1 MWKQGQVKEA
11 NLIKTQTPL
20 IDSQRQQEVNDQIF
34 RHVQEMFD
42 GKVDGDVVF
51 IILQELEWNVE
62 KAINSLCTMCGSKI
76 DASKKSSKLA
86 EIAKDVLCLDK
97 KTRSS
102 QQQSSQN
109 LMPSEFPALGSHQ
122 SNARQISREPT
133 PATLDI
139 NRIDNKLSPHTSPKK
154 ANFINTSTDTLRLN
168 ANHSYMSSPSVYSS
182 GNLSSE
188 NVSNIETSPRH
199 IGVIGE
205 KLNRKSGDI
214 SKSTGN
220 FSIASTEFTGDK
232 NTPDSIRSINMK
244 FTDYPDQ
251 LEKKRSKNSQEVQ
264 RDVFPSFHDKN
275 SSNDIEMDFS
285 RLVPN
290 KLDNLRSS
298 SHNSL
303 DDIDDNFEEELDF
316 TLKKEPIP
324 PVIPHISQG
333 IGHSILAG
341 ALNLTTSIKSE
352 LPTPTEEKFPSLS
365 SSHSASLLSENKTTM
380 SSLWQQAGNER
391 KHSNES
397 KYMMSGFSSPKET
410 SRYSFANKSA
420 LSSRHDSGDFDI
432 DSLLKEGTYVSVKE
446 STVENQKPDLP
457 NFSVELETSYSSQDS
472 SDLLDV
478 ENRDTIERP
487 KSAEMQLPIVS
498 FELSA
503 SAKEF
508 VPRIQK
514 GDEVKQGDEQVED
527 LQPHFVMP
535 KMGKPSMDGS
545 MPLPHSRMPNQ
556 YGPGFRQPR
565 APFPLSGRPPWPPR
579 GGRGPMPR
587 GMPPWMHFHNF
598 SEPRVAPPFLP
609 PGGVLPVQRNGKLS
623 TETSDREIERVKQK
637 VISGAK
643 VLVILRGLPGSGKST
658 LARELV
664 GDGHIL
670 STDDYFYENGIYSYD
685 ITRLT
690 DAHEWNRKRAAA
702 AMEEKITPVIIDNT
716 NTQAWEMKPYLKLGK
731 AFSYE
736 MEILEPN
743 TPWKYSAKELAR
755 RNDHGVP
762 KEHIQRMKER
772 YQRDLTVEMILGVPL
787 KKSKID
793 NEDKAKDVVF
803 FQADFPELRNSYSEL
818 SSPPNPPKKD
828 FIEPPRKDSIDQEVF
843 LSRSGD
849 PKEDEQQRN
858 LRKNSGDS
866 YLECSTPGSD
876 TDSEK
881 RLEKEFDQLSDS
893 RCSPIPANVGYVAR
907 SHVGMSTMN
916 LHKQLEM
923 ISKRKTLMS
932 PPVSHGS
939 QGRKE
944 GNTQLT
950 ADNSTLSQSS
960 LTTEDL
966 KPGDGDEIEKMVD
979 SLILENVGSSLIGDC
994 DPDKIIEELKSLIFF
1009 MPIDPTQQPQYEKMI
1024 EEKIKGLIE
1033 KSLNDSKD
1041 PQTDEFVNDSS
1052 VGEVSNDNDNKDV
1065 WDTPK
1070 NQRSKK
1076 KEKQKK
1082 VHMTKN
1088 VKNGI
1093 CKSGNSALSEKG
1105 NSEIL
1110 LNTESS
1116 GENDASLSDCVGVD
1130 ESSNTAESDEAS
1142 ELSSIKASEQLYWK
1156 KLETNEENSVDKETS
1171 PEAWNTDVSDSPRS
1185 PRKKRGKRRTQ
1196 KNQKTTEGNLDKVE
1210 DLKDELK
1217 EDDGVHIPNNNTD
1230 VEIEMREDACSMSE
1244 SDFVKDV
1251 EIIHSTPNKPILP
1264 VCDTSKVT
1272 LHEESSKERDKSQR
1286 KNGKRKMIARFPFF
1300 NENDRAKFS
1309 VNDWSSIK
1317 VDTLDDEI
1325 NEMEDMKLECETV
1338 IKIDSETEITPK
1350 DLKIMYELGKGMT
1363 CSREQLG
1370 NMLIIVGKDWIVKPL
1385 DSLPTEDCG
1394 KSSRVLTIH
1403 RSTMTEDLL
1412 NADIEFLKNSFPTI
1426 PEADLKDVLQNCDNN
1441 VEWAADI
1448 ILEWTFHDLSLSQED
1463 KNKYLDS
1470 IFKLQRIPKSPTI
1483 PARSRSSSSMC
1494 VVEEFIQ
1501 PPLLIDICMK
1511 FLEDTNIA
1519 TKEDVETQL
1528 IANSEKR
1535 LLSYE
1540 SNIRLNNQY
1549 SHGHEGDEIF
1559 VEDDDFNKKI
1569 LQELVAITEKESLS
1583 DSDSMLQLSRTDPS
1597 FNSSYI
1603 DSPQSGIIE
1612 GMVEHGLAED
1622 RVVSP
1627 PSADSPSSFTLPL
1640 DLPADFIKALLI
1652 LFGSLGKLTPDSAE
1666 DLKIPV
1672 DYITAQRLHQCLR
1685 TDYVEHHIKK
1695 RQQISQDEA
1704 LAQQLQSEMNEL
1716 VEQSNKHVFN
1726 RNSPAR
1732 ESLHAI
1738 MEEQLQEERKKK
1750 ELREVLKASGYHNT
1764 IGNRMKQKK
1773 LYEEFPAVDSS
1784 VLDEIFQAN
1793 CFNYEDTVKAVE
1805 GSLGCN
1811 ELPKTVM
1818 TAEAADEYEK
1828 KLIEAAK
1835 QQSLQEMIDSYS
1847 YRLKVKKEFQSSEN
1861 PEYEDF
1867 RGEANLHYRLRLEC
1881 FQKAQEAY
1889 RRGMKQVANFYSN
1902 QGHLHTKKIKEAN
1915 ENAAQMILSQ
1925 RDQYLETKST
1935 LDLHGLHVDE
1945 AVTVLTKVIEDQLNK
1960 LSARGDKR
1968 KDLFIITGRGSHSRG
1983 GVARIRPAVIRW
1995 LKQKGYNFTEVHEG
2009 LLKLRLPR

>member
-1 MWKQGQVKEA
+1 M
-11 NLIKTQTPL
+11 
-20 IDSQRQQEVNDQIF
+20 
-34 RHVQEMFD
+34 
-42 GKVDGDVVF
+42 
-51 IILQELEWNVE
+51 
-62 KAINSLCTMCGSKI
+62 
-76 DASKKSSKLA
+76 
-86 EIAKDVLCLDK
+86 
-97 KTRSS
+97 
-102 QQQSSQN
+102 
-109 LMPSEFPALGSHQ
+109 
-122 SNARQISREPT
+122 
-133 PATLDI
+133 
-139 NRIDNKLSPHTSPKK
+139 
-154 ANFINTSTDTLRLN
+154 
-168 ANHSYMSSPSVYSS
+168 
-182 GNLSSE
+182 
-188 NVSNIETSPRH
+188 
-199 IGVIGE
+199 
-205 KLNRKSGDI
+205 
-214 SKSTGN
+214 
-220 FSIASTEFTGDK
+220 
-232 NTPDSIRSINMK
+232 
-244 FTDYPDQ
+244 
-251 LEKKRSKNSQEVQ
+251 
-264 RDVFPSFHDKN
+264 
-275 SSNDIEMDFS
+275 
-285 RLVPN
+285 
-290 KLDNLRSS
+290 
-298 SHNSL
+298 
-303 DDIDDNFEEELDF
+303 
-316 TLKKEPIP
+316 
-324 PVIPHISQG
+324 
-333 IGHSILAG
+333 
-341 ALNLTTSIKSE
+341 
-352 LPTPTEEKFPSLS
+352 
-365 SSHSASLLSENKTTM
+365 
-380 SSLWQQAGNER
+380 
-391 KHSNES
+391 
-397 KYMMSGFSSPKET
+397 
-410 SRYSFANKSA
+410 
-420 LSSRHDSGDFDI
+420 
-432 DSLLKEGTYVSVKE
+432 
-446 STVENQKPDLP
+446 
-457 NFSVELETSYSSQDS
+457 
-472 SDLLDV
+472 
-478 ENRDTIERP
+478 
-487 KSAEMQLPIVS
+487 
-498 FELSA
+498 
-503 SAKEF
+503 
-508 VPRIQK
+508 
-514 GDEVKQGDEQVED
+514 
-527 LQPHFVMP
+527 
-535 KMGKPSMDGS
+535 
-545 MPLPHSRMPNQ
+545 
-556 YGPGFRQPR
+556 
-565 APFPLSGRPPWPPR
+565 
-579 GGRGPMPR
+579 
-587 GMPPWMHFHNF
+587 
-598 SEPRVAPPFLP
+598 
-609 PGGVLPVQRNGKLS
+609 
-623 TETSDREIERVKQK
+623 
-637 VISGAK
+637 
-643 VLVILRGLPGSGKST
+643 
-658 LARELV
+658 
-664 GDGHIL
+664 
-670 STDDYFYENGIYSYD
+670 
-685 ITRLT
+685 
-690 DAHEWNRKRAAA
+690 
-702 AMEEKITPVIIDNT
+702 
-716 NTQAWEMKPYLKLGK
+716 
-731 AFSYE
+731 
-736 MEILEPN
+736 
-743 TPWKYSAKELAR
+743 
-755 RNDHGVP
+755 
-762 KEHIQRMKER
+762 
-772 YQRDLTVEMILGVPL
+772 
-787 KKSKID
+787 
-793 NEDKAKDVVF
+793 
-803 FQADFPELRNSYSEL
+803 

-843 LSRSGD
+843 LSRLGD

-1171 PEAWNTDVSDSPRS
+1171 PEAWNIDVSDSPRS

-1412 NADIEFLKNSFPTI
+1412 DADIEFLKNSFPTI

-1583 DSDSMLQLSRTDPS
+1583 DSDSMLQLARTDPS

-1652 LFGSLGKLTPDSAE
+1652 LFGSLGKLTPGI
-1666 DLKIPV
+1666 LI
-1672 DYITAQRLHQCLR
+1672 YRC
-1685 TDYVEHHIKK
+1685 
-1695 RQQISQDEA
+1695 
-1704 LAQQLQSEMNEL
+1704 
-1716 VEQSNKHVFN
+1716 
-1726 RNSPAR
+1726 
-1732 ESLHAI
+1732 
-1738 MEEQLQEERKKK
+1738 
-1750 ELREVLKASGYHNT
+1750 
-1764 IGNRMKQKK
+1764 K
-1773 LYEEFPAVDSS
+1773 L
-1784 VLDEIFQAN
+1784 N
-1793 CFNYEDTVKAVE
+1793 
-1805 GSLGCN
+1805 
-1811 ELPKTVM
+1811 
-1818 TAEAADEYEK
+1818 
-1828 KLIEAAK
+1828 
-1835 QQSLQEMIDSYS
+1835 
-1847 YRLKVKKEFQSSEN
+1847 
-1861 PEYEDF
+1861 DF
-1867 RGEANLHYRLRLEC
+1867 
-1881 FQKAQEAY
+1881 
-1889 RRGMKQVANFYSN
+1889 
-1902 QGHLHTKKIKEAN
+1902 
-1915 ENAAQMILSQ
+1915 
-1925 RDQYLETKST
+1925 
-1935 LDLHGLHVDE
+1935 
-1945 AVTVLTKVIEDQLNK
+1945 
-1960 LSARGDKR
+1960 
-1968 KDLFIITGRGSHSRG
+1968 
-1983 GVARIRPAVIRW
+1983 
-1995 LKQKGYNFTEVHEG
+1995 
-2009 LLKLRLPR
+2009 

>member
-1 MWKQGQVKEA
+1 M
-11 NLIKTQTPL
+11 
-20 IDSQRQQEVNDQIF
+20 
-34 RHVQEMFD
+34 
-42 GKVDGDVVF
+42 
-51 IILQELEWNVE
+51 II
-62 KAINSLCTMCGSKI
+62 
-76 DASKKSSKLA
+76 
-86 EIAKDVLCLDK
+86 
-97 KTRSS
+97 
-102 QQQSSQN
+102 
-109 LMPSEFPALGSHQ
+109 
-122 SNARQISREPT
+122 
-133 PATLDI
+133 
-139 NRIDNKLSPHTSPKK
+139 
-154 ANFINTSTDTLRLN
+154 
-168 ANHSYMSSPSVYSS
+168 
-182 GNLSSE
+182 
-188 NVSNIETSPRH
+188 
-199 IGVIGE
+199 
-205 KLNRKSGDI
+205 
-214 SKSTGN
+214 
-220 FSIASTEFTGDK
+220 
-232 NTPDSIRSINMK
+232 
-244 FTDYPDQ
+244 
-251 LEKKRSKNSQEVQ
+251 
-264 RDVFPSFHDKN
+264 
-275 SSNDIEMDFS
+275 NDI
-285 RLVPN
+285 L
-290 KLDNLRSS
+290 
-298 SHNSL
+298 
-303 DDIDDNFEEELDF
+303 
-316 TLKKEPIP
+316 
-324 PVIPHISQG
+324 
-333 IGHSILAG
+333 
-341 ALNLTTSIKSE
+341 LT
-352 LPTPTEEKFPSLS
+352 
-365 SSHSASLLSENKTTM
+365 
-380 SSLWQQAGNER
+380 
-391 KHSNES
+391 
-397 KYMMSGFSSPKET
+397 
-410 SRYSFANKSA
+410 YS
-420 LSSRHDSGDFDI
+420 
-432 DSLLKEGTYVSVKE
+432 
-446 STVENQKPDLP
+446 
-457 NFSVELETSYSSQDS
+457 
-472 SDLLDV
+472 
-478 ENRDTIERP
+478 
-487 KSAEMQLPIVS
+487 
-498 FELSA
+498 
-503 SAKEF
+503 
-508 VPRIQK
+508 
-514 GDEVKQGDEQVED
+514 
-527 LQPHFVMP
+527 
-535 KMGKPSMDGS
+535 
-545 MPLPHSRMPNQ
+545 
-556 YGPGFRQPR
+556 
-565 APFPLSGRPPWPPR
+565 
-579 GGRGPMPR
+579 
-587 GMPPWMHFHNF
+587 
-598 SEPRVAPPFLP
+598 
-609 PGGVLPVQRNGKLS
+609 
-623 TETSDREIERVKQK
+623 
-637 VISGAK
+637 
-643 VLVILRGLPGSGKST
+643 
-658 LARELV
+658 
-664 GDGHIL
+664 
-670 STDDYFYENGIYSYD
+670 
-685 ITRLT
+685 
-690 DAHEWNRKRAAA
+690 
-702 AMEEKITPVIIDNT
+702 
-716 NTQAWEMKPYLKLGK
+716 
-731 AFSYE
+731 
-736 MEILEPN
+736 
-743 TPWKYSAKELAR
+743 
-755 RNDHGVP
+755 
-762 KEHIQRMKER
+762 
-772 YQRDLTVEMILGVPL
+772 
-787 KKSKID
+787 D
-793 NEDKAKDVVF
+793 NEDKAKDVEF
-803 FQADFPELRNSYSEL
+803 SQADFPELRNSYSEL

-843 LSRSGD
+843 LSRTGD

-960 LTTEDL
+960 LITEDL

-994 DPDKIIEELKSLIFF
+994 DQDKIIEELKSLIFF

-1041 PQTDEFVNDSS
+1041 PQTDEFVNDNS

-1130 ESSNTAESDEAS
+1130 ESSNTAESDVAS
-1142 ELSSIKASEQLYWK
+1142 ELHNIKASEQLYWK

-1171 PEAWNTDVSDSPRS
+1171 PEAWNTDVSDSPKA

-1210 DLKDELK
+1210 DLKDEFES

-1412 NADIEFLKNSFPTI
+1412 DADIEFLKNSFPTI

-1583 DSDSMLQLSRTDPS
+1583 DSDSMLQLARTDPS

-1652 LFGSLGKLTPDSAE
+1652 LFGSLGKLTPGI
-1666 DLKIPV
+1666 LI
-1672 DYITAQRLHQCLR
+1672 YRC
-1685 TDYVEHHIKK
+1685 
-1695 RQQISQDEA
+1695 
-1704 LAQQLQSEMNEL
+1704 
-1716 VEQSNKHVFN
+1716 
-1726 RNSPAR
+1726 
-1732 ESLHAI
+1732 
-1738 MEEQLQEERKKK
+1738 
-1750 ELREVLKASGYHNT
+1750 
-1764 IGNRMKQKK
+1764 K
-1773 LYEEFPAVDSS
+1773 L
-1784 VLDEIFQAN
+1784 N
-1793 CFNYEDTVKAVE
+1793 
-1805 GSLGCN
+1805 
-1811 ELPKTVM
+1811 
-1818 TAEAADEYEK
+1818 
-1828 KLIEAAK
+1828 
-1835 QQSLQEMIDSYS
+1835 
-1847 YRLKVKKEFQSSEN
+1847 
-1861 PEYEDF
+1861 DF
-1867 RGEANLHYRLRLEC
+1867 
-1881 FQKAQEAY
+1881 
-1889 RRGMKQVANFYSN
+1889 
-1902 QGHLHTKKIKEAN
+1902 
-1915 ENAAQMILSQ
+1915 
-1925 RDQYLETKST
+1925 
-1935 LDLHGLHVDE
+1935 
-1945 AVTVLTKVIEDQLNK
+1945 
-1960 LSARGDKR
+1960 
-1968 KDLFIITGRGSHSRG
+1968 
-1983 GVARIRPAVIRW
+1983 
-1995 LKQKGYNFTEVHEG
+1995 
-2009 LLKLRLPR
+2009 

>member
-1 MWKQGQVKEA
+1 M
-11 NLIKTQTPL
+11 
-20 IDSQRQQEVNDQIF
+20 
-34 RHVQEMFD
+34 
-42 GKVDGDVVF
+42 
-51 IILQELEWNVE
+51 
-62 KAINSLCTMCGSKI
+62 
-76 DASKKSSKLA
+76 
-86 EIAKDVLCLDK
+86 
-97 KTRSS
+97 
-102 QQQSSQN
+102 
-109 LMPSEFPALGSHQ
+109 
-122 SNARQISREPT
+122 
-133 PATLDI
+133 
-139 NRIDNKLSPHTSPKK
+139 
-154 ANFINTSTDTLRLN
+154 
-168 ANHSYMSSPSVYSS
+168 
-182 GNLSSE
+182 
-188 NVSNIETSPRH
+188 
-199 IGVIGE
+199 
-205 KLNRKSGDI
+205 
-214 SKSTGN
+214 
-220 FSIASTEFTGDK
+220 
-232 NTPDSIRSINMK
+232 
-244 FTDYPDQ
+244 
-251 LEKKRSKNSQEVQ
+251 
-264 RDVFPSFHDKN
+264 
-275 SSNDIEMDFS
+275 
-285 RLVPN
+285 
-290 KLDNLRSS
+290 
-298 SHNSL
+298 
-303 DDIDDNFEEELDF
+303 
-316 TLKKEPIP
+316 
-324 PVIPHISQG
+324 
-333 IGHSILAG
+333 
-341 ALNLTTSIKSE
+341 
-352 LPTPTEEKFPSLS
+352 
-365 SSHSASLLSENKTTM
+365 
-380 SSLWQQAGNER
+380 
-391 KHSNES
+391 
-397 KYMMSGFSSPKET
+397 
-410 SRYSFANKSA
+410 
-420 LSSRHDSGDFDI
+420 
-432 DSLLKEGTYVSVKE
+432 
-446 STVENQKPDLP
+446 
-457 NFSVELETSYSSQDS
+457 
-472 SDLLDV
+472 
-478 ENRDTIERP
+478 
-487 KSAEMQLPIVS
+487 
-498 FELSA
+498 
-503 SAKEF
+503 
-508 VPRIQK
+508 
-514 GDEVKQGDEQVED
+514 
-527 LQPHFVMP
+527 
-535 KMGKPSMDGS
+535 
-545 MPLPHSRMPNQ
+545 
-556 YGPGFRQPR
+556 
-565 APFPLSGRPPWPPR
+565 
-579 GGRGPMPR
+579 
-587 GMPPWMHFHNF
+587 
-598 SEPRVAPPFLP
+598 
-609 PGGVLPVQRNGKLS
+609 
-623 TETSDREIERVKQK
+623 
-637 VISGAK
+637 
-643 VLVILRGLPGSGKST
+643 
-658 LARELV
+658 
-664 GDGHIL
+664 
-670 STDDYFYENGIYSYD
+670 
-685 ITRLT
+685 
-690 DAHEWNRKRAAA
+690 
-702 AMEEKITPVIIDNT
+702 
-716 NTQAWEMKPYLKLGK
+716 
-731 AFSYE
+731 
-736 MEILEPN
+736 
-743 TPWKYSAKELAR
+743 
-755 RNDHGVP
+755 
-762 KEHIQRMKER
+762 
-772 YQRDLTVEMILGVPL
+772 
-787 KKSKID
+787 
-793 NEDKAKDVVF
+793 
-803 FQADFPELRNSYSEL
+803 

-1385 DSLPTEDCG
+1385 DSLPTEDSG

-1412 NADIEFLKNSFPTI
+1412 DADIEFLKNSFPTI

-1652 LFGSLGKLTPDSAE
+1652 LFGSLGKLTPGILIYRCKLNDFQCSRKL
-1666 DLKIPV
+1666 D
-1672 DYITAQRLHQCLR
+1672 IT
-1685 TDYVEHHIKK
+1685 
-1695 RQQISQDEA
+1695 
-1704 LAQQLQSEMNEL
+1704 
-1716 VEQSNKHVFN
+1716 
-1726 RNSPAR
+1726 
-1732 ESLHAI
+1732 
-1738 MEEQLQEERKKK
+1738 
-1750 ELREVLKASGYHNT
+1750 
-1764 IGNRMKQKK
+1764 
-1773 LYEEFPAVDSS
+1773 
-1784 VLDEIFQAN
+1784 
-1793 CFNYEDTVKAVE
+1793 
-1805 GSLGCN
+1805 
-1811 ELPKTVM
+1811 
-1818 TAEAADEYEK
+1818 
-1828 KLIEAAK
+1828 
-1835 QQSLQEMIDSYS
+1835 
-1847 YRLKVKKEFQSSEN
+1847 
-1861 PEYEDF
+1861 
-1867 RGEANLHYRLRLEC
+1867 
-1881 FQKAQEAY
+1881 
-1889 RRGMKQVANFYSN
+1889 
-1902 QGHLHTKKIKEAN
+1902 
-1915 ENAAQMILSQ
+1915 
-1925 RDQYLETKST
+1925 
-1935 LDLHGLHVDE
+1935 
-1945 AVTVLTKVIEDQLNK
+1945 
-1960 LSARGDKR
+1960 
-1968 KDLFIITGRGSHSRG
+1968 FII
-1983 GVARIRPAVIRW
+1983 
-1995 LKQKGYNFTEVHEG
+1995 K
-2009 LLKLRLPR
+2009 

>member
-1 MWKQGQVKEA
+1 M
-11 NLIKTQTPL
+11 
-20 IDSQRQQEVNDQIF
+20 
-34 RHVQEMFD
+34 
-42 GKVDGDVVF
+42 
-51 IILQELEWNVE
+51 
-62 KAINSLCTMCGSKI
+62 
-76 DASKKSSKLA
+76 
-86 EIAKDVLCLDK
+86 
-97 KTRSS
+97 
-102 QQQSSQN
+102 
-109 LMPSEFPALGSHQ
+109 
-122 SNARQISREPT
+122 
-133 PATLDI
+133 
-139 NRIDNKLSPHTSPKK
+139 
-154 ANFINTSTDTLRLN
+154 
-168 ANHSYMSSPSVYSS
+168 
-182 GNLSSE
+182 
-188 NVSNIETSPRH
+188 
-199 IGVIGE
+199 
-205 KLNRKSGDI
+205 
-214 SKSTGN
+214 
-220 FSIASTEFTGDK
+220 
-232 NTPDSIRSINMK
+232 
-244 FTDYPDQ
+244 
-251 LEKKRSKNSQEVQ
+251 
-264 RDVFPSFHDKN
+264 
-275 SSNDIEMDFS
+275 
-285 RLVPN
+285 
-290 KLDNLRSS
+290 
-298 SHNSL
+298 
-303 DDIDDNFEEELDF
+303 
-316 TLKKEPIP
+316 
-324 PVIPHISQG
+324 
-333 IGHSILAG
+333 
-341 ALNLTTSIKSE
+341 
-352 LPTPTEEKFPSLS
+352 
-365 SSHSASLLSENKTTM
+365 
-380 SSLWQQAGNER
+380 
-391 KHSNES
+391 
-397 KYMMSGFSSPKET
+397 
-410 SRYSFANKSA
+410 
-420 LSSRHDSGDFDI
+420 
-432 DSLLKEGTYVSVKE
+432 
-446 STVENQKPDLP
+446 
-457 NFSVELETSYSSQDS
+457 
-472 SDLLDV
+472 
-478 ENRDTIERP
+478 
-487 KSAEMQLPIVS
+487 
-498 FELSA
+498 
-503 SAKEF
+503 
-508 VPRIQK
+508 
-514 GDEVKQGDEQVED
+514 
-527 LQPHFVMP
+527 
-535 KMGKPSMDGS
+535 
-545 MPLPHSRMPNQ
+545 
-556 YGPGFRQPR
+556 
-565 APFPLSGRPPWPPR
+565 
-579 GGRGPMPR
+579 
-587 GMPPWMHFHNF
+587 
-598 SEPRVAPPFLP
+598 
-609 PGGVLPVQRNGKLS
+609 
-623 TETSDREIERVKQK
+623 
-637 VISGAK
+637 
-643 VLVILRGLPGSGKST
+643 
-658 LARELV
+658 
-664 GDGHIL
+664 
-670 STDDYFYENGIYSYD
+670 
-685 ITRLT
+685 
-690 DAHEWNRKRAAA
+690 
-702 AMEEKITPVIIDNT
+702 
-716 NTQAWEMKPYLKLGK
+716 
-731 AFSYE
+731 
-736 MEILEPN
+736 
-743 TPWKYSAKELAR
+743 
-755 RNDHGVP
+755 
-762 KEHIQRMKER
+762 
-772 YQRDLTVEMILGVPL
+772 
-787 KKSKID
+787 
-793 NEDKAKDVVF
+793 
-803 FQADFPELRNSYSEL
+803 
-818 SSPPNPPKKD
+818 
-828 FIEPPRKDSIDQEVF
+828 F
-843 LSRSGD
+843 LSRLGD

-1370 NMLIIVGKDWIVKPL
+1370 NMLIIVGKDWTVKPL

-1412 NADIEFLKNSFPTI
+1412 DADIEFLKNSFPTI

-1652 LFGSLGKLTPDSAE
+1652 LFGSLGKLTPGILIYRCKLNDFQCSRKL
-1666 DLKIPV
+1666 D
-1672 DYITAQRLHQCLR
+1672 IT
-1685 TDYVEHHIKK
+1685 
-1695 RQQISQDEA
+1695 
-1704 LAQQLQSEMNEL
+1704 
-1716 VEQSNKHVFN
+1716 
-1726 RNSPAR
+1726 
-1732 ESLHAI
+1732 
-1738 MEEQLQEERKKK
+1738 
-1750 ELREVLKASGYHNT
+1750 
-1764 IGNRMKQKK
+1764 
-1773 LYEEFPAVDSS
+1773 
-1784 VLDEIFQAN
+1784 
-1793 CFNYEDTVKAVE
+1793 
-1805 GSLGCN
+1805 
-1811 ELPKTVM
+1811 
-1818 TAEAADEYEK
+1818 
-1828 KLIEAAK
+1828 
-1835 QQSLQEMIDSYS
+1835 
-1847 YRLKVKKEFQSSEN
+1847 
-1861 PEYEDF
+1861 
-1867 RGEANLHYRLRLEC
+1867 
-1881 FQKAQEAY
+1881 
-1889 RRGMKQVANFYSN
+1889 
-1902 QGHLHTKKIKEAN
+1902 
-1915 ENAAQMILSQ
+1915 
-1925 RDQYLETKST
+1925 
-1935 LDLHGLHVDE
+1935 
-1945 AVTVLTKVIEDQLNK
+1945 
-1960 LSARGDKR
+1960 
-1968 KDLFIITGRGSHSRG
+1968 FII
-1983 GVARIRPAVIRW
+1983 
-1995 LKQKGYNFTEVHEG
+1995 K
-2009 LLKLRLPR
+2009 

>member
-1 MWKQGQVKEA
+1 M
-11 NLIKTQTPL
+11 
-20 IDSQRQQEVNDQIF
+20 
-34 RHVQEMFD
+34 
-42 GKVDGDVVF
+42 
-51 IILQELEWNVE
+51 
-62 KAINSLCTMCGSKI
+62 
-76 DASKKSSKLA
+76 
-86 EIAKDVLCLDK
+86 
-97 KTRSS
+97 
-102 QQQSSQN
+102 
-109 LMPSEFPALGSHQ
+109 
-122 SNARQISREPT
+122 
-133 PATLDI
+133 
-139 NRIDNKLSPHTSPKK
+139 
-154 ANFINTSTDTLRLN
+154 
-168 ANHSYMSSPSVYSS
+168 
-182 GNLSSE
+182 
-188 NVSNIETSPRH
+188 
-199 IGVIGE
+199 
-205 KLNRKSGDI
+205 
-214 SKSTGN
+214 
-220 FSIASTEFTGDK
+220 
-232 NTPDSIRSINMK
+232 
-244 FTDYPDQ
+244 
-251 LEKKRSKNSQEVQ
+251 
-264 RDVFPSFHDKN
+264 
-275 SSNDIEMDFS
+275 
-285 RLVPN
+285 
-290 KLDNLRSS
+290 
-298 SHNSL
+298 
-303 DDIDDNFEEELDF
+303 
-316 TLKKEPIP
+316 
-324 PVIPHISQG
+324 
-333 IGHSILAG
+333 
-341 ALNLTTSIKSE
+341 
-352 LPTPTEEKFPSLS
+352 
-365 SSHSASLLSENKTTM
+365 
-380 SSLWQQAGNER
+380 
-391 KHSNES
+391 
-397 KYMMSGFSSPKET
+397 
-410 SRYSFANKSA
+410 
-420 LSSRHDSGDFDI
+420 
-432 DSLLKEGTYVSVKE
+432 
-446 STVENQKPDLP
+446 
-457 NFSVELETSYSSQDS
+457 
-472 SDLLDV
+472 
-478 ENRDTIERP
+478 
-487 KSAEMQLPIVS
+487 
-498 FELSA
+498 
-503 SAKEF
+503 
-508 VPRIQK
+508 
-514 GDEVKQGDEQVED
+514 
-527 LQPHFVMP
+527 
-535 KMGKPSMDGS
+535 
-545 MPLPHSRMPNQ
+545 
-556 YGPGFRQPR
+556 
-565 APFPLSGRPPWPPR
+565 
-579 GGRGPMPR
+579 
-587 GMPPWMHFHNF
+587 
-598 SEPRVAPPFLP
+598 
-609 PGGVLPVQRNGKLS
+609 
-623 TETSDREIERVKQK
+623 
-637 VISGAK
+637 
-643 VLVILRGLPGSGKST
+643 
-658 LARELV
+658 
-664 GDGHIL
+664 
-670 STDDYFYENGIYSYD
+670 
-685 ITRLT
+685 
-690 DAHEWNRKRAAA
+690 
-702 AMEEKITPVIIDNT
+702 
-716 NTQAWEMKPYLKLGK
+716 
-731 AFSYE
+731 
-736 MEILEPN
+736 
-743 TPWKYSAKELAR
+743 
-755 RNDHGVP
+755 
-762 KEHIQRMKER
+762 
-772 YQRDLTVEMILGVPL
+772 
-787 KKSKID
+787 
-793 NEDKAKDVVF
+793 
-803 FQADFPELRNSYSEL
+803 

-1171 PEAWNTDVSDSPRS
+1171 PEAWNIDVSDSPRS

-1412 NADIEFLKNSFPTI
+1412 DADIEFLKNSFPTI

-1597 FNSSYI
+1597 FNFSYI

-1652 LFGSLGKLTPDSAE
+1652 LFGSLGKLTPGILIYRCKLNDFQCSRKL
-1666 DLKIPV
+1666 D
-1672 DYITAQRLHQCLR
+1672 IT
-1685 TDYVEHHIKK
+1685 
-1695 RQQISQDEA
+1695 
-1704 LAQQLQSEMNEL
+1704 
-1716 VEQSNKHVFN
+1716 
-1726 RNSPAR
+1726 
-1732 ESLHAI
+1732 
-1738 MEEQLQEERKKK
+1738 
-1750 ELREVLKASGYHNT
+1750 
-1764 IGNRMKQKK
+1764 
-1773 LYEEFPAVDSS
+1773 
-1784 VLDEIFQAN
+1784 
-1793 CFNYEDTVKAVE
+1793 
-1805 GSLGCN
+1805 
-1811 ELPKTVM
+1811 
-1818 TAEAADEYEK
+1818 
-1828 KLIEAAK
+1828 
-1835 QQSLQEMIDSYS
+1835 
-1847 YRLKVKKEFQSSEN
+1847 
-1861 PEYEDF
+1861 
-1867 RGEANLHYRLRLEC
+1867 
-1881 FQKAQEAY
+1881 
-1889 RRGMKQVANFYSN
+1889 
-1902 QGHLHTKKIKEAN
+1902 
-1915 ENAAQMILSQ
+1915 
-1925 RDQYLETKST
+1925 
-1935 LDLHGLHVDE
+1935 
-1945 AVTVLTKVIEDQLNK
+1945 
-1960 LSARGDKR
+1960 
-1968 KDLFIITGRGSHSRG
+1968 FII
-1983 GVARIRPAVIRW
+1983 
-1995 LKQKGYNFTEVHEG
+1995 K
-2009 LLKLRLPR
+2009 

>member
-1 MWKQGQVKEA
+1 M
-11 NLIKTQTPL
+11 
-20 IDSQRQQEVNDQIF
+20 
-34 RHVQEMFD
+34 
-42 GKVDGDVVF
+42 
-51 IILQELEWNVE
+51 
-62 KAINSLCTMCGSKI
+62 
-76 DASKKSSKLA
+76 
-86 EIAKDVLCLDK
+86 
-97 KTRSS
+97 
-102 QQQSSQN
+102 
-109 LMPSEFPALGSHQ
+109 
-122 SNARQISREPT
+122 
-133 PATLDI
+133 
-139 NRIDNKLSPHTSPKK
+139 
-154 ANFINTSTDTLRLN
+154 
-168 ANHSYMSSPSVYSS
+168 
-182 GNLSSE
+182 
-188 NVSNIETSPRH
+188 
-199 IGVIGE
+199 
-205 KLNRKSGDI
+205 
-214 SKSTGN
+214 
-220 FSIASTEFTGDK
+220 
-232 NTPDSIRSINMK
+232 
-244 FTDYPDQ
+244 
-251 LEKKRSKNSQEVQ
+251 
-264 RDVFPSFHDKN
+264 
-275 SSNDIEMDFS
+275 
-285 RLVPN
+285 
-290 KLDNLRSS
+290 
-298 SHNSL
+298 
-303 DDIDDNFEEELDF
+303 
-316 TLKKEPIP
+316 
-324 PVIPHISQG
+324 
-333 IGHSILAG
+333 
-341 ALNLTTSIKSE
+341 
-352 LPTPTEEKFPSLS
+352 
-365 SSHSASLLSENKTTM
+365 
-380 SSLWQQAGNER
+380 
-391 KHSNES
+391 
-397 KYMMSGFSSPKET
+397 
-410 SRYSFANKSA
+410 
-420 LSSRHDSGDFDI
+420 
-432 DSLLKEGTYVSVKE
+432 
-446 STVENQKPDLP
+446 
-457 NFSVELETSYSSQDS
+457 
-472 SDLLDV
+472 
-478 ENRDTIERP
+478 
-487 KSAEMQLPIVS
+487 
-498 FELSA
+498 
-503 SAKEF
+503 
-508 VPRIQK
+508 
-514 GDEVKQGDEQVED
+514 
-527 LQPHFVMP
+527 
-535 KMGKPSMDGS
+535 
-545 MPLPHSRMPNQ
+545 
-556 YGPGFRQPR
+556 
-565 APFPLSGRPPWPPR
+565 
-579 GGRGPMPR
+579 
-587 GMPPWMHFHNF
+587 
-598 SEPRVAPPFLP
+598 
-609 PGGVLPVQRNGKLS
+609 
-623 TETSDREIERVKQK
+623 
-637 VISGAK
+637 
-643 VLVILRGLPGSGKST
+643 
-658 LARELV
+658 
-664 GDGHIL
+664 
-670 STDDYFYENGIYSYD
+670 
-685 ITRLT
+685 
-690 DAHEWNRKRAAA
+690 
-702 AMEEKITPVIIDNT
+702 
-716 NTQAWEMKPYLKLGK
+716 
-731 AFSYE
+731 
-736 MEILEPN
+736 
-743 TPWKYSAKELAR
+743 
-755 RNDHGVP
+755 
-762 KEHIQRMKER
+762 
-772 YQRDLTVEMILGVPL
+772 
-787 KKSKID
+787 
-793 NEDKAKDVVF
+793 
-803 FQADFPELRNSYSEL
+803 

-1171 PEAWNTDVSDSPRS
+1171 PEAWNIDVSDSPRS

-1412 NADIEFLKNSFPTI
+1412 DADIEFLKNSFPTI

-1583 DSDSMLQLSRTDPS
+1583 DSDSMLQLARTDPS

-1652 LFGSLGKLTPDSAE
+1652 LFGSLGKLTPGI
-1666 DLKIPV
+1666 LI
-1672 DYITAQRLHQCLR
+1672 YRC
-1685 TDYVEHHIKK
+1685 
-1695 RQQISQDEA
+1695 
-1704 LAQQLQSEMNEL
+1704 
-1716 VEQSNKHVFN
+1716 
-1726 RNSPAR
+1726 
-1732 ESLHAI
+1732 
-1738 MEEQLQEERKKK
+1738 
-1750 ELREVLKASGYHNT
+1750 
-1764 IGNRMKQKK
+1764 K
-1773 LYEEFPAVDSS
+1773 L
-1784 VLDEIFQAN
+1784 N
-1793 CFNYEDTVKAVE
+1793 
-1805 GSLGCN
+1805 
-1811 ELPKTVM
+1811 
-1818 TAEAADEYEK
+1818 
-1828 KLIEAAK
+1828 
-1835 QQSLQEMIDSYS
+1835 
-1847 YRLKVKKEFQSSEN
+1847 
-1861 PEYEDF
+1861 DF
-1867 RGEANLHYRLRLEC
+1867 
-1881 FQKAQEAY
+1881 
-1889 RRGMKQVANFYSN
+1889 
-1902 QGHLHTKKIKEAN
+1902 
-1915 ENAAQMILSQ
+1915 
-1925 RDQYLETKST
+1925 
-1935 LDLHGLHVDE
+1935 
-1945 AVTVLTKVIEDQLNK
+1945 
-1960 LSARGDKR
+1960 
-1968 KDLFIITGRGSHSRG
+1968 
-1983 GVARIRPAVIRW
+1983 
-1995 LKQKGYNFTEVHEG
+1995 
-2009 LLKLRLPR
+2009 

>member
-1 MWKQGQVKEA
+1 M
-11 NLIKTQTPL
+11 
-20 IDSQRQQEVNDQIF
+20 
-34 RHVQEMFD
+34 
-42 GKVDGDVVF
+42 
-51 IILQELEWNVE
+51 
-62 KAINSLCTMCGSKI
+62 
-76 DASKKSSKLA
+76 
-86 EIAKDVLCLDK
+86 
-97 KTRSS
+97 
-102 QQQSSQN
+102 
-109 LMPSEFPALGSHQ
+109 
-122 SNARQISREPT
+122 
-133 PATLDI
+133 
-139 NRIDNKLSPHTSPKK
+139 
-154 ANFINTSTDTLRLN
+154 
-168 ANHSYMSSPSVYSS
+168 
-182 GNLSSE
+182 
-188 NVSNIETSPRH
+188 
-199 IGVIGE
+199 
-205 KLNRKSGDI
+205 
-214 SKSTGN
+214 
-220 FSIASTEFTGDK
+220 
-232 NTPDSIRSINMK
+232 
-244 FTDYPDQ
+244 
-251 LEKKRSKNSQEVQ
+251 
-264 RDVFPSFHDKN
+264 
-275 SSNDIEMDFS
+275 
-285 RLVPN
+285 
-290 KLDNLRSS
+290 
-298 SHNSL
+298 
-303 DDIDDNFEEELDF
+303 
-316 TLKKEPIP
+316 
-324 PVIPHISQG
+324 
-333 IGHSILAG
+333 
-341 ALNLTTSIKSE
+341 
-352 LPTPTEEKFPSLS
+352 
-365 SSHSASLLSENKTTM
+365 
-380 SSLWQQAGNER
+380 
-391 KHSNES
+391 
-397 KYMMSGFSSPKET
+397 
-410 SRYSFANKSA
+410 
-420 LSSRHDSGDFDI
+420 
-432 DSLLKEGTYVSVKE
+432 
-446 STVENQKPDLP
+446 
-457 NFSVELETSYSSQDS
+457 
-472 SDLLDV
+472 
-478 ENRDTIERP
+478 
-487 KSAEMQLPIVS
+487 
-498 FELSA
+498 
-503 SAKEF
+503 
-508 VPRIQK
+508 
-514 GDEVKQGDEQVED
+514 
-527 LQPHFVMP
+527 
-535 KMGKPSMDGS
+535 
-545 MPLPHSRMPNQ
+545 
-556 YGPGFRQPR
+556 
-565 APFPLSGRPPWPPR
+565 
-579 GGRGPMPR
+579 
-587 GMPPWMHFHNF
+587 
-598 SEPRVAPPFLP
+598 
-609 PGGVLPVQRNGKLS
+609 
-623 TETSDREIERVKQK
+623 
-637 VISGAK
+637 
-643 VLVILRGLPGSGKST
+643 
-658 LARELV
+658 
-664 GDGHIL
+664 
-670 STDDYFYENGIYSYD
+670 
-685 ITRLT
+685 
-690 DAHEWNRKRAAA
+690 
-702 AMEEKITPVIIDNT
+702 
-716 NTQAWEMKPYLKLGK
+716 
-731 AFSYE
+731 
-736 MEILEPN
+736 
-743 TPWKYSAKELAR
+743 
-755 RNDHGVP
+755 
-762 KEHIQRMKER
+762 
-772 YQRDLTVEMILGVPL
+772 
-787 KKSKID
+787 
-793 NEDKAKDVVF
+793 
-803 FQADFPELRNSYSEL
+803 

-843 LSRSGD
+843 LSRLGD

-1317 VDTLDDEI
+1317 VDTLDEI

-1385 DSLPTEDCG
+1385 DSLPTEDSG

-1412 NADIEFLKNSFPTI
+1412 DADIEFLKNSFPTI

-1652 LFGSLGKLTPDSAE
+1652 LFGSLGKLTPGILIYRCKLNDFQCSRKL
-1666 DLKIPV
+1666 D
-1672 DYITAQRLHQCLR
+1672 IT
-1685 TDYVEHHIKK
+1685 
-1695 RQQISQDEA
+1695 
-1704 LAQQLQSEMNEL
+1704 
-1716 VEQSNKHVFN
+1716 
-1726 RNSPAR
+1726 
-1732 ESLHAI
+1732 
-1738 MEEQLQEERKKK
+1738 
-1750 ELREVLKASGYHNT
+1750 
-1764 IGNRMKQKK
+1764 
-1773 LYEEFPAVDSS
+1773 
-1784 VLDEIFQAN
+1784 
-1793 CFNYEDTVKAVE
+1793 
-1805 GSLGCN
+1805 
-1811 ELPKTVM
+1811 
-1818 TAEAADEYEK
+1818 
-1828 KLIEAAK
+1828 
-1835 QQSLQEMIDSYS
+1835 
-1847 YRLKVKKEFQSSEN
+1847 
-1861 PEYEDF
+1861 
-1867 RGEANLHYRLRLEC
+1867 
-1881 FQKAQEAY
+1881 
-1889 RRGMKQVANFYSN
+1889 
-1902 QGHLHTKKIKEAN
+1902 
-1915 ENAAQMILSQ
+1915 
-1925 RDQYLETKST
+1925 
-1935 LDLHGLHVDE
+1935 
-1945 AVTVLTKVIEDQLNK
+1945 
-1960 LSARGDKR
+1960 
-1968 KDLFIITGRGSHSRG
+1968 FII
-1983 GVARIRPAVIRW
+1983 
-1995 LKQKGYNFTEVHEG
+1995 K
-2009 LLKLRLPR
+2009 

>member
-1 MWKQGQVKEA
+1 M
-11 NLIKTQTPL
+11 
-20 IDSQRQQEVNDQIF
+20 
-34 RHVQEMFD
+34 
-42 GKVDGDVVF
+42 
-51 IILQELEWNVE
+51 
-62 KAINSLCTMCGSKI
+62 
-76 DASKKSSKLA
+76 
-86 EIAKDVLCLDK
+86 
-97 KTRSS
+97 
-102 QQQSSQN
+102 
-109 LMPSEFPALGSHQ
+109 
-122 SNARQISREPT
+122 
-133 PATLDI
+133 
-139 NRIDNKLSPHTSPKK
+139 
-154 ANFINTSTDTLRLN
+154 
-168 ANHSYMSSPSVYSS
+168 
-182 GNLSSE
+182 
-188 NVSNIETSPRH
+188 
-199 IGVIGE
+199 
-205 KLNRKSGDI
+205 
-214 SKSTGN
+214 
-220 FSIASTEFTGDK
+220 
-232 NTPDSIRSINMK
+232 
-244 FTDYPDQ
+244 
-251 LEKKRSKNSQEVQ
+251 
-264 RDVFPSFHDKN
+264 
-275 SSNDIEMDFS
+275 
-285 RLVPN
+285 
-290 KLDNLRSS
+290 
-298 SHNSL
+298 
-303 DDIDDNFEEELDF
+303 
-316 TLKKEPIP
+316 
-324 PVIPHISQG
+324 
-333 IGHSILAG
+333 
-341 ALNLTTSIKSE
+341 
-352 LPTPTEEKFPSLS
+352 
-365 SSHSASLLSENKTTM
+365 
-380 SSLWQQAGNER
+380 
-391 KHSNES
+391 
-397 KYMMSGFSSPKET
+397 
-410 SRYSFANKSA
+410 
-420 LSSRHDSGDFDI
+420 
-432 DSLLKEGTYVSVKE
+432 
-446 STVENQKPDLP
+446 
-457 NFSVELETSYSSQDS
+457 
-472 SDLLDV
+472 
-478 ENRDTIERP
+478 
-487 KSAEMQLPIVS
+487 
-498 FELSA
+498 
-503 SAKEF
+503 
-508 VPRIQK
+508 
-514 GDEVKQGDEQVED
+514 
-527 LQPHFVMP
+527 
-535 KMGKPSMDGS
+535 
-545 MPLPHSRMPNQ
+545 
-556 YGPGFRQPR
+556 
-565 APFPLSGRPPWPPR
+565 
-579 GGRGPMPR
+579 
-587 GMPPWMHFHNF
+587 
-598 SEPRVAPPFLP
+598 
-609 PGGVLPVQRNGKLS
+609 
-623 TETSDREIERVKQK
+623 
-637 VISGAK
+637 
-643 VLVILRGLPGSGKST
+643 
-658 LARELV
+658 
-664 GDGHIL
+664 
-670 STDDYFYENGIYSYD
+670 
-685 ITRLT
+685 
-690 DAHEWNRKRAAA
+690 
-702 AMEEKITPVIIDNT
+702 
-716 NTQAWEMKPYLKLGK
+716 
-731 AFSYE
+731 
-736 MEILEPN
+736 
-743 TPWKYSAKELAR
+743 
-755 RNDHGVP
+755 
-762 KEHIQRMKER
+762 
-772 YQRDLTVEMILGVPL
+772 
-787 KKSKID
+787 
-793 NEDKAKDVVF
+793 
-803 FQADFPELRNSYSEL
+803 

-843 LSRSGD
+843 LSRLGD

-1370 NMLIIVGKDWIVKPL
+1370 NMLIIVGKDWTVKPL

-1412 NADIEFLKNSFPTI
+1412 DADIEFLKNSFPTI

-1652 LFGSLGKLTPDSAE
+1652 LFGSLGKLTPGILIYRCKLNDFQCSRKL
-1666 DLKIPV
+1666 D
-1672 DYITAQRLHQCLR
+1672 IT
-1685 TDYVEHHIKK
+1685 
-1695 RQQISQDEA
+1695 
-1704 LAQQLQSEMNEL
+1704 
-1716 VEQSNKHVFN
+1716 
-1726 RNSPAR
+1726 
-1732 ESLHAI
+1732 
-1738 MEEQLQEERKKK
+1738 
-1750 ELREVLKASGYHNT
+1750 
-1764 IGNRMKQKK
+1764 
-1773 LYEEFPAVDSS
+1773 
-1784 VLDEIFQAN
+1784 
-1793 CFNYEDTVKAVE
+1793 
-1805 GSLGCN
+1805 
-1811 ELPKTVM
+1811 
-1818 TAEAADEYEK
+1818 
-1828 KLIEAAK
+1828 
-1835 QQSLQEMIDSYS
+1835 
-1847 YRLKVKKEFQSSEN
+1847 
-1861 PEYEDF
+1861 
-1867 RGEANLHYRLRLEC
+1867 
-1881 FQKAQEAY
+1881 
-1889 RRGMKQVANFYSN
+1889 
-1902 QGHLHTKKIKEAN
+1902 
-1915 ENAAQMILSQ
+1915 
-1925 RDQYLETKST
+1925 
-1935 LDLHGLHVDE
+1935 
-1945 AVTVLTKVIEDQLNK
+1945 
-1960 LSARGDKR
+1960 
-1968 KDLFIITGRGSHSRG
+1968 FII
-1983 GVARIRPAVIRW
+1983 
-1995 LKQKGYNFTEVHEG
+1995 K
-2009 LLKLRLPR
+2009 

>member
-1 MWKQGQVKEA
+1 M
-11 NLIKTQTPL
+11 
-20 IDSQRQQEVNDQIF
+20 
-34 RHVQEMFD
+34 
-42 GKVDGDVVF
+42 
-51 IILQELEWNVE
+51 
-62 KAINSLCTMCGSKI
+62 
-76 DASKKSSKLA
+76 
-86 EIAKDVLCLDK
+86 
-97 KTRSS
+97 
-102 QQQSSQN
+102 
-109 LMPSEFPALGSHQ
+109 
-122 SNARQISREPT
+122 
-133 PATLDI
+133 
-139 NRIDNKLSPHTSPKK
+139 
-154 ANFINTSTDTLRLN
+154 
-168 ANHSYMSSPSVYSS
+168 
-182 GNLSSE
+182 
-188 NVSNIETSPRH
+188 
-199 IGVIGE
+199 
-205 KLNRKSGDI
+205 
-214 SKSTGN
+214 
-220 FSIASTEFTGDK
+220 
-232 NTPDSIRSINMK
+232 
-244 FTDYPDQ
+244 
-251 LEKKRSKNSQEVQ
+251 
-264 RDVFPSFHDKN
+264 
-275 SSNDIEMDFS
+275 
-285 RLVPN
+285 
-290 KLDNLRSS
+290 
-298 SHNSL
+298 
-303 DDIDDNFEEELDF
+303 
-316 TLKKEPIP
+316 
-324 PVIPHISQG
+324 
-333 IGHSILAG
+333 
-341 ALNLTTSIKSE
+341 
-352 LPTPTEEKFPSLS
+352 
-365 SSHSASLLSENKTTM
+365 
-380 SSLWQQAGNER
+380 
-391 KHSNES
+391 
-397 KYMMSGFSSPKET
+397 
-410 SRYSFANKSA
+410 
-420 LSSRHDSGDFDI
+420 
-432 DSLLKEGTYVSVKE
+432 
-446 STVENQKPDLP
+446 
-457 NFSVELETSYSSQDS
+457 
-472 SDLLDV
+472 
-478 ENRDTIERP
+478 
-487 KSAEMQLPIVS
+487 
-498 FELSA
+498 
-503 SAKEF
+503 
-508 VPRIQK
+508 
-514 GDEVKQGDEQVED
+514 
-527 LQPHFVMP
+527 
-535 KMGKPSMDGS
+535 
-545 MPLPHSRMPNQ
+545 
-556 YGPGFRQPR
+556 
-565 APFPLSGRPPWPPR
+565 
-579 GGRGPMPR
+579 
-587 GMPPWMHFHNF
+587 
-598 SEPRVAPPFLP
+598 
-609 PGGVLPVQRNGKLS
+609 
-623 TETSDREIERVKQK
+623 
-637 VISGAK
+637 
-643 VLVILRGLPGSGKST
+643 
-658 LARELV
+658 
-664 GDGHIL
+664 
-670 STDDYFYENGIYSYD
+670 
-685 ITRLT
+685 
-690 DAHEWNRKRAAA
+690 
-702 AMEEKITPVIIDNT
+702 
-716 NTQAWEMKPYLKLGK
+716 
-731 AFSYE
+731 
-736 MEILEPN
+736 
-743 TPWKYSAKELAR
+743 
-755 RNDHGVP
+755 
-762 KEHIQRMKER
+762 
-772 YQRDLTVEMILGVPL
+772 
-787 KKSKID
+787 
-793 NEDKAKDVVF
+793 
-803 FQADFPELRNSYSEL
+803 

-1385 DSLPTEDCG
+1385 DSLPTEDSG

-1412 NADIEFLKNSFPTI
+1412 DADIEFLKNSFPTI

-1583 DSDSMLQLSRTDPS
+1583 DSDSMLQLARTDPS

-1652 LFGSLGKLTPDSAE
+1652 LFGSLGKLTPGILIYRCKLNDFQCSRKL
-1666 DLKIPV
+1666 D
-1672 DYITAQRLHQCLR
+1672 IT
-1685 TDYVEHHIKK
+1685 
-1695 RQQISQDEA
+1695 
-1704 LAQQLQSEMNEL
+1704 
-1716 VEQSNKHVFN
+1716 
-1726 RNSPAR
+1726 
-1732 ESLHAI
+1732 
-1738 MEEQLQEERKKK
+1738 
-1750 ELREVLKASGYHNT
+1750 
-1764 IGNRMKQKK
+1764 
-1773 LYEEFPAVDSS
+1773 
-1784 VLDEIFQAN
+1784 
-1793 CFNYEDTVKAVE
+1793 
-1805 GSLGCN
+1805 
-1811 ELPKTVM
+1811 
-1818 TAEAADEYEK
+1818 
-1828 KLIEAAK
+1828 
-1835 QQSLQEMIDSYS
+1835 
-1847 YRLKVKKEFQSSEN
+1847 
-1861 PEYEDF
+1861 
-1867 RGEANLHYRLRLEC
+1867 
-1881 FQKAQEAY
+1881 
-1889 RRGMKQVANFYSN
+1889 
-1902 QGHLHTKKIKEAN
+1902 
-1915 ENAAQMILSQ
+1915 
-1925 RDQYLETKST
+1925 
-1935 LDLHGLHVDE
+1935 
-1945 AVTVLTKVIEDQLNK
+1945 
-1960 LSARGDKR
+1960 
-1968 KDLFIITGRGSHSRG
+1968 FII
-1983 GVARIRPAVIRW
+1983 
-1995 LKQKGYNFTEVHEG
+1995 K
-2009 LLKLRLPR
+2009 

>member
-1 MWKQGQVKEA
+1 M
-11 NLIKTQTPL
+11 
-20 IDSQRQQEVNDQIF
+20 
-34 RHVQEMFD
+34 
-42 GKVDGDVVF
+42 
-51 IILQELEWNVE
+51 
-62 KAINSLCTMCGSKI
+62 
-76 DASKKSSKLA
+76 
-86 EIAKDVLCLDK
+86 
-97 KTRSS
+97 
-102 QQQSSQN
+102 
-109 LMPSEFPALGSHQ
+109 
-122 SNARQISREPT
+122 
-133 PATLDI
+133 
-139 NRIDNKLSPHTSPKK
+139 
-154 ANFINTSTDTLRLN
+154 
-168 ANHSYMSSPSVYSS
+168 
-182 GNLSSE
+182 
-188 NVSNIETSPRH
+188 
-199 IGVIGE
+199 
-205 KLNRKSGDI
+205 
-214 SKSTGN
+214 
-220 FSIASTEFTGDK
+220 
-232 NTPDSIRSINMK
+232 
-244 FTDYPDQ
+244 
-251 LEKKRSKNSQEVQ
+251 
-264 RDVFPSFHDKN
+264 
-275 SSNDIEMDFS
+275 
-285 RLVPN
+285 
-290 KLDNLRSS
+290 
-298 SHNSL
+298 
-303 DDIDDNFEEELDF
+303 
-316 TLKKEPIP
+316 
-324 PVIPHISQG
+324 
-333 IGHSILAG
+333 
-341 ALNLTTSIKSE
+341 
-352 LPTPTEEKFPSLS
+352 
-365 SSHSASLLSENKTTM
+365 
-380 SSLWQQAGNER
+380 
-391 KHSNES
+391 
-397 KYMMSGFSSPKET
+397 
-410 SRYSFANKSA
+410 
-420 LSSRHDSGDFDI
+420 
-432 DSLLKEGTYVSVKE
+432 
-446 STVENQKPDLP
+446 
-457 NFSVELETSYSSQDS
+457 
-472 SDLLDV
+472 
-478 ENRDTIERP
+478 
-487 KSAEMQLPIVS
+487 
-498 FELSA
+498 
-503 SAKEF
+503 
-508 VPRIQK
+508 
-514 GDEVKQGDEQVED
+514 
-527 LQPHFVMP
+527 
-535 KMGKPSMDGS
+535 
-545 MPLPHSRMPNQ
+545 
-556 YGPGFRQPR
+556 
-565 APFPLSGRPPWPPR
+565 
-579 GGRGPMPR
+579 
-587 GMPPWMHFHNF
+587 
-598 SEPRVAPPFLP
+598 
-609 PGGVLPVQRNGKLS
+609 
-623 TETSDREIERVKQK
+623 
-637 VISGAK
+637 
-643 VLVILRGLPGSGKST
+643 
-658 LARELV
+658 
-664 GDGHIL
+664 
-670 STDDYFYENGIYSYD
+670 
-685 ITRLT
+685 
-690 DAHEWNRKRAAA
+690 
-702 AMEEKITPVIIDNT
+702 
-716 NTQAWEMKPYLKLGK
+716 
-731 AFSYE
+731 
-736 MEILEPN
+736 
-743 TPWKYSAKELAR
+743 
-755 RNDHGVP
+755 
-762 KEHIQRMKER
+762 
-772 YQRDLTVEMILGVPL
+772 
-787 KKSKID
+787 
-793 NEDKAKDVVF
+793 
-803 FQADFPELRNSYSEL
+803 

-843 LSRSGD
+843 LSRTGD

-960 LTTEDL
+960 LITEDL

-994 DPDKIIEELKSLIFF
+994 DQDKIIEELKSLIFF

-1041 PQTDEFVNDSS
+1041 PQTDEFVNDNS

-1076 KEKQKK
+1076 KKKQKK

-1093 CKSGNSALSEKG
+1093 CKSGNSALSEKS

-1130 ESSNTAESDEAS
+1130 ESSNTAESDVAS
-1142 ELSSIKASEQLYWK
+1142 ELHNIKASEQLYWK

-1171 PEAWNTDVSDSPRS
+1171 PEACNTDVSDSPKS

-1196 KNQKTTEGNLDKVE
+1196 KNQKTTEGNLDKVD

-1412 NADIEFLKNSFPTI
+1412 DADIEFLKNSFPTI

-1583 DSDSMLQLSRTDPS
+1583 DSDSMLQLARTDPS

-1652 LFGSLGKLTPDSAE
+1652 LFGSLGKLTPGI
-1666 DLKIPV
+1666 LI
-1672 DYITAQRLHQCLR
+1672 YRC
-1685 TDYVEHHIKK
+1685 
-1695 RQQISQDEA
+1695 
-1704 LAQQLQSEMNEL
+1704 
-1716 VEQSNKHVFN
+1716 
-1726 RNSPAR
+1726 
-1732 ESLHAI
+1732 
-1738 MEEQLQEERKKK
+1738 
-1750 ELREVLKASGYHNT
+1750 
-1764 IGNRMKQKK
+1764 K
-1773 LYEEFPAVDSS
+1773 L
-1784 VLDEIFQAN
+1784 N
-1793 CFNYEDTVKAVE
+1793 
-1805 GSLGCN
+1805 
-1811 ELPKTVM
+1811 
-1818 TAEAADEYEK
+1818 
-1828 KLIEAAK
+1828 
-1835 QQSLQEMIDSYS
+1835 
-1847 YRLKVKKEFQSSEN
+1847 
-1861 PEYEDF
+1861 DF
-1867 RGEANLHYRLRLEC
+1867 
-1881 FQKAQEAY
+1881 
-1889 RRGMKQVANFYSN
+1889 
-1902 QGHLHTKKIKEAN
+1902 
-1915 ENAAQMILSQ
+1915 
-1925 RDQYLETKST
+1925 
-1935 LDLHGLHVDE
+1935 
-1945 AVTVLTKVIEDQLNK
+1945 
-1960 LSARGDKR
+1960 
-1968 KDLFIITGRGSHSRG
+1968 
-1983 GVARIRPAVIRW
+1983 
-1995 LKQKGYNFTEVHEG
+1995 
-2009 LLKLRLPR
+2009 

>member
-1 MWKQGQVKEA
+1 M
-11 NLIKTQTPL
+11 
-20 IDSQRQQEVNDQIF
+20 
-34 RHVQEMFD
+34 
-42 GKVDGDVVF
+42 
-51 IILQELEWNVE
+51 
-62 KAINSLCTMCGSKI
+62 
-76 DASKKSSKLA
+76 
-86 EIAKDVLCLDK
+86 
-97 KTRSS
+97 
-102 QQQSSQN
+102 
-109 LMPSEFPALGSHQ
+109 
-122 SNARQISREPT
+122 
-133 PATLDI
+133 
-139 NRIDNKLSPHTSPKK
+139 
-154 ANFINTSTDTLRLN
+154 
-168 ANHSYMSSPSVYSS
+168 
-182 GNLSSE
+182 
-188 NVSNIETSPRH
+188 
-199 IGVIGE
+199 
-205 KLNRKSGDI
+205 
-214 SKSTGN
+214 
-220 FSIASTEFTGDK
+220 
-232 NTPDSIRSINMK
+232 
-244 FTDYPDQ
+244 
-251 LEKKRSKNSQEVQ
+251 
-264 RDVFPSFHDKN
+264 
-275 SSNDIEMDFS
+275 
-285 RLVPN
+285 
-290 KLDNLRSS
+290 
-298 SHNSL
+298 
-303 DDIDDNFEEELDF
+303 
-316 TLKKEPIP
+316 
-324 PVIPHISQG
+324 
-333 IGHSILAG
+333 
-341 ALNLTTSIKSE
+341 
-352 LPTPTEEKFPSLS
+352 
-365 SSHSASLLSENKTTM
+365 
-380 SSLWQQAGNER
+380 
-391 KHSNES
+391 
-397 KYMMSGFSSPKET
+397 
-410 SRYSFANKSA
+410 
-420 LSSRHDSGDFDI
+420 
-432 DSLLKEGTYVSVKE
+432 
-446 STVENQKPDLP
+446 
-457 NFSVELETSYSSQDS
+457 
-472 SDLLDV
+472 
-478 ENRDTIERP
+478 
-487 KSAEMQLPIVS
+487 
-498 FELSA
+498 
-503 SAKEF
+503 
-508 VPRIQK
+508 
-514 GDEVKQGDEQVED
+514 
-527 LQPHFVMP
+527 
-535 KMGKPSMDGS
+535 
-545 MPLPHSRMPNQ
+545 
-556 YGPGFRQPR
+556 
-565 APFPLSGRPPWPPR
+565 
-579 GGRGPMPR
+579 
-587 GMPPWMHFHNF
+587 
-598 SEPRVAPPFLP
+598 
-609 PGGVLPVQRNGKLS
+609 
-623 TETSDREIERVKQK
+623 
-637 VISGAK
+637 
-643 VLVILRGLPGSGKST
+643 
-658 LARELV
+658 
-664 GDGHIL
+664 
-670 STDDYFYENGIYSYD
+670 
-685 ITRLT
+685 
-690 DAHEWNRKRAAA
+690 
-702 AMEEKITPVIIDNT
+702 
-716 NTQAWEMKPYLKLGK
+716 
-731 AFSYE
+731 
-736 MEILEPN
+736 
-743 TPWKYSAKELAR
+743 
-755 RNDHGVP
+755 
-762 KEHIQRMKER
+762 
-772 YQRDLTVEMILGVPL
+772 
-787 KKSKID
+787 
-793 NEDKAKDVVF
+793 
-803 FQADFPELRNSYSEL
+803 

-843 LSRSGD
+843 LSRLGD

-960 LTTEDL
+960 LITEDL

-1171 PEAWNTDVSDSPRS
+1171 PEAWNIDVSDSPRS

-1412 NADIEFLKNSFPTI
+1412 DADIEFLKNSFPTI

-1583 DSDSMLQLSRTDPS
+1583 DSDSMLQLARTDPS

-1612 GMVEHGLAED
+1612 GMVEHGFAED

-1652 LFGSLGKLTPDSAE
+1652 LFGSLGKLTPGILIYRCKLNDFQCSRKL
-1666 DLKIPV
+1666 D
-1672 DYITAQRLHQCLR
+1672 IT
-1685 TDYVEHHIKK
+1685 
-1695 RQQISQDEA
+1695 
-1704 LAQQLQSEMNEL
+1704 
-1716 VEQSNKHVFN
+1716 
-1726 RNSPAR
+1726 
-1732 ESLHAI
+1732 
-1738 MEEQLQEERKKK
+1738 
-1750 ELREVLKASGYHNT
+1750 
-1764 IGNRMKQKK
+1764 
-1773 LYEEFPAVDSS
+1773 
-1784 VLDEIFQAN
+1784 
-1793 CFNYEDTVKAVE
+1793 
-1805 GSLGCN
+1805 
-1811 ELPKTVM
+1811 
-1818 TAEAADEYEK
+1818 
-1828 KLIEAAK
+1828 
-1835 QQSLQEMIDSYS
+1835 
-1847 YRLKVKKEFQSSEN
+1847 
-1861 PEYEDF
+1861 
-1867 RGEANLHYRLRLEC
+1867 
-1881 FQKAQEAY
+1881 
-1889 RRGMKQVANFYSN
+1889 
-1902 QGHLHTKKIKEAN
+1902 
-1915 ENAAQMILSQ
+1915 
-1925 RDQYLETKST
+1925 
-1935 LDLHGLHVDE
+1935 
-1945 AVTVLTKVIEDQLNK
+1945 
-1960 LSARGDKR
+1960 
-1968 KDLFIITGRGSHSRG
+1968 FII
-1983 GVARIRPAVIRW
+1983 
-1995 LKQKGYNFTEVHEG
+1995 K
-2009 LLKLRLPR
+2009 

>member
-1 MWKQGQVKEA
+1 M
-11 NLIKTQTPL
+11 
-20 IDSQRQQEVNDQIF
+20 
-34 RHVQEMFD
+34 
-42 GKVDGDVVF
+42 
-51 IILQELEWNVE
+51 II
-62 KAINSLCTMCGSKI
+62 
-76 DASKKSSKLA
+76 
-86 EIAKDVLCLDK
+86 
-97 KTRSS
+97 
-102 QQQSSQN
+102 
-109 LMPSEFPALGSHQ
+109 
-122 SNARQISREPT
+122 
-133 PATLDI
+133 
-139 NRIDNKLSPHTSPKK
+139 
-154 ANFINTSTDTLRLN
+154 
-168 ANHSYMSSPSVYSS
+168 
-182 GNLSSE
+182 
-188 NVSNIETSPRH
+188 
-199 IGVIGE
+199 
-205 KLNRKSGDI
+205 
-214 SKSTGN
+214 
-220 FSIASTEFTGDK
+220 
-232 NTPDSIRSINMK
+232 
-244 FTDYPDQ
+244 
-251 LEKKRSKNSQEVQ
+251 
-264 RDVFPSFHDKN
+264 
-275 SSNDIEMDFS
+275 NDI
-285 RLVPN
+285 L
-290 KLDNLRSS
+290 
-298 SHNSL
+298 
-303 DDIDDNFEEELDF
+303 
-316 TLKKEPIP
+316 
-324 PVIPHISQG
+324 
-333 IGHSILAG
+333 
-341 ALNLTTSIKSE
+341 LT
-352 LPTPTEEKFPSLS
+352 
-365 SSHSASLLSENKTTM
+365 
-380 SSLWQQAGNER
+380 
-391 KHSNES
+391 
-397 KYMMSGFSSPKET
+397 
-410 SRYSFANKSA
+410 YS
-420 LSSRHDSGDFDI
+420 
-432 DSLLKEGTYVSVKE
+432 
-446 STVENQKPDLP
+446 
-457 NFSVELETSYSSQDS
+457 
-472 SDLLDV
+472 
-478 ENRDTIERP
+478 
-487 KSAEMQLPIVS
+487 
-498 FELSA
+498 
-503 SAKEF
+503 
-508 VPRIQK
+508 
-514 GDEVKQGDEQVED
+514 
-527 LQPHFVMP
+527 
-535 KMGKPSMDGS
+535 
-545 MPLPHSRMPNQ
+545 
-556 YGPGFRQPR
+556 
-565 APFPLSGRPPWPPR
+565 
-579 GGRGPMPR
+579 
-587 GMPPWMHFHNF
+587 
-598 SEPRVAPPFLP
+598 
-609 PGGVLPVQRNGKLS
+609 
-623 TETSDREIERVKQK
+623 
-637 VISGAK
+637 
-643 VLVILRGLPGSGKST
+643 
-658 LARELV
+658 
-664 GDGHIL
+664 
-670 STDDYFYENGIYSYD
+670 
-685 ITRLT
+685 
-690 DAHEWNRKRAAA
+690 
-702 AMEEKITPVIIDNT
+702 
-716 NTQAWEMKPYLKLGK
+716 
-731 AFSYE
+731 
-736 MEILEPN
+736 
-743 TPWKYSAKELAR
+743 
-755 RNDHGVP
+755 
-762 KEHIQRMKER
+762 
-772 YQRDLTVEMILGVPL
+772 
-787 KKSKID
+787 D
-793 NEDKAKDVVF
+793 NEDKAKDVEF
-803 FQADFPELRNSYSEL
+803 SQADFPELRNSYSEL

-843 LSRSGD
+843 LSRTGD

-960 LTTEDL
+960 LITEDL

-994 DPDKIIEELKSLIFF
+994 DQDKIIEELKSLIFF

-1041 PQTDEFVNDSS
+1041 PQTDEFVNDNS

-1093 CKSGNSALSEKG
+1093 CKSGNSALSEKS

-1130 ESSNTAESDEAS
+1130 ESSNTAESDVAS
-1142 ELSSIKASEQLYWK
+1142 ELHNIKASEQLYWK

-1171 PEAWNTDVSDSPRS
+1171 PEACNTDVSDSPKS

-1196 KNQKTTEGNLDKVE
+1196 KNQKTTEGNLDKVD

-1251 EIIHSTPNKPILP
+1251 EIIHSTPNKPILL

-1272 LHEESSKERDKSQR
+1272 LHEESSKERDKNQR

-1412 NADIEFLKNSFPTI
+1412 DADIEFLKNSFPTI

-1583 DSDSMLQLSRTDPS
+1583 DSDSMLQLARTDPS

-1652 LFGSLGKLTPDSAE
+1652 LFGSLGKLTPGI
-1666 DLKIPV
+1666 LI
-1672 DYITAQRLHQCLR
+1672 YRC
-1685 TDYVEHHIKK
+1685 
-1695 RQQISQDEA
+1695 
-1704 LAQQLQSEMNEL
+1704 
-1716 VEQSNKHVFN
+1716 
-1726 RNSPAR
+1726 
-1732 ESLHAI
+1732 
-1738 MEEQLQEERKKK
+1738 
-1750 ELREVLKASGYHNT
+1750 
-1764 IGNRMKQKK
+1764 K
-1773 LYEEFPAVDSS
+1773 L
-1784 VLDEIFQAN
+1784 N
-1793 CFNYEDTVKAVE
+1793 
-1805 GSLGCN
+1805 
-1811 ELPKTVM
+1811 
-1818 TAEAADEYEK
+1818 
-1828 KLIEAAK
+1828 
-1835 QQSLQEMIDSYS
+1835 
-1847 YRLKVKKEFQSSEN
+1847 
-1861 PEYEDF
+1861 DF
-1867 RGEANLHYRLRLEC
+1867 
-1881 FQKAQEAY
+1881 
-1889 RRGMKQVANFYSN
+1889 
-1902 QGHLHTKKIKEAN
+1902 
-1915 ENAAQMILSQ
+1915 
-1925 RDQYLETKST
+1925 
-1935 LDLHGLHVDE
+1935 
-1945 AVTVLTKVIEDQLNK
+1945 
-1960 LSARGDKR
+1960 
-1968 KDLFIITGRGSHSRG
+1968 
-1983 GVARIRPAVIRW
+1983 
-1995 LKQKGYNFTEVHEG
+1995 
-2009 LLKLRLPR
+2009 

>member
-1 MWKQGQVKEA
+1 M
-11 NLIKTQTPL
+11 
-20 IDSQRQQEVNDQIF
+20 
-34 RHVQEMFD
+34 
-42 GKVDGDVVF
+42 
-51 IILQELEWNVE
+51 
-62 KAINSLCTMCGSKI
+62 
-76 DASKKSSKLA
+76 
-86 EIAKDVLCLDK
+86 
-97 KTRSS
+97 
-102 QQQSSQN
+102 
-109 LMPSEFPALGSHQ
+109 
-122 SNARQISREPT
+122 
-133 PATLDI
+133 
-139 NRIDNKLSPHTSPKK
+139 
-154 ANFINTSTDTLRLN
+154 
-168 ANHSYMSSPSVYSS
+168 
-182 GNLSSE
+182 
-188 NVSNIETSPRH
+188 
-199 IGVIGE
+199 
-205 KLNRKSGDI
+205 
-214 SKSTGN
+214 
-220 FSIASTEFTGDK
+220 
-232 NTPDSIRSINMK
+232 
-244 FTDYPDQ
+244 
-251 LEKKRSKNSQEVQ
+251 
-264 RDVFPSFHDKN
+264 
-275 SSNDIEMDFS
+275 
-285 RLVPN
+285 
-290 KLDNLRSS
+290 
-298 SHNSL
+298 
-303 DDIDDNFEEELDF
+303 
-316 TLKKEPIP
+316 
-324 PVIPHISQG
+324 
-333 IGHSILAG
+333 
-341 ALNLTTSIKSE
+341 
-352 LPTPTEEKFPSLS
+352 
-365 SSHSASLLSENKTTM
+365 
-380 SSLWQQAGNER
+380 
-391 KHSNES
+391 
-397 KYMMSGFSSPKET
+397 
-410 SRYSFANKSA
+410 
-420 LSSRHDSGDFDI
+420 
-432 DSLLKEGTYVSVKE
+432 
-446 STVENQKPDLP
+446 
-457 NFSVELETSYSSQDS
+457 
-472 SDLLDV
+472 
-478 ENRDTIERP
+478 
-487 KSAEMQLPIVS
+487 
-498 FELSA
+498 
-503 SAKEF
+503 
-508 VPRIQK
+508 
-514 GDEVKQGDEQVED
+514 
-527 LQPHFVMP
+527 
-535 KMGKPSMDGS
+535 
-545 MPLPHSRMPNQ
+545 
-556 YGPGFRQPR
+556 
-565 APFPLSGRPPWPPR
+565 
-579 GGRGPMPR
+579 
-587 GMPPWMHFHNF
+587 
-598 SEPRVAPPFLP
+598 
-609 PGGVLPVQRNGKLS
+609 
-623 TETSDREIERVKQK
+623 
-637 VISGAK
+637 
-643 VLVILRGLPGSGKST
+643 
-658 LARELV
+658 
-664 GDGHIL
+664 
-670 STDDYFYENGIYSYD
+670 
-685 ITRLT
+685 
-690 DAHEWNRKRAAA
+690 
-702 AMEEKITPVIIDNT
+702 
-716 NTQAWEMKPYLKLGK
+716 
-731 AFSYE
+731 
-736 MEILEPN
+736 
-743 TPWKYSAKELAR
+743 
-755 RNDHGVP
+755 
-762 KEHIQRMKER
+762 
-772 YQRDLTVEMILGVPL
+772 
-787 KKSKID
+787 
-793 NEDKAKDVVF
+793 
-803 FQADFPELRNSYSEL
+803 

-843 LSRSGD
+843 LSRLGD

-960 LTTEDL
+960 LITEDL

-1171 PEAWNTDVSDSPRS
+1171 PEAWNIDVSDSPRS

-1412 NADIEFLKNSFPTI
+1412 DADIEFLKNSFPTI

-1583 DSDSMLQLSRTDPS
+1583 DSDSMLQLARTDPS

-1652 LFGSLGKLTPDSAE
+1652 LFGSLGKLTPGILIYRCKLNDFQCSRKL
-1666 DLKIPV
+1666 D
-1672 DYITAQRLHQCLR
+1672 IT
-1685 TDYVEHHIKK
+1685 
-1695 RQQISQDEA
+1695 
-1704 LAQQLQSEMNEL
+1704 
-1716 VEQSNKHVFN
+1716 
-1726 RNSPAR
+1726 
-1732 ESLHAI
+1732 
-1738 MEEQLQEERKKK
+1738 
-1750 ELREVLKASGYHNT
+1750 
-1764 IGNRMKQKK
+1764 
-1773 LYEEFPAVDSS
+1773 
-1784 VLDEIFQAN
+1784 
-1793 CFNYEDTVKAVE
+1793 
-1805 GSLGCN
+1805 
-1811 ELPKTVM
+1811 
-1818 TAEAADEYEK
+1818 
-1828 KLIEAAK
+1828 
-1835 QQSLQEMIDSYS
+1835 
-1847 YRLKVKKEFQSSEN
+1847 
-1861 PEYEDF
+1861 
-1867 RGEANLHYRLRLEC
+1867 
-1881 FQKAQEAY
+1881 
-1889 RRGMKQVANFYSN
+1889 
-1902 QGHLHTKKIKEAN
+1902 
-1915 ENAAQMILSQ
+1915 
-1925 RDQYLETKST
+1925 
-1935 LDLHGLHVDE
+1935 
-1945 AVTVLTKVIEDQLNK
+1945 
-1960 LSARGDKR
+1960 
-1968 KDLFIITGRGSHSRG
+1968 FII
-1983 GVARIRPAVIRW
+1983 
-1995 LKQKGYNFTEVHEG
+1995 K
-2009 LLKLRLPR
+2009 

>member
-1 MWKQGQVKEA
+1 M
-11 NLIKTQTPL
+11 
-20 IDSQRQQEVNDQIF
+20 
-34 RHVQEMFD
+34 
-42 GKVDGDVVF
+42 
-51 IILQELEWNVE
+51 
-62 KAINSLCTMCGSKI
+62 
-76 DASKKSSKLA
+76 
-86 EIAKDVLCLDK
+86 
-97 KTRSS
+97 
-102 QQQSSQN
+102 
-109 LMPSEFPALGSHQ
+109 
-122 SNARQISREPT
+122 
-133 PATLDI
+133 
-139 NRIDNKLSPHTSPKK
+139 
-154 ANFINTSTDTLRLN
+154 
-168 ANHSYMSSPSVYSS
+168 
-182 GNLSSE
+182 
-188 NVSNIETSPRH
+188 
-199 IGVIGE
+199 
-205 KLNRKSGDI
+205 
-214 SKSTGN
+214 
-220 FSIASTEFTGDK
+220 
-232 NTPDSIRSINMK
+232 
-244 FTDYPDQ
+244 
-251 LEKKRSKNSQEVQ
+251 
-264 RDVFPSFHDKN
+264 
-275 SSNDIEMDFS
+275 
-285 RLVPN
+285 
-290 KLDNLRSS
+290 
-298 SHNSL
+298 
-303 DDIDDNFEEELDF
+303 
-316 TLKKEPIP
+316 
-324 PVIPHISQG
+324 
-333 IGHSILAG
+333 
-341 ALNLTTSIKSE
+341 
-352 LPTPTEEKFPSLS
+352 
-365 SSHSASLLSENKTTM
+365 
-380 SSLWQQAGNER
+380 
-391 KHSNES
+391 
-397 KYMMSGFSSPKET
+397 
-410 SRYSFANKSA
+410 
-420 LSSRHDSGDFDI
+420 
-432 DSLLKEGTYVSVKE
+432 
-446 STVENQKPDLP
+446 
-457 NFSVELETSYSSQDS
+457 
-472 SDLLDV
+472 
-478 ENRDTIERP
+478 
-487 KSAEMQLPIVS
+487 
-498 FELSA
+498 
-503 SAKEF
+503 
-508 VPRIQK
+508 
-514 GDEVKQGDEQVED
+514 
-527 LQPHFVMP
+527 
-535 KMGKPSMDGS
+535 
-545 MPLPHSRMPNQ
+545 
-556 YGPGFRQPR
+556 
-565 APFPLSGRPPWPPR
+565 
-579 GGRGPMPR
+579 
-587 GMPPWMHFHNF
+587 
-598 SEPRVAPPFLP
+598 
-609 PGGVLPVQRNGKLS
+609 
-623 TETSDREIERVKQK
+623 
-637 VISGAK
+637 
-643 VLVILRGLPGSGKST
+643 
-658 LARELV
+658 
-664 GDGHIL
+664 
-670 STDDYFYENGIYSYD
+670 
-685 ITRLT
+685 
-690 DAHEWNRKRAAA
+690 
-702 AMEEKITPVIIDNT
+702 
-716 NTQAWEMKPYLKLGK
+716 
-731 AFSYE
+731 
-736 MEILEPN
+736 
-743 TPWKYSAKELAR
+743 
-755 RNDHGVP
+755 
-762 KEHIQRMKER
+762 
-772 YQRDLTVEMILGVPL
+772 
-787 KKSKID
+787 
-793 NEDKAKDVVF
+793 
-803 FQADFPELRNSYSEL
+803 

-1171 PEAWNTDVSDSPRS
+1171 PEAWNIDVSDSPRS

-1412 NADIEFLKNSFPTI
+1412 DADIEFLKNSFPTI

-1583 DSDSMLQLSRTDPS
+1583 DSDSMLQLARTDPS

-1652 LFGSLGKLTPDSAE
+1652 LFGSLGKLTPGILIYRCKLNDFQCSRKL
-1666 DLKIPV
+1666 D
-1672 DYITAQRLHQCLR
+1672 IT
-1685 TDYVEHHIKK
+1685 
-1695 RQQISQDEA
+1695 
-1704 LAQQLQSEMNEL
+1704 
-1716 VEQSNKHVFN
+1716 
-1726 RNSPAR
+1726 
-1732 ESLHAI
+1732 
-1738 MEEQLQEERKKK
+1738 
-1750 ELREVLKASGYHNT
+1750 
-1764 IGNRMKQKK
+1764 
-1773 LYEEFPAVDSS
+1773 
-1784 VLDEIFQAN
+1784 
-1793 CFNYEDTVKAVE
+1793 
-1805 GSLGCN
+1805 
-1811 ELPKTVM
+1811 
-1818 TAEAADEYEK
+1818 
-1828 KLIEAAK
+1828 
-1835 QQSLQEMIDSYS
+1835 
-1847 YRLKVKKEFQSSEN
+1847 
-1861 PEYEDF
+1861 
-1867 RGEANLHYRLRLEC
+1867 
-1881 FQKAQEAY
+1881 
-1889 RRGMKQVANFYSN
+1889 
-1902 QGHLHTKKIKEAN
+1902 
-1915 ENAAQMILSQ
+1915 
-1925 RDQYLETKST
+1925 
-1935 LDLHGLHVDE
+1935 
-1945 AVTVLTKVIEDQLNK
+1945 
-1960 LSARGDKR
+1960 
-1968 KDLFIITGRGSHSRG
+1968 FII
-1983 GVARIRPAVIRW
+1983 
-1995 LKQKGYNFTEVHEG
+1995 E
-2009 LLKLRLPR
+2009 

>member
-1 MWKQGQVKEA
+1 M
-11 NLIKTQTPL
+11 
-20 IDSQRQQEVNDQIF
+20 
-34 RHVQEMFD
+34 
-42 GKVDGDVVF
+42 
-51 IILQELEWNVE
+51 
-62 KAINSLCTMCGSKI
+62 
-76 DASKKSSKLA
+76 
-86 EIAKDVLCLDK
+86 
-97 KTRSS
+97 
-102 QQQSSQN
+102 
-109 LMPSEFPALGSHQ
+109 
-122 SNARQISREPT
+122 
-133 PATLDI
+133 
-139 NRIDNKLSPHTSPKK
+139 
-154 ANFINTSTDTLRLN
+154 
-168 ANHSYMSSPSVYSS
+168 
-182 GNLSSE
+182 
-188 NVSNIETSPRH
+188 
-199 IGVIGE
+199 
-205 KLNRKSGDI
+205 
-214 SKSTGN
+214 
-220 FSIASTEFTGDK
+220 
-232 NTPDSIRSINMK
+232 
-244 FTDYPDQ
+244 
-251 LEKKRSKNSQEVQ
+251 
-264 RDVFPSFHDKN
+264 
-275 SSNDIEMDFS
+275 
-285 RLVPN
+285 
-290 KLDNLRSS
+290 
-298 SHNSL
+298 
-303 DDIDDNFEEELDF
+303 
-316 TLKKEPIP
+316 
-324 PVIPHISQG
+324 
-333 IGHSILAG
+333 
-341 ALNLTTSIKSE
+341 
-352 LPTPTEEKFPSLS
+352 
-365 SSHSASLLSENKTTM
+365 
-380 SSLWQQAGNER
+380 
-391 KHSNES
+391 
-397 KYMMSGFSSPKET
+397 
-410 SRYSFANKSA
+410 
-420 LSSRHDSGDFDI
+420 
-432 DSLLKEGTYVSVKE
+432 
-446 STVENQKPDLP
+446 
-457 NFSVELETSYSSQDS
+457 
-472 SDLLDV
+472 
-478 ENRDTIERP
+478 
-487 KSAEMQLPIVS
+487 
-498 FELSA
+498 
-503 SAKEF
+503 
-508 VPRIQK
+508 
-514 GDEVKQGDEQVED
+514 
-527 LQPHFVMP
+527 
-535 KMGKPSMDGS
+535 
-545 MPLPHSRMPNQ
+545 
-556 YGPGFRQPR
+556 
-565 APFPLSGRPPWPPR
+565 
-579 GGRGPMPR
+579 
-587 GMPPWMHFHNF
+587 
-598 SEPRVAPPFLP
+598 
-609 PGGVLPVQRNGKLS
+609 
-623 TETSDREIERVKQK
+623 
-637 VISGAK
+637 
-643 VLVILRGLPGSGKST
+643 
-658 LARELV
+658 
-664 GDGHIL
+664 
-670 STDDYFYENGIYSYD
+670 
-685 ITRLT
+685 
-690 DAHEWNRKRAAA
+690 
-702 AMEEKITPVIIDNT
+702 
-716 NTQAWEMKPYLKLGK
+716 
-731 AFSYE
+731 
-736 MEILEPN
+736 
-743 TPWKYSAKELAR
+743 
-755 RNDHGVP
+755 
-762 KEHIQRMKER
+762 
-772 YQRDLTVEMILGVPL
+772 
-787 KKSKID
+787 
-793 NEDKAKDVVF
+793 
-803 FQADFPELRNSYSEL
+803 

-843 LSRSGD
+843 LSRLGD

-1385 DSLPTEDCG
+1385 DSLPTEDSG

-1412 NADIEFLKNSFPTI
+1412 DADIEFLKNSFPTI

-1652 LFGSLGKLTPDSAE
+1652 LFGSLGKLTPGILIYRCKLNDFQCSRKL
-1666 DLKIPV
+1666 D
-1672 DYITAQRLHQCLR
+1672 IT
-1685 TDYVEHHIKK
+1685 
-1695 RQQISQDEA
+1695 
-1704 LAQQLQSEMNEL
+1704 
-1716 VEQSNKHVFN
+1716 
-1726 RNSPAR
+1726 
-1732 ESLHAI
+1732 
-1738 MEEQLQEERKKK
+1738 
-1750 ELREVLKASGYHNT
+1750 
-1764 IGNRMKQKK
+1764 
-1773 LYEEFPAVDSS
+1773 
-1784 VLDEIFQAN
+1784 
-1793 CFNYEDTVKAVE
+1793 
-1805 GSLGCN
+1805 
-1811 ELPKTVM
+1811 
-1818 TAEAADEYEK
+1818 
-1828 KLIEAAK
+1828 
-1835 QQSLQEMIDSYS
+1835 
-1847 YRLKVKKEFQSSEN
+1847 
-1861 PEYEDF
+1861 
-1867 RGEANLHYRLRLEC
+1867 
-1881 FQKAQEAY
+1881 
-1889 RRGMKQVANFYSN
+1889 
-1902 QGHLHTKKIKEAN
+1902 
-1915 ENAAQMILSQ
+1915 
-1925 RDQYLETKST
+1925 
-1935 LDLHGLHVDE
+1935 
-1945 AVTVLTKVIEDQLNK
+1945 
-1960 LSARGDKR
+1960 
-1968 KDLFIITGRGSHSRG
+1968 FII
-1983 GVARIRPAVIRW
+1983 
-1995 LKQKGYNFTEVHEG
+1995 K
-2009 LLKLRLPR
+2009 

>member
-1 MWKQGQVKEA
+1 M
-11 NLIKTQTPL
+11 
-20 IDSQRQQEVNDQIF
+20 
-34 RHVQEMFD
+34 
-42 GKVDGDVVF
+42 
-51 IILQELEWNVE
+51 
-62 KAINSLCTMCGSKI
+62 
-76 DASKKSSKLA
+76 
-86 EIAKDVLCLDK
+86 
-97 KTRSS
+97 
-102 QQQSSQN
+102 
-109 LMPSEFPALGSHQ
+109 
-122 SNARQISREPT
+122 
-133 PATLDI
+133 
-139 NRIDNKLSPHTSPKK
+139 
-154 ANFINTSTDTLRLN
+154 
-168 ANHSYMSSPSVYSS
+168 
-182 GNLSSE
+182 
-188 NVSNIETSPRH
+188 
-199 IGVIGE
+199 
-205 KLNRKSGDI
+205 
-214 SKSTGN
+214 
-220 FSIASTEFTGDK
+220 
-232 NTPDSIRSINMK
+232 
-244 FTDYPDQ
+244 
-251 LEKKRSKNSQEVQ
+251 
-264 RDVFPSFHDKN
+264 
-275 SSNDIEMDFS
+275 
-285 RLVPN
+285 
-290 KLDNLRSS
+290 
-298 SHNSL
+298 
-303 DDIDDNFEEELDF
+303 
-316 TLKKEPIP
+316 
-324 PVIPHISQG
+324 
-333 IGHSILAG
+333 
-341 ALNLTTSIKSE
+341 
-352 LPTPTEEKFPSLS
+352 
-365 SSHSASLLSENKTTM
+365 
-380 SSLWQQAGNER
+380 
-391 KHSNES
+391 
-397 KYMMSGFSSPKET
+397 
-410 SRYSFANKSA
+410 
-420 LSSRHDSGDFDI
+420 
-432 DSLLKEGTYVSVKE
+432 
-446 STVENQKPDLP
+446 
-457 NFSVELETSYSSQDS
+457 
-472 SDLLDV
+472 
-478 ENRDTIERP
+478 
-487 KSAEMQLPIVS
+487 
-498 FELSA
+498 
-503 SAKEF
+503 
-508 VPRIQK
+508 
-514 GDEVKQGDEQVED
+514 
-527 LQPHFVMP
+527 
-535 KMGKPSMDGS
+535 
-545 MPLPHSRMPNQ
+545 
-556 YGPGFRQPR
+556 
-565 APFPLSGRPPWPPR
+565 
-579 GGRGPMPR
+579 
-587 GMPPWMHFHNF
+587 
-598 SEPRVAPPFLP
+598 
-609 PGGVLPVQRNGKLS
+609 
-623 TETSDREIERVKQK
+623 
-637 VISGAK
+637 
-643 VLVILRGLPGSGKST
+643 
-658 LARELV
+658 
-664 GDGHIL
+664 
-670 STDDYFYENGIYSYD
+670 
-685 ITRLT
+685 
-690 DAHEWNRKRAAA
+690 
-702 AMEEKITPVIIDNT
+702 
-716 NTQAWEMKPYLKLGK
+716 
-731 AFSYE
+731 
-736 MEILEPN
+736 
-743 TPWKYSAKELAR
+743 
-755 RNDHGVP
+755 
-762 KEHIQRMKER
+762 
-772 YQRDLTVEMILGVPL
+772 
-787 KKSKID
+787 
-793 NEDKAKDVVF
+793 
-803 FQADFPELRNSYSEL
+803 

-960 LTTEDL
+960 LITEDL

-1033 KSLNDSKD
+1033 KSLNESKD

-1412 NADIEFLKNSFPTI
+1412 DADIEFLKNSFPTI

-1583 DSDSMLQLSRTDPS
+1583 DSDSMLQLARTDPS

-1652 LFGSLGKLTPDSAE
+1652 LFGSLGKLTPGILIYRCKLNDFQCSRKL
-1666 DLKIPV
+1666 D
-1672 DYITAQRLHQCLR
+1672 IT
-1685 TDYVEHHIKK
+1685 
-1695 RQQISQDEA
+1695 
-1704 LAQQLQSEMNEL
+1704 
-1716 VEQSNKHVFN
+1716 
-1726 RNSPAR
+1726 
-1732 ESLHAI
+1732 
-1738 MEEQLQEERKKK
+1738 
-1750 ELREVLKASGYHNT
+1750 
-1764 IGNRMKQKK
+1764 
-1773 LYEEFPAVDSS
+1773 
-1784 VLDEIFQAN
+1784 
-1793 CFNYEDTVKAVE
+1793 
-1805 GSLGCN
+1805 
-1811 ELPKTVM
+1811 
-1818 TAEAADEYEK
+1818 
-1828 KLIEAAK
+1828 
-1835 QQSLQEMIDSYS
+1835 
-1847 YRLKVKKEFQSSEN
+1847 
-1861 PEYEDF
+1861 
-1867 RGEANLHYRLRLEC
+1867 
-1881 FQKAQEAY
+1881 
-1889 RRGMKQVANFYSN
+1889 
-1902 QGHLHTKKIKEAN
+1902 
-1915 ENAAQMILSQ
+1915 
-1925 RDQYLETKST
+1925 
-1935 LDLHGLHVDE
+1935 
-1945 AVTVLTKVIEDQLNK
+1945 
-1960 LSARGDKR
+1960 
-1968 KDLFIITGRGSHSRG
+1968 FII
-1983 GVARIRPAVIRW
+1983 
-1995 LKQKGYNFTEVHEG
+1995 K
-2009 LLKLRLPR
+2009 

>member
-1 MWKQGQVKEA
+1 M
-11 NLIKTQTPL
+11 
-20 IDSQRQQEVNDQIF
+20 
-34 RHVQEMFD
+34 
-42 GKVDGDVVF
+42 
-51 IILQELEWNVE
+51 
-62 KAINSLCTMCGSKI
+62 
-76 DASKKSSKLA
+76 
-86 EIAKDVLCLDK
+86 
-97 KTRSS
+97 
-102 QQQSSQN
+102 
-109 LMPSEFPALGSHQ
+109 
-122 SNARQISREPT
+122 
-133 PATLDI
+133 
-139 NRIDNKLSPHTSPKK
+139 
-154 ANFINTSTDTLRLN
+154 
-168 ANHSYMSSPSVYSS
+168 
-182 GNLSSE
+182 
-188 NVSNIETSPRH
+188 
-199 IGVIGE
+199 
-205 KLNRKSGDI
+205 
-214 SKSTGN
+214 
-220 FSIASTEFTGDK
+220 
-232 NTPDSIRSINMK
+232 
-244 FTDYPDQ
+244 
-251 LEKKRSKNSQEVQ
+251 
-264 RDVFPSFHDKN
+264 
-275 SSNDIEMDFS
+275 
-285 RLVPN
+285 
-290 KLDNLRSS
+290 
-298 SHNSL
+298 
-303 DDIDDNFEEELDF
+303 
-316 TLKKEPIP
+316 
-324 PVIPHISQG
+324 
-333 IGHSILAG
+333 
-341 ALNLTTSIKSE
+341 
-352 LPTPTEEKFPSLS
+352 
-365 SSHSASLLSENKTTM
+365 
-380 SSLWQQAGNER
+380 
-391 KHSNES
+391 
-397 KYMMSGFSSPKET
+397 
-410 SRYSFANKSA
+410 
-420 LSSRHDSGDFDI
+420 
-432 DSLLKEGTYVSVKE
+432 
-446 STVENQKPDLP
+446 
-457 NFSVELETSYSSQDS
+457 
-472 SDLLDV
+472 
-478 ENRDTIERP
+478 
-487 KSAEMQLPIVS
+487 
-498 FELSA
+498 
-503 SAKEF
+503 
-508 VPRIQK
+508 
-514 GDEVKQGDEQVED
+514 
-527 LQPHFVMP
+527 
-535 KMGKPSMDGS
+535 
-545 MPLPHSRMPNQ
+545 
-556 YGPGFRQPR
+556 
-565 APFPLSGRPPWPPR
+565 
-579 GGRGPMPR
+579 
-587 GMPPWMHFHNF
+587 
-598 SEPRVAPPFLP
+598 
-609 PGGVLPVQRNGKLS
+609 
-623 TETSDREIERVKQK
+623 
-637 VISGAK
+637 
-643 VLVILRGLPGSGKST
+643 
-658 LARELV
+658 
-664 GDGHIL
+664 
-670 STDDYFYENGIYSYD
+670 
-685 ITRLT
+685 
-690 DAHEWNRKRAAA
+690 
-702 AMEEKITPVIIDNT
+702 
-716 NTQAWEMKPYLKLGK
+716 
-731 AFSYE
+731 
-736 MEILEPN
+736 
-743 TPWKYSAKELAR
+743 
-755 RNDHGVP
+755 
-762 KEHIQRMKER
+762 
-772 YQRDLTVEMILGVPL
+772 
-787 KKSKID
+787 
-793 NEDKAKDVVF
+793 
-803 FQADFPELRNSYSEL
+803 
-818 SSPPNPPKKD
+818 
-828 FIEPPRKDSIDQEVF
+828 F

-1370 NMLIIVGKDWIVKPL
+1370 NMLIIVGKDWTVKPL

-1412 NADIEFLKNSFPTI
+1412 DADIEFLKNSFPTI

-1583 DSDSMLQLSRTDPS
+1583 DSDSMLQLARTDPS

-1652 LFGSLGKLTPDSAE
+1652 LFGSLGKLTPGILIYRCKLNDFQCSRKL
-1666 DLKIPV
+1666 D
-1672 DYITAQRLHQCLR
+1672 IT
-1685 TDYVEHHIKK
+1685 
-1695 RQQISQDEA
+1695 
-1704 LAQQLQSEMNEL
+1704 
-1716 VEQSNKHVFN
+1716 
-1726 RNSPAR
+1726 
-1732 ESLHAI
+1732 
-1738 MEEQLQEERKKK
+1738 
-1750 ELREVLKASGYHNT
+1750 
-1764 IGNRMKQKK
+1764 
-1773 LYEEFPAVDSS
+1773 
-1784 VLDEIFQAN
+1784 
-1793 CFNYEDTVKAVE
+1793 
-1805 GSLGCN
+1805 
-1811 ELPKTVM
+1811 
-1818 TAEAADEYEK
+1818 
-1828 KLIEAAK
+1828 
-1835 QQSLQEMIDSYS
+1835 
-1847 YRLKVKKEFQSSEN
+1847 
-1861 PEYEDF
+1861 
-1867 RGEANLHYRLRLEC
+1867 
-1881 FQKAQEAY
+1881 
-1889 RRGMKQVANFYSN
+1889 
-1902 QGHLHTKKIKEAN
+1902 
-1915 ENAAQMILSQ
+1915 
-1925 RDQYLETKST
+1925 
-1935 LDLHGLHVDE
+1935 
-1945 AVTVLTKVIEDQLNK
+1945 
-1960 LSARGDKR
+1960 
-1968 KDLFIITGRGSHSRG
+1968 FII
-1983 GVARIRPAVIRW
+1983 
-1995 LKQKGYNFTEVHEG
+1995 K
-2009 LLKLRLPR
+2009 

>member
-1 MWKQGQVKEA
+1 M
-11 NLIKTQTPL
+11 
-20 IDSQRQQEVNDQIF
+20 
-34 RHVQEMFD
+34 
-42 GKVDGDVVF
+42 
-51 IILQELEWNVE
+51 
-62 KAINSLCTMCGSKI
+62 
-76 DASKKSSKLA
+76 
-86 EIAKDVLCLDK
+86 
-97 KTRSS
+97 
-102 QQQSSQN
+102 
-109 LMPSEFPALGSHQ
+109 
-122 SNARQISREPT
+122 
-133 PATLDI
+133 
-139 NRIDNKLSPHTSPKK
+139 
-154 ANFINTSTDTLRLN
+154 
-168 ANHSYMSSPSVYSS
+168 
-182 GNLSSE
+182 
-188 NVSNIETSPRH
+188 
-199 IGVIGE
+199 
-205 KLNRKSGDI
+205 
-214 SKSTGN
+214 
-220 FSIASTEFTGDK
+220 
-232 NTPDSIRSINMK
+232 
-244 FTDYPDQ
+244 
-251 LEKKRSKNSQEVQ
+251 
-264 RDVFPSFHDKN
+264 
-275 SSNDIEMDFS
+275 
-285 RLVPN
+285 
-290 KLDNLRSS
+290 
-298 SHNSL
+298 
-303 DDIDDNFEEELDF
+303 
-316 TLKKEPIP
+316 
-324 PVIPHISQG
+324 
-333 IGHSILAG
+333 
-341 ALNLTTSIKSE
+341 
-352 LPTPTEEKFPSLS
+352 
-365 SSHSASLLSENKTTM
+365 
-380 SSLWQQAGNER
+380 
-391 KHSNES
+391 
-397 KYMMSGFSSPKET
+397 
-410 SRYSFANKSA
+410 
-420 LSSRHDSGDFDI
+420 
-432 DSLLKEGTYVSVKE
+432 
-446 STVENQKPDLP
+446 
-457 NFSVELETSYSSQDS
+457 
-472 SDLLDV
+472 
-478 ENRDTIERP
+478 
-487 KSAEMQLPIVS
+487 
-498 FELSA
+498 
-503 SAKEF
+503 
-508 VPRIQK
+508 
-514 GDEVKQGDEQVED
+514 
-527 LQPHFVMP
+527 
-535 KMGKPSMDGS
+535 
-545 MPLPHSRMPNQ
+545 
-556 YGPGFRQPR
+556 
-565 APFPLSGRPPWPPR
+565 
-579 GGRGPMPR
+579 
-587 GMPPWMHFHNF
+587 
-598 SEPRVAPPFLP
+598 
-609 PGGVLPVQRNGKLS
+609 
-623 TETSDREIERVKQK
+623 
-637 VISGAK
+637 
-643 VLVILRGLPGSGKST
+643 
-658 LARELV
+658 
-664 GDGHIL
+664 
-670 STDDYFYENGIYSYD
+670 
-685 ITRLT
+685 
-690 DAHEWNRKRAAA
+690 
-702 AMEEKITPVIIDNT
+702 
-716 NTQAWEMKPYLKLGK
+716 
-731 AFSYE
+731 
-736 MEILEPN
+736 
-743 TPWKYSAKELAR
+743 
-755 RNDHGVP
+755 
-762 KEHIQRMKER
+762 
-772 YQRDLTVEMILGVPL
+772 
-787 KKSKID
+787 
-793 NEDKAKDVVF
+793 
-803 FQADFPELRNSYSEL
+803 

-944 GNTQLT
+944 GNTQLA

-1171 PEAWNTDVSDSPRS
+1171 PEAWNIDVSDSPRS

-1412 NADIEFLKNSFPTI
+1412 DADIEFLKNSFPTI

-1583 DSDSMLQLSRTDPS
+1583 DSDSMLQLARTDPS

-1652 LFGSLGKLTPDSAE
+1652 LFGSLGKLTPGILIYRCKLNDFQCSRKL
-1666 DLKIPV
+1666 D
-1672 DYITAQRLHQCLR
+1672 IT
-1685 TDYVEHHIKK
+1685 
-1695 RQQISQDEA
+1695 
-1704 LAQQLQSEMNEL
+1704 
-1716 VEQSNKHVFN
+1716 
-1726 RNSPAR
+1726 
-1732 ESLHAI
+1732 
-1738 MEEQLQEERKKK
+1738 
-1750 ELREVLKASGYHNT
+1750 
-1764 IGNRMKQKK
+1764 
-1773 LYEEFPAVDSS
+1773 
-1784 VLDEIFQAN
+1784 
-1793 CFNYEDTVKAVE
+1793 
-1805 GSLGCN
+1805 
-1811 ELPKTVM
+1811 
-1818 TAEAADEYEK
+1818 
-1828 KLIEAAK
+1828 
-1835 QQSLQEMIDSYS
+1835 
-1847 YRLKVKKEFQSSEN
+1847 
-1861 PEYEDF
+1861 
-1867 RGEANLHYRLRLEC
+1867 
-1881 FQKAQEAY
+1881 
-1889 RRGMKQVANFYSN
+1889 
-1902 QGHLHTKKIKEAN
+1902 
-1915 ENAAQMILSQ
+1915 
-1925 RDQYLETKST
+1925 
-1935 LDLHGLHVDE
+1935 
-1945 AVTVLTKVIEDQLNK
+1945 
-1960 LSARGDKR
+1960 
-1968 KDLFIITGRGSHSRG
+1968 FII
-1983 GVARIRPAVIRW
+1983 
-1995 LKQKGYNFTEVHEG
+1995 E
-2009 LLKLRLPR
+2009 

>member
-1 MWKQGQVKEA
+1 M
-11 NLIKTQTPL
+11 
-20 IDSQRQQEVNDQIF
+20 
-34 RHVQEMFD
+34 
-42 GKVDGDVVF
+42 
-51 IILQELEWNVE
+51 
-62 KAINSLCTMCGSKI
+62 
-76 DASKKSSKLA
+76 
-86 EIAKDVLCLDK
+86 
-97 KTRSS
+97 
-102 QQQSSQN
+102 
-109 LMPSEFPALGSHQ
+109 
-122 SNARQISREPT
+122 
-133 PATLDI
+133 
-139 NRIDNKLSPHTSPKK
+139 
-154 ANFINTSTDTLRLN
+154 
-168 ANHSYMSSPSVYSS
+168 
-182 GNLSSE
+182 
-188 NVSNIETSPRH
+188 
-199 IGVIGE
+199 
-205 KLNRKSGDI
+205 
-214 SKSTGN
+214 
-220 FSIASTEFTGDK
+220 
-232 NTPDSIRSINMK
+232 
-244 FTDYPDQ
+244 
-251 LEKKRSKNSQEVQ
+251 
-264 RDVFPSFHDKN
+264 
-275 SSNDIEMDFS
+275 
-285 RLVPN
+285 
-290 KLDNLRSS
+290 
-298 SHNSL
+298 
-303 DDIDDNFEEELDF
+303 
-316 TLKKEPIP
+316 
-324 PVIPHISQG
+324 
-333 IGHSILAG
+333 
-341 ALNLTTSIKSE
+341 
-352 LPTPTEEKFPSLS
+352 
-365 SSHSASLLSENKTTM
+365 
-380 SSLWQQAGNER
+380 
-391 KHSNES
+391 
-397 KYMMSGFSSPKET
+397 
-410 SRYSFANKSA
+410 
-420 LSSRHDSGDFDI
+420 
-432 DSLLKEGTYVSVKE
+432 
-446 STVENQKPDLP
+446 
-457 NFSVELETSYSSQDS
+457 
-472 SDLLDV
+472 
-478 ENRDTIERP
+478 
-487 KSAEMQLPIVS
+487 
-498 FELSA
+498 
-503 SAKEF
+503 
-508 VPRIQK
+508 
-514 GDEVKQGDEQVED
+514 
-527 LQPHFVMP
+527 
-535 KMGKPSMDGS
+535 
-545 MPLPHSRMPNQ
+545 
-556 YGPGFRQPR
+556 
-565 APFPLSGRPPWPPR
+565 
-579 GGRGPMPR
+579 
-587 GMPPWMHFHNF
+587 
-598 SEPRVAPPFLP
+598 
-609 PGGVLPVQRNGKLS
+609 
-623 TETSDREIERVKQK
+623 
-637 VISGAK
+637 
-643 VLVILRGLPGSGKST
+643 
-658 LARELV
+658 
-664 GDGHIL
+664 
-670 STDDYFYENGIYSYD
+670 
-685 ITRLT
+685 
-690 DAHEWNRKRAAA
+690 
-702 AMEEKITPVIIDNT
+702 
-716 NTQAWEMKPYLKLGK
+716 
-731 AFSYE
+731 
-736 MEILEPN
+736 
-743 TPWKYSAKELAR
+743 
-755 RNDHGVP
+755 
-762 KEHIQRMKER
+762 
-772 YQRDLTVEMILGVPL
+772 
-787 KKSKID
+787 
-793 NEDKAKDVVF
+793 
-803 FQADFPELRNSYSEL
+803 

-960 LTTEDL
+960 LITEDL

-1171 PEAWNTDVSDSPRS
+1171 PEAWNIDVSDSPRS

-1412 NADIEFLKNSFPTI
+1412 DADIEFLKNSFPTI

-1652 LFGSLGKLTPDSAE
+1652 LFGSLGKLTPGILIYRCKLNDFQCSRKL
-1666 DLKIPV
+1666 D
-1672 DYITAQRLHQCLR
+1672 IT
-1685 TDYVEHHIKK
+1685 
-1695 RQQISQDEA
+1695 
-1704 LAQQLQSEMNEL
+1704 
-1716 VEQSNKHVFN
+1716 
-1726 RNSPAR
+1726 
-1732 ESLHAI
+1732 
-1738 MEEQLQEERKKK
+1738 
-1750 ELREVLKASGYHNT
+1750 
-1764 IGNRMKQKK
+1764 
-1773 LYEEFPAVDSS
+1773 
-1784 VLDEIFQAN
+1784 
-1793 CFNYEDTVKAVE
+1793 
-1805 GSLGCN
+1805 
-1811 ELPKTVM
+1811 
-1818 TAEAADEYEK
+1818 
-1828 KLIEAAK
+1828 
-1835 QQSLQEMIDSYS
+1835 
-1847 YRLKVKKEFQSSEN
+1847 
-1861 PEYEDF
+1861 
-1867 RGEANLHYRLRLEC
+1867 
-1881 FQKAQEAY
+1881 
-1889 RRGMKQVANFYSN
+1889 
-1902 QGHLHTKKIKEAN
+1902 
-1915 ENAAQMILSQ
+1915 
-1925 RDQYLETKST
+1925 
-1935 LDLHGLHVDE
+1935 
-1945 AVTVLTKVIEDQLNK
+1945 
-1960 LSARGDKR
+1960 
-1968 KDLFIITGRGSHSRG
+1968 FII
-1983 GVARIRPAVIRW
+1983 
-1995 LKQKGYNFTEVHEG
+1995 K
-2009 LLKLRLPR
+2009 

>member
-1 MWKQGQVKEA
+1 M
-11 NLIKTQTPL
+11 
-20 IDSQRQQEVNDQIF
+20 
-34 RHVQEMFD
+34 
-42 GKVDGDVVF
+42 
-51 IILQELEWNVE
+51 
-62 KAINSLCTMCGSKI
+62 
-76 DASKKSSKLA
+76 
-86 EIAKDVLCLDK
+86 
-97 KTRSS
+97 
-102 QQQSSQN
+102 
-109 LMPSEFPALGSHQ
+109 
-122 SNARQISREPT
+122 
-133 PATLDI
+133 
-139 NRIDNKLSPHTSPKK
+139 
-154 ANFINTSTDTLRLN
+154 
-168 ANHSYMSSPSVYSS
+168 
-182 GNLSSE
+182 
-188 NVSNIETSPRH
+188 
-199 IGVIGE
+199 
-205 KLNRKSGDI
+205 
-214 SKSTGN
+214 
-220 FSIASTEFTGDK
+220 
-232 NTPDSIRSINMK
+232 
-244 FTDYPDQ
+244 
-251 LEKKRSKNSQEVQ
+251 
-264 RDVFPSFHDKN
+264 
-275 SSNDIEMDFS
+275 
-285 RLVPN
+285 
-290 KLDNLRSS
+290 
-298 SHNSL
+298 
-303 DDIDDNFEEELDF
+303 
-316 TLKKEPIP
+316 
-324 PVIPHISQG
+324 
-333 IGHSILAG
+333 
-341 ALNLTTSIKSE
+341 
-352 LPTPTEEKFPSLS
+352 
-365 SSHSASLLSENKTTM
+365 
-380 SSLWQQAGNER
+380 
-391 KHSNES
+391 
-397 KYMMSGFSSPKET
+397 
-410 SRYSFANKSA
+410 
-420 LSSRHDSGDFDI
+420 
-432 DSLLKEGTYVSVKE
+432 
-446 STVENQKPDLP
+446 
-457 NFSVELETSYSSQDS
+457 
-472 SDLLDV
+472 
-478 ENRDTIERP
+478 
-487 KSAEMQLPIVS
+487 
-498 FELSA
+498 
-503 SAKEF
+503 
-508 VPRIQK
+508 
-514 GDEVKQGDEQVED
+514 
-527 LQPHFVMP
+527 
-535 KMGKPSMDGS
+535 
-545 MPLPHSRMPNQ
+545 
-556 YGPGFRQPR
+556 
-565 APFPLSGRPPWPPR
+565 
-579 GGRGPMPR
+579 
-587 GMPPWMHFHNF
+587 
-598 SEPRVAPPFLP
+598 
-609 PGGVLPVQRNGKLS
+609 
-623 TETSDREIERVKQK
+623 
-637 VISGAK
+637 
-643 VLVILRGLPGSGKST
+643 
-658 LARELV
+658 
-664 GDGHIL
+664 
-670 STDDYFYENGIYSYD
+670 
-685 ITRLT
+685 
-690 DAHEWNRKRAAA
+690 
-702 AMEEKITPVIIDNT
+702 
-716 NTQAWEMKPYLKLGK
+716 
-731 AFSYE
+731 
-736 MEILEPN
+736 
-743 TPWKYSAKELAR
+743 
-755 RNDHGVP
+755 
-762 KEHIQRMKER
+762 
-772 YQRDLTVEMILGVPL
+772 
-787 KKSKID
+787 
-793 NEDKAKDVVF
+793 
-803 FQADFPELRNSYSEL
+803 

-843 LSRSGD
+843 LSRLGD
-849 PKEDEQQRN
+849 PKD

-1385 DSLPTEDCG
+1385 DSLPTEDSG

-1412 NADIEFLKNSFPTI
+1412 DADIEFLKNSFPTI

-1652 LFGSLGKLTPDSAE
+1652 LFGSLGKLTPGILIYRCKLNDFQCSRKL
-1666 DLKIPV
+1666 D
-1672 DYITAQRLHQCLR
+1672 IT
-1685 TDYVEHHIKK
+1685 
-1695 RQQISQDEA
+1695 
-1704 LAQQLQSEMNEL
+1704 
-1716 VEQSNKHVFN
+1716 
-1726 RNSPAR
+1726 
-1732 ESLHAI
+1732 
-1738 MEEQLQEERKKK
+1738 
-1750 ELREVLKASGYHNT
+1750 
-1764 IGNRMKQKK
+1764 
-1773 LYEEFPAVDSS
+1773 
-1784 VLDEIFQAN
+1784 
-1793 CFNYEDTVKAVE
+1793 
-1805 GSLGCN
+1805 
-1811 ELPKTVM
+1811 
-1818 TAEAADEYEK
+1818 
-1828 KLIEAAK
+1828 
-1835 QQSLQEMIDSYS
+1835 
-1847 YRLKVKKEFQSSEN
+1847 
-1861 PEYEDF
+1861 
-1867 RGEANLHYRLRLEC
+1867 
-1881 FQKAQEAY
+1881 
-1889 RRGMKQVANFYSN
+1889 
-1902 QGHLHTKKIKEAN
+1902 
-1915 ENAAQMILSQ
+1915 
-1925 RDQYLETKST
+1925 
-1935 LDLHGLHVDE
+1935 
-1945 AVTVLTKVIEDQLNK
+1945 
-1960 LSARGDKR
+1960 
-1968 KDLFIITGRGSHSRG
+1968 FII
-1983 GVARIRPAVIRW
+1983 
-1995 LKQKGYNFTEVHEG
+1995 K
-2009 LLKLRLPR
+2009 

>member
-1 MWKQGQVKEA
+1 M
-11 NLIKTQTPL
+11 
-20 IDSQRQQEVNDQIF
+20 
-34 RHVQEMFD
+34 
-42 GKVDGDVVF
+42 
-51 IILQELEWNVE
+51 
-62 KAINSLCTMCGSKI
+62 
-76 DASKKSSKLA
+76 
-86 EIAKDVLCLDK
+86 
-97 KTRSS
+97 
-102 QQQSSQN
+102 
-109 LMPSEFPALGSHQ
+109 
-122 SNARQISREPT
+122 
-133 PATLDI
+133 
-139 NRIDNKLSPHTSPKK
+139 
-154 ANFINTSTDTLRLN
+154 
-168 ANHSYMSSPSVYSS
+168 
-182 GNLSSE
+182 
-188 NVSNIETSPRH
+188 
-199 IGVIGE
+199 
-205 KLNRKSGDI
+205 
-214 SKSTGN
+214 
-220 FSIASTEFTGDK
+220 
-232 NTPDSIRSINMK
+232 
-244 FTDYPDQ
+244 
-251 LEKKRSKNSQEVQ
+251 
-264 RDVFPSFHDKN
+264 
-275 SSNDIEMDFS
+275 
-285 RLVPN
+285 
-290 KLDNLRSS
+290 
-298 SHNSL
+298 
-303 DDIDDNFEEELDF
+303 
-316 TLKKEPIP
+316 
-324 PVIPHISQG
+324 
-333 IGHSILAG
+333 
-341 ALNLTTSIKSE
+341 
-352 LPTPTEEKFPSLS
+352 
-365 SSHSASLLSENKTTM
+365 
-380 SSLWQQAGNER
+380 
-391 KHSNES
+391 
-397 KYMMSGFSSPKET
+397 
-410 SRYSFANKSA
+410 
-420 LSSRHDSGDFDI
+420 
-432 DSLLKEGTYVSVKE
+432 
-446 STVENQKPDLP
+446 
-457 NFSVELETSYSSQDS
+457 
-472 SDLLDV
+472 
-478 ENRDTIERP
+478 
-487 KSAEMQLPIVS
+487 
-498 FELSA
+498 
-503 SAKEF
+503 
-508 VPRIQK
+508 
-514 GDEVKQGDEQVED
+514 
-527 LQPHFVMP
+527 
-535 KMGKPSMDGS
+535 
-545 MPLPHSRMPNQ
+545 
-556 YGPGFRQPR
+556 
-565 APFPLSGRPPWPPR
+565 
-579 GGRGPMPR
+579 
-587 GMPPWMHFHNF
+587 
-598 SEPRVAPPFLP
+598 
-609 PGGVLPVQRNGKLS
+609 
-623 TETSDREIERVKQK
+623 
-637 VISGAK
+637 
-643 VLVILRGLPGSGKST
+643 
-658 LARELV
+658 
-664 GDGHIL
+664 
-670 STDDYFYENGIYSYD
+670 
-685 ITRLT
+685 
-690 DAHEWNRKRAAA
+690 
-702 AMEEKITPVIIDNT
+702 
-716 NTQAWEMKPYLKLGK
+716 
-731 AFSYE
+731 
-736 MEILEPN
+736 
-743 TPWKYSAKELAR
+743 
-755 RNDHGVP
+755 
-762 KEHIQRMKER
+762 
-772 YQRDLTVEMILGVPL
+772 
-787 KKSKID
+787 
-793 NEDKAKDVVF
+793 
-803 FQADFPELRNSYSEL
+803 

-1171 PEAWNTDVSDSPRS
+1171 PEAWNIDVSDSPRS

-1583 DSDSMLQLSRTDPS
+1583 DSDSMLQLARTDPS

-1652 LFGSLGKLTPDSAE
+1652 LFGSLGKLTPGI
-1666 DLKIPV
+1666 LI
-1672 DYITAQRLHQCLR
+1672 YRC
-1685 TDYVEHHIKK
+1685 
-1695 RQQISQDEA
+1695 
-1704 LAQQLQSEMNEL
+1704 
-1716 VEQSNKHVFN
+1716 
-1726 RNSPAR
+1726 
-1732 ESLHAI
+1732 
-1738 MEEQLQEERKKK
+1738 
-1750 ELREVLKASGYHNT
+1750 
-1764 IGNRMKQKK
+1764 K
-1773 LYEEFPAVDSS
+1773 L
-1784 VLDEIFQAN
+1784 N
-1793 CFNYEDTVKAVE
+1793 
-1805 GSLGCN
+1805 
-1811 ELPKTVM
+1811 
-1818 TAEAADEYEK
+1818 
-1828 KLIEAAK
+1828 
-1835 QQSLQEMIDSYS
+1835 
-1847 YRLKVKKEFQSSEN
+1847 
-1861 PEYEDF
+1861 DF
-1867 RGEANLHYRLRLEC
+1867 
-1881 FQKAQEAY
+1881 
-1889 RRGMKQVANFYSN
+1889 
-1902 QGHLHTKKIKEAN
+1902 
-1915 ENAAQMILSQ
+1915 
-1925 RDQYLETKST
+1925 
-1935 LDLHGLHVDE
+1935 
-1945 AVTVLTKVIEDQLNK
+1945 
-1960 LSARGDKR
+1960 
-1968 KDLFIITGRGSHSRG
+1968 
-1983 GVARIRPAVIRW
+1983 
-1995 LKQKGYNFTEVHEG
+1995 
-2009 LLKLRLPR
+2009 

>member
-1 MWKQGQVKEA
+1 M
-11 NLIKTQTPL
+11 
-20 IDSQRQQEVNDQIF
+20 
-34 RHVQEMFD
+34 
-42 GKVDGDVVF
+42 
-51 IILQELEWNVE
+51 
-62 KAINSLCTMCGSKI
+62 
-76 DASKKSSKLA
+76 
-86 EIAKDVLCLDK
+86 
-97 KTRSS
+97 
-102 QQQSSQN
+102 
-109 LMPSEFPALGSHQ
+109 
-122 SNARQISREPT
+122 
-133 PATLDI
+133 
-139 NRIDNKLSPHTSPKK
+139 
-154 ANFINTSTDTLRLN
+154 
-168 ANHSYMSSPSVYSS
+168 
-182 GNLSSE
+182 
-188 NVSNIETSPRH
+188 
-199 IGVIGE
+199 
-205 KLNRKSGDI
+205 
-214 SKSTGN
+214 
-220 FSIASTEFTGDK
+220 
-232 NTPDSIRSINMK
+232 
-244 FTDYPDQ
+244 
-251 LEKKRSKNSQEVQ
+251 
-264 RDVFPSFHDKN
+264 
-275 SSNDIEMDFS
+275 
-285 RLVPN
+285 
-290 KLDNLRSS
+290 
-298 SHNSL
+298 
-303 DDIDDNFEEELDF
+303 
-316 TLKKEPIP
+316 
-324 PVIPHISQG
+324 
-333 IGHSILAG
+333 
-341 ALNLTTSIKSE
+341 
-352 LPTPTEEKFPSLS
+352 
-365 SSHSASLLSENKTTM
+365 
-380 SSLWQQAGNER
+380 
-391 KHSNES
+391 
-397 KYMMSGFSSPKET
+397 
-410 SRYSFANKSA
+410 
-420 LSSRHDSGDFDI
+420 
-432 DSLLKEGTYVSVKE
+432 
-446 STVENQKPDLP
+446 
-457 NFSVELETSYSSQDS
+457 
-472 SDLLDV
+472 
-478 ENRDTIERP
+478 
-487 KSAEMQLPIVS
+487 
-498 FELSA
+498 
-503 SAKEF
+503 
-508 VPRIQK
+508 
-514 GDEVKQGDEQVED
+514 
-527 LQPHFVMP
+527 
-535 KMGKPSMDGS
+535 
-545 MPLPHSRMPNQ
+545 
-556 YGPGFRQPR
+556 
-565 APFPLSGRPPWPPR
+565 
-579 GGRGPMPR
+579 
-587 GMPPWMHFHNF
+587 
-598 SEPRVAPPFLP
+598 
-609 PGGVLPVQRNGKLS
+609 
-623 TETSDREIERVKQK
+623 
-637 VISGAK
+637 
-643 VLVILRGLPGSGKST
+643 
-658 LARELV
+658 
-664 GDGHIL
+664 
-670 STDDYFYENGIYSYD
+670 
-685 ITRLT
+685 
-690 DAHEWNRKRAAA
+690 
-702 AMEEKITPVIIDNT
+702 
-716 NTQAWEMKPYLKLGK
+716 
-731 AFSYE
+731 
-736 MEILEPN
+736 
-743 TPWKYSAKELAR
+743 
-755 RNDHGVP
+755 
-762 KEHIQRMKER
+762 
-772 YQRDLTVEMILGVPL
+772 
-787 KKSKID
+787 
-793 NEDKAKDVVF
+793 
-803 FQADFPELRNSYSEL
+803 

-843 LSRSGD
+843 LSRLGD

-1171 PEAWNTDVSDSPRS
+1171 PEAWNIDVSDSPRS

-1385 DSLPTEDCG
+1385 DSLPTEDSG

-1412 NADIEFLKNSFPTI
+1412 DADIEFLKNSFPTI

-1583 DSDSMLQLSRTDPS
+1583 DSDSMLQLARTDPS

-1652 LFGSLGKLTPDSAE
+1652 LFGSLGKLTPGILIYRCKLNDFQCSRKL
-1666 DLKIPV
+1666 D
-1672 DYITAQRLHQCLR
+1672 IT
-1685 TDYVEHHIKK
+1685 
-1695 RQQISQDEA
+1695 
-1704 LAQQLQSEMNEL
+1704 
-1716 VEQSNKHVFN
+1716 
-1726 RNSPAR
+1726 
-1732 ESLHAI
+1732 
-1738 MEEQLQEERKKK
+1738 
-1750 ELREVLKASGYHNT
+1750 
-1764 IGNRMKQKK
+1764 
-1773 LYEEFPAVDSS
+1773 
-1784 VLDEIFQAN
+1784 
-1793 CFNYEDTVKAVE
+1793 
-1805 GSLGCN
+1805 
-1811 ELPKTVM
+1811 
-1818 TAEAADEYEK
+1818 
-1828 KLIEAAK
+1828 
-1835 QQSLQEMIDSYS
+1835 
-1847 YRLKVKKEFQSSEN
+1847 
-1861 PEYEDF
+1861 
-1867 RGEANLHYRLRLEC
+1867 
-1881 FQKAQEAY
+1881 
-1889 RRGMKQVANFYSN
+1889 
-1902 QGHLHTKKIKEAN
+1902 
-1915 ENAAQMILSQ
+1915 
-1925 RDQYLETKST
+1925 
-1935 LDLHGLHVDE
+1935 
-1945 AVTVLTKVIEDQLNK
+1945 
-1960 LSARGDKR
+1960 
-1968 KDLFIITGRGSHSRG
+1968 FII
-1983 GVARIRPAVIRW
+1983 
-1995 LKQKGYNFTEVHEG
+1995 K
-2009 LLKLRLPR
+2009 

>member
-1 MWKQGQVKEA
+1 M
-11 NLIKTQTPL
+11 
-20 IDSQRQQEVNDQIF
+20 
-34 RHVQEMFD
+34 
-42 GKVDGDVVF
+42 
-51 IILQELEWNVE
+51 II
-62 KAINSLCTMCGSKI
+62 
-76 DASKKSSKLA
+76 
-86 EIAKDVLCLDK
+86 
-97 KTRSS
+97 
-102 QQQSSQN
+102 
-109 LMPSEFPALGSHQ
+109 
-122 SNARQISREPT
+122 
-133 PATLDI
+133 
-139 NRIDNKLSPHTSPKK
+139 
-154 ANFINTSTDTLRLN
+154 
-168 ANHSYMSSPSVYSS
+168 
-182 GNLSSE
+182 
-188 NVSNIETSPRH
+188 
-199 IGVIGE
+199 
-205 KLNRKSGDI
+205 
-214 SKSTGN
+214 
-220 FSIASTEFTGDK
+220 
-232 NTPDSIRSINMK
+232 
-244 FTDYPDQ
+244 
-251 LEKKRSKNSQEVQ
+251 
-264 RDVFPSFHDKN
+264 
-275 SSNDIEMDFS
+275 NDI
-285 RLVPN
+285 L
-290 KLDNLRSS
+290 
-298 SHNSL
+298 
-303 DDIDDNFEEELDF
+303 
-316 TLKKEPIP
+316 
-324 PVIPHISQG
+324 
-333 IGHSILAG
+333 
-341 ALNLTTSIKSE
+341 LT
-352 LPTPTEEKFPSLS
+352 
-365 SSHSASLLSENKTTM
+365 
-380 SSLWQQAGNER
+380 
-391 KHSNES
+391 
-397 KYMMSGFSSPKET
+397 
-410 SRYSFANKSA
+410 YS
-420 LSSRHDSGDFDI
+420 
-432 DSLLKEGTYVSVKE
+432 
-446 STVENQKPDLP
+446 
-457 NFSVELETSYSSQDS
+457 
-472 SDLLDV
+472 
-478 ENRDTIERP
+478 
-487 KSAEMQLPIVS
+487 
-498 FELSA
+498 
-503 SAKEF
+503 
-508 VPRIQK
+508 
-514 GDEVKQGDEQVED
+514 
-527 LQPHFVMP
+527 
-535 KMGKPSMDGS
+535 
-545 MPLPHSRMPNQ
+545 
-556 YGPGFRQPR
+556 
-565 APFPLSGRPPWPPR
+565 
-579 GGRGPMPR
+579 
-587 GMPPWMHFHNF
+587 
-598 SEPRVAPPFLP
+598 
-609 PGGVLPVQRNGKLS
+609 
-623 TETSDREIERVKQK
+623 
-637 VISGAK
+637 
-643 VLVILRGLPGSGKST
+643 
-658 LARELV
+658 
-664 GDGHIL
+664 
-670 STDDYFYENGIYSYD
+670 
-685 ITRLT
+685 
-690 DAHEWNRKRAAA
+690 
-702 AMEEKITPVIIDNT
+702 
-716 NTQAWEMKPYLKLGK
+716 
-731 AFSYE
+731 
-736 MEILEPN
+736 
-743 TPWKYSAKELAR
+743 
-755 RNDHGVP
+755 
-762 KEHIQRMKER
+762 
-772 YQRDLTVEMILGVPL
+772 
-787 KKSKID
+787 D
-793 NEDKAKDVVF
+793 NEDKAKDVEF
-803 FQADFPELRNSYSEL
+803 SQADFPELRNSYSEL

-843 LSRSGD
+843 LSRTGD

-960 LTTEDL
+960 LITEDL

-994 DPDKIIEELKSLIFF
+994 DQDKIIEELKSLIFF

-1041 PQTDEFVNDSS
+1041 PQTDEFVNDNS

-1093 CKSGNSALSEKG
+1093 CKSGNSALSEKS

-1130 ESSNTAESDEAS
+1130 ESSNTAESDVAS
-1142 ELSSIKASEQLYWK
+1142 ELHNIKASEQLYWK

-1171 PEAWNTDVSDSPRS
+1171 PEACNTDVSDSPKS

-1196 KNQKTTEGNLDKVE
+1196 KNQKTTEGNLDKVD

-1350 DLKIMYELGKGMT
+1350 DLKIMYEHGKGMT

-1412 NADIEFLKNSFPTI
+1412 DADIEFLKNSFPTI

-1583 DSDSMLQLSRTDPS
+1583 DSDSMLQLARTDPS

-1652 LFGSLGKLTPDSAE
+1652 LFGSLGKLTPGI
-1666 DLKIPV
+1666 LI
-1672 DYITAQRLHQCLR
+1672 YRC
-1685 TDYVEHHIKK
+1685 
-1695 RQQISQDEA
+1695 
-1704 LAQQLQSEMNEL
+1704 
-1716 VEQSNKHVFN
+1716 
-1726 RNSPAR
+1726 
-1732 ESLHAI
+1732 
-1738 MEEQLQEERKKK
+1738 
-1750 ELREVLKASGYHNT
+1750 
-1764 IGNRMKQKK
+1764 K
-1773 LYEEFPAVDSS
+1773 L
-1784 VLDEIFQAN
+1784 N
-1793 CFNYEDTVKAVE
+1793 
-1805 GSLGCN
+1805 
-1811 ELPKTVM
+1811 
-1818 TAEAADEYEK
+1818 
-1828 KLIEAAK
+1828 
-1835 QQSLQEMIDSYS
+1835 
-1847 YRLKVKKEFQSSEN
+1847 
-1861 PEYEDF
+1861 DF
-1867 RGEANLHYRLRLEC
+1867 
-1881 FQKAQEAY
+1881 
-1889 RRGMKQVANFYSN
+1889 
-1902 QGHLHTKKIKEAN
+1902 
-1915 ENAAQMILSQ
+1915 
-1925 RDQYLETKST
+1925 
-1935 LDLHGLHVDE
+1935 
-1945 AVTVLTKVIEDQLNK
+1945 
-1960 LSARGDKR
+1960 
-1968 KDLFIITGRGSHSRG
+1968 
-1983 GVARIRPAVIRW
+1983 
-1995 LKQKGYNFTEVHEG
+1995 
-2009 LLKLRLPR
+2009 

>member
-1 MWKQGQVKEA
+1 M
-11 NLIKTQTPL
+11 
-20 IDSQRQQEVNDQIF
+20 
-34 RHVQEMFD
+34 
-42 GKVDGDVVF
+42 
-51 IILQELEWNVE
+51 
-62 KAINSLCTMCGSKI
+62 
-76 DASKKSSKLA
+76 
-86 EIAKDVLCLDK
+86 
-97 KTRSS
+97 
-102 QQQSSQN
+102 
-109 LMPSEFPALGSHQ
+109 
-122 SNARQISREPT
+122 
-133 PATLDI
+133 
-139 NRIDNKLSPHTSPKK
+139 
-154 ANFINTSTDTLRLN
+154 
-168 ANHSYMSSPSVYSS
+168 
-182 GNLSSE
+182 
-188 NVSNIETSPRH
+188 
-199 IGVIGE
+199 
-205 KLNRKSGDI
+205 
-214 SKSTGN
+214 
-220 FSIASTEFTGDK
+220 
-232 NTPDSIRSINMK
+232 
-244 FTDYPDQ
+244 
-251 LEKKRSKNSQEVQ
+251 
-264 RDVFPSFHDKN
+264 
-275 SSNDIEMDFS
+275 
-285 RLVPN
+285 
-290 KLDNLRSS
+290 
-298 SHNSL
+298 
-303 DDIDDNFEEELDF
+303 
-316 TLKKEPIP
+316 
-324 PVIPHISQG
+324 
-333 IGHSILAG
+333 
-341 ALNLTTSIKSE
+341 
-352 LPTPTEEKFPSLS
+352 
-365 SSHSASLLSENKTTM
+365 
-380 SSLWQQAGNER
+380 
-391 KHSNES
+391 
-397 KYMMSGFSSPKET
+397 
-410 SRYSFANKSA
+410 
-420 LSSRHDSGDFDI
+420 
-432 DSLLKEGTYVSVKE
+432 
-446 STVENQKPDLP
+446 
-457 NFSVELETSYSSQDS
+457 
-472 SDLLDV
+472 
-478 ENRDTIERP
+478 
-487 KSAEMQLPIVS
+487 
-498 FELSA
+498 
-503 SAKEF
+503 
-508 VPRIQK
+508 
-514 GDEVKQGDEQVED
+514 
-527 LQPHFVMP
+527 
-535 KMGKPSMDGS
+535 
-545 MPLPHSRMPNQ
+545 
-556 YGPGFRQPR
+556 
-565 APFPLSGRPPWPPR
+565 
-579 GGRGPMPR
+579 
-587 GMPPWMHFHNF
+587 
-598 SEPRVAPPFLP
+598 
-609 PGGVLPVQRNGKLS
+609 
-623 TETSDREIERVKQK
+623 
-637 VISGAK
+637 
-643 VLVILRGLPGSGKST
+643 
-658 LARELV
+658 
-664 GDGHIL
+664 
-670 STDDYFYENGIYSYD
+670 
-685 ITRLT
+685 
-690 DAHEWNRKRAAA
+690 
-702 AMEEKITPVIIDNT
+702 
-716 NTQAWEMKPYLKLGK
+716 
-731 AFSYE
+731 
-736 MEILEPN
+736 
-743 TPWKYSAKELAR
+743 
-755 RNDHGVP
+755 
-762 KEHIQRMKER
+762 
-772 YQRDLTVEMILGVPL
+772 
-787 KKSKID
+787 
-793 NEDKAKDVVF
+793 
-803 FQADFPELRNSYSEL
+803 

-843 LSRSGD
+843 LSRLGD
-849 PKEDEQQRN
+849 PKD

-1412 NADIEFLKNSFPTI
+1412 DADIEFLKNSFPTI

-1652 LFGSLGKLTPDSAE
+1652 LFGSLGKLTPGILIYRCKLNDFQCSRKL
-1666 DLKIPV
+1666 D
-1672 DYITAQRLHQCLR
+1672 IT
-1685 TDYVEHHIKK
+1685 
-1695 RQQISQDEA
+1695 
-1704 LAQQLQSEMNEL
+1704 
-1716 VEQSNKHVFN
+1716 
-1726 RNSPAR
+1726 
-1732 ESLHAI
+1732 
-1738 MEEQLQEERKKK
+1738 
-1750 ELREVLKASGYHNT
+1750 
-1764 IGNRMKQKK
+1764 
-1773 LYEEFPAVDSS
+1773 
-1784 VLDEIFQAN
+1784 
-1793 CFNYEDTVKAVE
+1793 
-1805 GSLGCN
+1805 
-1811 ELPKTVM
+1811 
-1818 TAEAADEYEK
+1818 
-1828 KLIEAAK
+1828 
-1835 QQSLQEMIDSYS
+1835 
-1847 YRLKVKKEFQSSEN
+1847 
-1861 PEYEDF
+1861 
-1867 RGEANLHYRLRLEC
+1867 
-1881 FQKAQEAY
+1881 
-1889 RRGMKQVANFYSN
+1889 
-1902 QGHLHTKKIKEAN
+1902 
-1915 ENAAQMILSQ
+1915 
-1925 RDQYLETKST
+1925 
-1935 LDLHGLHVDE
+1935 
-1945 AVTVLTKVIEDQLNK
+1945 
-1960 LSARGDKR
+1960 
-1968 KDLFIITGRGSHSRG
+1968 FII
-1983 GVARIRPAVIRW
+1983 
-1995 LKQKGYNFTEVHEG
+1995 K
-2009 LLKLRLPR
+2009 

>member
-1 MWKQGQVKEA
+1 M
-11 NLIKTQTPL
+11 
-20 IDSQRQQEVNDQIF
+20 
-34 RHVQEMFD
+34 
-42 GKVDGDVVF
+42 
-51 IILQELEWNVE
+51 
-62 KAINSLCTMCGSKI
+62 
-76 DASKKSSKLA
+76 
-86 EIAKDVLCLDK
+86 
-97 KTRSS
+97 
-102 QQQSSQN
+102 
-109 LMPSEFPALGSHQ
+109 
-122 SNARQISREPT
+122 
-133 PATLDI
+133 
-139 NRIDNKLSPHTSPKK
+139 
-154 ANFINTSTDTLRLN
+154 
-168 ANHSYMSSPSVYSS
+168 
-182 GNLSSE
+182 
-188 NVSNIETSPRH
+188 
-199 IGVIGE
+199 
-205 KLNRKSGDI
+205 
-214 SKSTGN
+214 
-220 FSIASTEFTGDK
+220 
-232 NTPDSIRSINMK
+232 
-244 FTDYPDQ
+244 
-251 LEKKRSKNSQEVQ
+251 
-264 RDVFPSFHDKN
+264 
-275 SSNDIEMDFS
+275 
-285 RLVPN
+285 
-290 KLDNLRSS
+290 
-298 SHNSL
+298 
-303 DDIDDNFEEELDF
+303 
-316 TLKKEPIP
+316 
-324 PVIPHISQG
+324 
-333 IGHSILAG
+333 
-341 ALNLTTSIKSE
+341 
-352 LPTPTEEKFPSLS
+352 
-365 SSHSASLLSENKTTM
+365 
-380 SSLWQQAGNER
+380 
-391 KHSNES
+391 
-397 KYMMSGFSSPKET
+397 
-410 SRYSFANKSA
+410 
-420 LSSRHDSGDFDI
+420 
-432 DSLLKEGTYVSVKE
+432 
-446 STVENQKPDLP
+446 
-457 NFSVELETSYSSQDS
+457 
-472 SDLLDV
+472 
-478 ENRDTIERP
+478 
-487 KSAEMQLPIVS
+487 
-498 FELSA
+498 
-503 SAKEF
+503 
-508 VPRIQK
+508 
-514 GDEVKQGDEQVED
+514 
-527 LQPHFVMP
+527 
-535 KMGKPSMDGS
+535 
-545 MPLPHSRMPNQ
+545 
-556 YGPGFRQPR
+556 
-565 APFPLSGRPPWPPR
+565 
-579 GGRGPMPR
+579 
-587 GMPPWMHFHNF
+587 
-598 SEPRVAPPFLP
+598 
-609 PGGVLPVQRNGKLS
+609 
-623 TETSDREIERVKQK
+623 
-637 VISGAK
+637 
-643 VLVILRGLPGSGKST
+643 
-658 LARELV
+658 
-664 GDGHIL
+664 
-670 STDDYFYENGIYSYD
+670 
-685 ITRLT
+685 
-690 DAHEWNRKRAAA
+690 
-702 AMEEKITPVIIDNT
+702 
-716 NTQAWEMKPYLKLGK
+716 
-731 AFSYE
+731 
-736 MEILEPN
+736 
-743 TPWKYSAKELAR
+743 
-755 RNDHGVP
+755 
-762 KEHIQRMKER
+762 
-772 YQRDLTVEMILGVPL
+772 
-787 KKSKID
+787 
-793 NEDKAKDVVF
+793 
-803 FQADFPELRNSYSEL
+803 

-843 LSRSGD
+843 LSRLGD
-849 PKEDEQQRN
+849 PKD

-1317 VDTLDDEI
+1317 VDTLDEI

-1385 DSLPTEDCG
+1385 DSLPTEDSG

-1412 NADIEFLKNSFPTI
+1412 DADIEFLKNSFPTI

-1652 LFGSLGKLTPDSAE
+1652 LFGSLGKLTPGILIYRCKLNDFQCSRKL
-1666 DLKIPV
+1666 D
-1672 DYITAQRLHQCLR
+1672 IT
-1685 TDYVEHHIKK
+1685 
-1695 RQQISQDEA
+1695 
-1704 LAQQLQSEMNEL
+1704 
-1716 VEQSNKHVFN
+1716 
-1726 RNSPAR
+1726 
-1732 ESLHAI
+1732 
-1738 MEEQLQEERKKK
+1738 
-1750 ELREVLKASGYHNT
+1750 
-1764 IGNRMKQKK
+1764 
-1773 LYEEFPAVDSS
+1773 
-1784 VLDEIFQAN
+1784 
-1793 CFNYEDTVKAVE
+1793 
-1805 GSLGCN
+1805 
-1811 ELPKTVM
+1811 
-1818 TAEAADEYEK
+1818 
-1828 KLIEAAK
+1828 
-1835 QQSLQEMIDSYS
+1835 
-1847 YRLKVKKEFQSSEN
+1847 
-1861 PEYEDF
+1861 
-1867 RGEANLHYRLRLEC
+1867 
-1881 FQKAQEAY
+1881 
-1889 RRGMKQVANFYSN
+1889 
-1902 QGHLHTKKIKEAN
+1902 
-1915 ENAAQMILSQ
+1915 
-1925 RDQYLETKST
+1925 
-1935 LDLHGLHVDE
+1935 
-1945 AVTVLTKVIEDQLNK
+1945 
-1960 LSARGDKR
+1960 
-1968 KDLFIITGRGSHSRG
+1968 FII
-1983 GVARIRPAVIRW
+1983 
-1995 LKQKGYNFTEVHEG
+1995 K
-2009 LLKLRLPR
+2009 

>member
-1 MWKQGQVKEA
+1 M
-11 NLIKTQTPL
+11 
-20 IDSQRQQEVNDQIF
+20 
-34 RHVQEMFD
+34 
-42 GKVDGDVVF
+42 
-51 IILQELEWNVE
+51 
-62 KAINSLCTMCGSKI
+62 
-76 DASKKSSKLA
+76 
-86 EIAKDVLCLDK
+86 
-97 KTRSS
+97 
-102 QQQSSQN
+102 
-109 LMPSEFPALGSHQ
+109 
-122 SNARQISREPT
+122 
-133 PATLDI
+133 
-139 NRIDNKLSPHTSPKK
+139 
-154 ANFINTSTDTLRLN
+154 
-168 ANHSYMSSPSVYSS
+168 
-182 GNLSSE
+182 
-188 NVSNIETSPRH
+188 
-199 IGVIGE
+199 
-205 KLNRKSGDI
+205 
-214 SKSTGN
+214 
-220 FSIASTEFTGDK
+220 
-232 NTPDSIRSINMK
+232 
-244 FTDYPDQ
+244 
-251 LEKKRSKNSQEVQ
+251 
-264 RDVFPSFHDKN
+264 
-275 SSNDIEMDFS
+275 
-285 RLVPN
+285 
-290 KLDNLRSS
+290 
-298 SHNSL
+298 
-303 DDIDDNFEEELDF
+303 
-316 TLKKEPIP
+316 
-324 PVIPHISQG
+324 
-333 IGHSILAG
+333 
-341 ALNLTTSIKSE
+341 
-352 LPTPTEEKFPSLS
+352 
-365 SSHSASLLSENKTTM
+365 
-380 SSLWQQAGNER
+380 
-391 KHSNES
+391 
-397 KYMMSGFSSPKET
+397 
-410 SRYSFANKSA
+410 
-420 LSSRHDSGDFDI
+420 
-432 DSLLKEGTYVSVKE
+432 
-446 STVENQKPDLP
+446 
-457 NFSVELETSYSSQDS
+457 
-472 SDLLDV
+472 
-478 ENRDTIERP
+478 
-487 KSAEMQLPIVS
+487 
-498 FELSA
+498 
-503 SAKEF
+503 
-508 VPRIQK
+508 
-514 GDEVKQGDEQVED
+514 
-527 LQPHFVMP
+527 
-535 KMGKPSMDGS
+535 
-545 MPLPHSRMPNQ
+545 
-556 YGPGFRQPR
+556 
-565 APFPLSGRPPWPPR
+565 
-579 GGRGPMPR
+579 
-587 GMPPWMHFHNF
+587 
-598 SEPRVAPPFLP
+598 
-609 PGGVLPVQRNGKLS
+609 
-623 TETSDREIERVKQK
+623 
-637 VISGAK
+637 
-643 VLVILRGLPGSGKST
+643 
-658 LARELV
+658 
-664 GDGHIL
+664 
-670 STDDYFYENGIYSYD
+670 
-685 ITRLT
+685 
-690 DAHEWNRKRAAA
+690 
-702 AMEEKITPVIIDNT
+702 
-716 NTQAWEMKPYLKLGK
+716 
-731 AFSYE
+731 
-736 MEILEPN
+736 
-743 TPWKYSAKELAR
+743 
-755 RNDHGVP
+755 
-762 KEHIQRMKER
+762 
-772 YQRDLTVEMILGVPL
+772 
-787 KKSKID
+787 
-793 NEDKAKDVVF
+793 
-803 FQADFPELRNSYSEL
+803 

-1171 PEAWNTDVSDSPRS
+1171 PEAWNIDVSNSPRS

-1385 DSLPTEDCG
+1385 DSLPTEDSG

-1412 NADIEFLKNSFPTI
+1412 DADIEFLKNSFPTI

-1583 DSDSMLQLSRTDPS
+1583 DSDSMLQLARTDPS

-1652 LFGSLGKLTPDSAE
+1652 LFGSLGKLTPGILIYRCKLNDFQCSRKL
-1666 DLKIPV
+1666 D
-1672 DYITAQRLHQCLR
+1672 IT
-1685 TDYVEHHIKK
+1685 
-1695 RQQISQDEA
+1695 
-1704 LAQQLQSEMNEL
+1704 
-1716 VEQSNKHVFN
+1716 
-1726 RNSPAR
+1726 
-1732 ESLHAI
+1732 
-1738 MEEQLQEERKKK
+1738 
-1750 ELREVLKASGYHNT
+1750 
-1764 IGNRMKQKK
+1764 
-1773 LYEEFPAVDSS
+1773 
-1784 VLDEIFQAN
+1784 
-1793 CFNYEDTVKAVE
+1793 
-1805 GSLGCN
+1805 
-1811 ELPKTVM
+1811 
-1818 TAEAADEYEK
+1818 
-1828 KLIEAAK
+1828 
-1835 QQSLQEMIDSYS
+1835 
-1847 YRLKVKKEFQSSEN
+1847 
-1861 PEYEDF
+1861 
-1867 RGEANLHYRLRLEC
+1867 
-1881 FQKAQEAY
+1881 
-1889 RRGMKQVANFYSN
+1889 
-1902 QGHLHTKKIKEAN
+1902 
-1915 ENAAQMILSQ
+1915 
-1925 RDQYLETKST
+1925 
-1935 LDLHGLHVDE
+1935 
-1945 AVTVLTKVIEDQLNK
+1945 
-1960 LSARGDKR
+1960 
-1968 KDLFIITGRGSHSRG
+1968 FII
-1983 GVARIRPAVIRW
+1983 
-1995 LKQKGYNFTEVHEG
+1995 K
-2009 LLKLRLPR
+2009 

>member
-1 MWKQGQVKEA
+1 M
-11 NLIKTQTPL
+11 
-20 IDSQRQQEVNDQIF
+20 
-34 RHVQEMFD
+34 
-42 GKVDGDVVF
+42 
-51 IILQELEWNVE
+51 
-62 KAINSLCTMCGSKI
+62 
-76 DASKKSSKLA
+76 
-86 EIAKDVLCLDK
+86 
-97 KTRSS
+97 
-102 QQQSSQN
+102 
-109 LMPSEFPALGSHQ
+109 
-122 SNARQISREPT
+122 
-133 PATLDI
+133 
-139 NRIDNKLSPHTSPKK
+139 
-154 ANFINTSTDTLRLN
+154 
-168 ANHSYMSSPSVYSS
+168 
-182 GNLSSE
+182 
-188 NVSNIETSPRH
+188 
-199 IGVIGE
+199 
-205 KLNRKSGDI
+205 
-214 SKSTGN
+214 
-220 FSIASTEFTGDK
+220 
-232 NTPDSIRSINMK
+232 
-244 FTDYPDQ
+244 
-251 LEKKRSKNSQEVQ
+251 
-264 RDVFPSFHDKN
+264 
-275 SSNDIEMDFS
+275 
-285 RLVPN
+285 
-290 KLDNLRSS
+290 
-298 SHNSL
+298 
-303 DDIDDNFEEELDF
+303 
-316 TLKKEPIP
+316 
-324 PVIPHISQG
+324 
-333 IGHSILAG
+333 
-341 ALNLTTSIKSE
+341 
-352 LPTPTEEKFPSLS
+352 
-365 SSHSASLLSENKTTM
+365 
-380 SSLWQQAGNER
+380 
-391 KHSNES
+391 
-397 KYMMSGFSSPKET
+397 
-410 SRYSFANKSA
+410 
-420 LSSRHDSGDFDI
+420 
-432 DSLLKEGTYVSVKE
+432 
-446 STVENQKPDLP
+446 
-457 NFSVELETSYSSQDS
+457 
-472 SDLLDV
+472 
-478 ENRDTIERP
+478 
-487 KSAEMQLPIVS
+487 
-498 FELSA
+498 
-503 SAKEF
+503 
-508 VPRIQK
+508 
-514 GDEVKQGDEQVED
+514 
-527 LQPHFVMP
+527 
-535 KMGKPSMDGS
+535 
-545 MPLPHSRMPNQ
+545 
-556 YGPGFRQPR
+556 
-565 APFPLSGRPPWPPR
+565 
-579 GGRGPMPR
+579 
-587 GMPPWMHFHNF
+587 
-598 SEPRVAPPFLP
+598 
-609 PGGVLPVQRNGKLS
+609 
-623 TETSDREIERVKQK
+623 
-637 VISGAK
+637 
-643 VLVILRGLPGSGKST
+643 
-658 LARELV
+658 
-664 GDGHIL
+664 
-670 STDDYFYENGIYSYD
+670 
-685 ITRLT
+685 
-690 DAHEWNRKRAAA
+690 
-702 AMEEKITPVIIDNT
+702 
-716 NTQAWEMKPYLKLGK
+716 
-731 AFSYE
+731 
-736 MEILEPN
+736 
-743 TPWKYSAKELAR
+743 
-755 RNDHGVP
+755 
-762 KEHIQRMKER
+762 
-772 YQRDLTVEMILGVPL
+772 
-787 KKSKID
+787 
-793 NEDKAKDVVF
+793 
-803 FQADFPELRNSYSEL
+803 

-960 LTTEDL
+960 LITEDL

-1171 PEAWNTDVSDSPRS
+1171 PEAWNIDVSDSPRS

-1412 NADIEFLKNSFPTI
+1412 DADIEFLKNSFPTI
-1426 PEADLKDVLQNCDNN
+1426 PEADLKDVIQNCDNN

-1583 DSDSMLQLSRTDPS
+1583 DSDSMLQLARTDPS

-1652 LFGSLGKLTPDSAE
+1652 LFGSLGKLTPGILIYRCKLNDFQCSRKL
-1666 DLKIPV
+1666 D
-1672 DYITAQRLHQCLR
+1672 IT
-1685 TDYVEHHIKK
+1685 
-1695 RQQISQDEA
+1695 
-1704 LAQQLQSEMNEL
+1704 
-1716 VEQSNKHVFN
+1716 
-1726 RNSPAR
+1726 
-1732 ESLHAI
+1732 
-1738 MEEQLQEERKKK
+1738 
-1750 ELREVLKASGYHNT
+1750 
-1764 IGNRMKQKK
+1764 
-1773 LYEEFPAVDSS
+1773 
-1784 VLDEIFQAN
+1784 
-1793 CFNYEDTVKAVE
+1793 
-1805 GSLGCN
+1805 
-1811 ELPKTVM
+1811 
-1818 TAEAADEYEK
+1818 
-1828 KLIEAAK
+1828 
-1835 QQSLQEMIDSYS
+1835 
-1847 YRLKVKKEFQSSEN
+1847 
-1861 PEYEDF
+1861 
-1867 RGEANLHYRLRLEC
+1867 
-1881 FQKAQEAY
+1881 
-1889 RRGMKQVANFYSN
+1889 
-1902 QGHLHTKKIKEAN
+1902 
-1915 ENAAQMILSQ
+1915 
-1925 RDQYLETKST
+1925 
-1935 LDLHGLHVDE
+1935 
-1945 AVTVLTKVIEDQLNK
+1945 
-1960 LSARGDKR
+1960 
-1968 KDLFIITGRGSHSRG
+1968 FII
-1983 GVARIRPAVIRW
+1983 
-1995 LKQKGYNFTEVHEG
+1995 K
-2009 LLKLRLPR
+2009 

>member
-1 MWKQGQVKEA
+1 M
-11 NLIKTQTPL
+11 
-20 IDSQRQQEVNDQIF
+20 
-34 RHVQEMFD
+34 
-42 GKVDGDVVF
+42 
-51 IILQELEWNVE
+51 
-62 KAINSLCTMCGSKI
+62 
-76 DASKKSSKLA
+76 
-86 EIAKDVLCLDK
+86 
-97 KTRSS
+97 
-102 QQQSSQN
+102 
-109 LMPSEFPALGSHQ
+109 
-122 SNARQISREPT
+122 
-133 PATLDI
+133 
-139 NRIDNKLSPHTSPKK
+139 
-154 ANFINTSTDTLRLN
+154 
-168 ANHSYMSSPSVYSS
+168 
-182 GNLSSE
+182 
-188 NVSNIETSPRH
+188 
-199 IGVIGE
+199 
-205 KLNRKSGDI
+205 
-214 SKSTGN
+214 
-220 FSIASTEFTGDK
+220 
-232 NTPDSIRSINMK
+232 
-244 FTDYPDQ
+244 
-251 LEKKRSKNSQEVQ
+251 
-264 RDVFPSFHDKN
+264 
-275 SSNDIEMDFS
+275 
-285 RLVPN
+285 
-290 KLDNLRSS
+290 
-298 SHNSL
+298 
-303 DDIDDNFEEELDF
+303 
-316 TLKKEPIP
+316 
-324 PVIPHISQG
+324 
-333 IGHSILAG
+333 
-341 ALNLTTSIKSE
+341 
-352 LPTPTEEKFPSLS
+352 
-365 SSHSASLLSENKTTM
+365 
-380 SSLWQQAGNER
+380 
-391 KHSNES
+391 
-397 KYMMSGFSSPKET
+397 
-410 SRYSFANKSA
+410 
-420 LSSRHDSGDFDI
+420 
-432 DSLLKEGTYVSVKE
+432 
-446 STVENQKPDLP
+446 
-457 NFSVELETSYSSQDS
+457 
-472 SDLLDV
+472 
-478 ENRDTIERP
+478 
-487 KSAEMQLPIVS
+487 
-498 FELSA
+498 
-503 SAKEF
+503 
-508 VPRIQK
+508 
-514 GDEVKQGDEQVED
+514 
-527 LQPHFVMP
+527 
-535 KMGKPSMDGS
+535 
-545 MPLPHSRMPNQ
+545 
-556 YGPGFRQPR
+556 
-565 APFPLSGRPPWPPR
+565 
-579 GGRGPMPR
+579 
-587 GMPPWMHFHNF
+587 
-598 SEPRVAPPFLP
+598 
-609 PGGVLPVQRNGKLS
+609 
-623 TETSDREIERVKQK
+623 
-637 VISGAK
+637 
-643 VLVILRGLPGSGKST
+643 
-658 LARELV
+658 
-664 GDGHIL
+664 
-670 STDDYFYENGIYSYD
+670 
-685 ITRLT
+685 
-690 DAHEWNRKRAAA
+690 
-702 AMEEKITPVIIDNT
+702 
-716 NTQAWEMKPYLKLGK
+716 
-731 AFSYE
+731 
-736 MEILEPN
+736 
-743 TPWKYSAKELAR
+743 
-755 RNDHGVP
+755 
-762 KEHIQRMKER
+762 
-772 YQRDLTVEMILGVPL
+772 
-787 KKSKID
+787 
-793 NEDKAKDVVF
+793 
-803 FQADFPELRNSYSEL
+803 
-818 SSPPNPPKKD
+818 
-828 FIEPPRKDSIDQEVF
+828 F

-1385 DSLPTEDCG
+1385 DSLPTEDSG

-1412 NADIEFLKNSFPTI
+1412 DADIEFLKNSFPTI

-1652 LFGSLGKLTPDSAE
+1652 LFGSLGKLTPGILIYRCKLNDFQCSRKL
-1666 DLKIPV
+1666 D
-1672 DYITAQRLHQCLR
+1672 IT
-1685 TDYVEHHIKK
+1685 
-1695 RQQISQDEA
+1695 
-1704 LAQQLQSEMNEL
+1704 
-1716 VEQSNKHVFN
+1716 
-1726 RNSPAR
+1726 
-1732 ESLHAI
+1732 
-1738 MEEQLQEERKKK
+1738 
-1750 ELREVLKASGYHNT
+1750 
-1764 IGNRMKQKK
+1764 
-1773 LYEEFPAVDSS
+1773 
-1784 VLDEIFQAN
+1784 
-1793 CFNYEDTVKAVE
+1793 
-1805 GSLGCN
+1805 
-1811 ELPKTVM
+1811 
-1818 TAEAADEYEK
+1818 
-1828 KLIEAAK
+1828 
-1835 QQSLQEMIDSYS
+1835 
-1847 YRLKVKKEFQSSEN
+1847 
-1861 PEYEDF
+1861 
-1867 RGEANLHYRLRLEC
+1867 
-1881 FQKAQEAY
+1881 
-1889 RRGMKQVANFYSN
+1889 
-1902 QGHLHTKKIKEAN
+1902 
-1915 ENAAQMILSQ
+1915 
-1925 RDQYLETKST
+1925 
-1935 LDLHGLHVDE
+1935 
-1945 AVTVLTKVIEDQLNK
+1945 
-1960 LSARGDKR
+1960 
-1968 KDLFIITGRGSHSRG
+1968 FII
-1983 GVARIRPAVIRW
+1983 
-1995 LKQKGYNFTEVHEG
+1995 K
-2009 LLKLRLPR
+2009 

>member
-1 MWKQGQVKEA
+1 M
-11 NLIKTQTPL
+11 
-20 IDSQRQQEVNDQIF
+20 
-34 RHVQEMFD
+34 
-42 GKVDGDVVF
+42 
-51 IILQELEWNVE
+51 
-62 KAINSLCTMCGSKI
+62 
-76 DASKKSSKLA
+76 
-86 EIAKDVLCLDK
+86 
-97 KTRSS
+97 
-102 QQQSSQN
+102 
-109 LMPSEFPALGSHQ
+109 
-122 SNARQISREPT
+122 
-133 PATLDI
+133 
-139 NRIDNKLSPHTSPKK
+139 
-154 ANFINTSTDTLRLN
+154 
-168 ANHSYMSSPSVYSS
+168 
-182 GNLSSE
+182 
-188 NVSNIETSPRH
+188 
-199 IGVIGE
+199 
-205 KLNRKSGDI
+205 
-214 SKSTGN
+214 
-220 FSIASTEFTGDK
+220 
-232 NTPDSIRSINMK
+232 
-244 FTDYPDQ
+244 
-251 LEKKRSKNSQEVQ
+251 
-264 RDVFPSFHDKN
+264 
-275 SSNDIEMDFS
+275 
-285 RLVPN
+285 
-290 KLDNLRSS
+290 
-298 SHNSL
+298 
-303 DDIDDNFEEELDF
+303 
-316 TLKKEPIP
+316 
-324 PVIPHISQG
+324 
-333 IGHSILAG
+333 
-341 ALNLTTSIKSE
+341 
-352 LPTPTEEKFPSLS
+352 
-365 SSHSASLLSENKTTM
+365 
-380 SSLWQQAGNER
+380 
-391 KHSNES
+391 
-397 KYMMSGFSSPKET
+397 
-410 SRYSFANKSA
+410 
-420 LSSRHDSGDFDI
+420 
-432 DSLLKEGTYVSVKE
+432 
-446 STVENQKPDLP
+446 
-457 NFSVELETSYSSQDS
+457 
-472 SDLLDV
+472 
-478 ENRDTIERP
+478 
-487 KSAEMQLPIVS
+487 
-498 FELSA
+498 
-503 SAKEF
+503 
-508 VPRIQK
+508 
-514 GDEVKQGDEQVED
+514 
-527 LQPHFVMP
+527 
-535 KMGKPSMDGS
+535 
-545 MPLPHSRMPNQ
+545 
-556 YGPGFRQPR
+556 
-565 APFPLSGRPPWPPR
+565 
-579 GGRGPMPR
+579 
-587 GMPPWMHFHNF
+587 
-598 SEPRVAPPFLP
+598 
-609 PGGVLPVQRNGKLS
+609 
-623 TETSDREIERVKQK
+623 
-637 VISGAK
+637 
-643 VLVILRGLPGSGKST
+643 
-658 LARELV
+658 
-664 GDGHIL
+664 
-670 STDDYFYENGIYSYD
+670 
-685 ITRLT
+685 
-690 DAHEWNRKRAAA
+690 
-702 AMEEKITPVIIDNT
+702 
-716 NTQAWEMKPYLKLGK
+716 
-731 AFSYE
+731 
-736 MEILEPN
+736 
-743 TPWKYSAKELAR
+743 
-755 RNDHGVP
+755 
-762 KEHIQRMKER
+762 
-772 YQRDLTVEMILGVPL
+772 
-787 KKSKID
+787 
-793 NEDKAKDVVF
+793 
-803 FQADFPELRNSYSEL
+803 
-818 SSPPNPPKKD
+818 
-828 FIEPPRKDSIDQEVF
+828 F

-1171 PEAWNTDVSDSPRS
+1171 PEAWNIDVSDSPRS

-1412 NADIEFLKNSFPTI
+1412 DADIEFLKNSFPTI

-1549 SHGHEGDEIF
+1549 SHGHEGDEIL

-1652 LFGSLGKLTPDSAE
+1652 LFGSLGKLTPGILIYRCKLNDFQCSRKL
-1666 DLKIPV
+1666 D
-1672 DYITAQRLHQCLR
+1672 IT
-1685 TDYVEHHIKK
+1685 
-1695 RQQISQDEA
+1695 
-1704 LAQQLQSEMNEL
+1704 
-1716 VEQSNKHVFN
+1716 
-1726 RNSPAR
+1726 
-1732 ESLHAI
+1732 
-1738 MEEQLQEERKKK
+1738 
-1750 ELREVLKASGYHNT
+1750 
-1764 IGNRMKQKK
+1764 
-1773 LYEEFPAVDSS
+1773 
-1784 VLDEIFQAN
+1784 
-1793 CFNYEDTVKAVE
+1793 
-1805 GSLGCN
+1805 
-1811 ELPKTVM
+1811 
-1818 TAEAADEYEK
+1818 
-1828 KLIEAAK
+1828 
-1835 QQSLQEMIDSYS
+1835 
-1847 YRLKVKKEFQSSEN
+1847 
-1861 PEYEDF
+1861 
-1867 RGEANLHYRLRLEC
+1867 
-1881 FQKAQEAY
+1881 
-1889 RRGMKQVANFYSN
+1889 
-1902 QGHLHTKKIKEAN
+1902 
-1915 ENAAQMILSQ
+1915 
-1925 RDQYLETKST
+1925 
-1935 LDLHGLHVDE
+1935 
-1945 AVTVLTKVIEDQLNK
+1945 
-1960 LSARGDKR
+1960 
-1968 KDLFIITGRGSHSRG
+1968 FII
-1983 GVARIRPAVIRW
+1983 
-1995 LKQKGYNFTEVHEG
+1995 K
-2009 LLKLRLPR
+2009 

>member
-1 MWKQGQVKEA
+1 M
-11 NLIKTQTPL
+11 
-20 IDSQRQQEVNDQIF
+20 
-34 RHVQEMFD
+34 
-42 GKVDGDVVF
+42 
-51 IILQELEWNVE
+51 II
-62 KAINSLCTMCGSKI
+62 
-76 DASKKSSKLA
+76 
-86 EIAKDVLCLDK
+86 
-97 KTRSS
+97 
-102 QQQSSQN
+102 
-109 LMPSEFPALGSHQ
+109 
-122 SNARQISREPT
+122 
-133 PATLDI
+133 
-139 NRIDNKLSPHTSPKK
+139 
-154 ANFINTSTDTLRLN
+154 
-168 ANHSYMSSPSVYSS
+168 
-182 GNLSSE
+182 
-188 NVSNIETSPRH
+188 
-199 IGVIGE
+199 
-205 KLNRKSGDI
+205 
-214 SKSTGN
+214 
-220 FSIASTEFTGDK
+220 
-232 NTPDSIRSINMK
+232 
-244 FTDYPDQ
+244 
-251 LEKKRSKNSQEVQ
+251 
-264 RDVFPSFHDKN
+264 
-275 SSNDIEMDFS
+275 NDI
-285 RLVPN
+285 L
-290 KLDNLRSS
+290 
-298 SHNSL
+298 
-303 DDIDDNFEEELDF
+303 
-316 TLKKEPIP
+316 
-324 PVIPHISQG
+324 
-333 IGHSILAG
+333 
-341 ALNLTTSIKSE
+341 LT
-352 LPTPTEEKFPSLS
+352 
-365 SSHSASLLSENKTTM
+365 
-380 SSLWQQAGNER
+380 
-391 KHSNES
+391 
-397 KYMMSGFSSPKET
+397 
-410 SRYSFANKSA
+410 YS
-420 LSSRHDSGDFDI
+420 
-432 DSLLKEGTYVSVKE
+432 
-446 STVENQKPDLP
+446 
-457 NFSVELETSYSSQDS
+457 
-472 SDLLDV
+472 
-478 ENRDTIERP
+478 
-487 KSAEMQLPIVS
+487 
-498 FELSA
+498 
-503 SAKEF
+503 
-508 VPRIQK
+508 
-514 GDEVKQGDEQVED
+514 
-527 LQPHFVMP
+527 
-535 KMGKPSMDGS
+535 
-545 MPLPHSRMPNQ
+545 
-556 YGPGFRQPR
+556 
-565 APFPLSGRPPWPPR
+565 
-579 GGRGPMPR
+579 
-587 GMPPWMHFHNF
+587 
-598 SEPRVAPPFLP
+598 
-609 PGGVLPVQRNGKLS
+609 
-623 TETSDREIERVKQK
+623 
-637 VISGAK
+637 
-643 VLVILRGLPGSGKST
+643 
-658 LARELV
+658 
-664 GDGHIL
+664 
-670 STDDYFYENGIYSYD
+670 
-685 ITRLT
+685 
-690 DAHEWNRKRAAA
+690 
-702 AMEEKITPVIIDNT
+702 
-716 NTQAWEMKPYLKLGK
+716 
-731 AFSYE
+731 
-736 MEILEPN
+736 
-743 TPWKYSAKELAR
+743 
-755 RNDHGVP
+755 
-762 KEHIQRMKER
+762 
-772 YQRDLTVEMILGVPL
+772 
-787 KKSKID
+787 D
-793 NEDKAKDVVF
+793 NEDKAKDVEF
-803 FQADFPELRNSYSEL
+803 SQADFPELRNSYSEL

-843 LSRSGD
+843 LSRTGD

-960 LTTEDL
+960 LITEDL

-994 DPDKIIEELKSLIFF
+994 DQDKIIEELKSLIFF

-1041 PQTDEFVNDSS
+1041 PQTDEFVNDNS

-1093 CKSGNSALSEKG
+1093 CKSGNSALSEKS

-1130 ESSNTAESDEAS
+1130 ESSNTAESDVAS
-1142 ELSSIKASEQLYWK
+1142 ELHNIKASEQLYWK

-1171 PEAWNTDVSDSPRS
+1171 PEACNTDVSDSPKS

-1196 KNQKTTEGNLDKVE
+1196 KNQKTTEGNLDKVD

-1244 SDFVKDV
+1244 SDFVKGV

-1412 NADIEFLKNSFPTI
+1412 DADIEFLKNSFPTI

-1583 DSDSMLQLSRTDPS
+1583 DSDSMLQLARTDPS

-1652 LFGSLGKLTPDSAE
+1652 LFGSLGKLTPGI
-1666 DLKIPV
+1666 LI
-1672 DYITAQRLHQCLR
+1672 YRC
-1685 TDYVEHHIKK
+1685 
-1695 RQQISQDEA
+1695 
-1704 LAQQLQSEMNEL
+1704 
-1716 VEQSNKHVFN
+1716 
-1726 RNSPAR
+1726 
-1732 ESLHAI
+1732 
-1738 MEEQLQEERKKK
+1738 
-1750 ELREVLKASGYHNT
+1750 
-1764 IGNRMKQKK
+1764 K
-1773 LYEEFPAVDSS
+1773 L
-1784 VLDEIFQAN
+1784 N
-1793 CFNYEDTVKAVE
+1793 
-1805 GSLGCN
+1805 
-1811 ELPKTVM
+1811 
-1818 TAEAADEYEK
+1818 
-1828 KLIEAAK
+1828 
-1835 QQSLQEMIDSYS
+1835 
-1847 YRLKVKKEFQSSEN
+1847 
-1861 PEYEDF
+1861 DF
-1867 RGEANLHYRLRLEC
+1867 
-1881 FQKAQEAY
+1881 
-1889 RRGMKQVANFYSN
+1889 
-1902 QGHLHTKKIKEAN
+1902 
-1915 ENAAQMILSQ
+1915 
-1925 RDQYLETKST
+1925 
-1935 LDLHGLHVDE
+1935 
-1945 AVTVLTKVIEDQLNK
+1945 
-1960 LSARGDKR
+1960 
-1968 KDLFIITGRGSHSRG
+1968 
-1983 GVARIRPAVIRW
+1983 
-1995 LKQKGYNFTEVHEG
+1995 
-2009 LLKLRLPR
+2009 

>member
-1 MWKQGQVKEA
+1 M
-11 NLIKTQTPL
+11 
-20 IDSQRQQEVNDQIF
+20 
-34 RHVQEMFD
+34 
-42 GKVDGDVVF
+42 
-51 IILQELEWNVE
+51 
-62 KAINSLCTMCGSKI
+62 
-76 DASKKSSKLA
+76 
-86 EIAKDVLCLDK
+86 
-97 KTRSS
+97 
-102 QQQSSQN
+102 
-109 LMPSEFPALGSHQ
+109 
-122 SNARQISREPT
+122 
-133 PATLDI
+133 
-139 NRIDNKLSPHTSPKK
+139 
-154 ANFINTSTDTLRLN
+154 
-168 ANHSYMSSPSVYSS
+168 
-182 GNLSSE
+182 
-188 NVSNIETSPRH
+188 
-199 IGVIGE
+199 
-205 KLNRKSGDI
+205 
-214 SKSTGN
+214 
-220 FSIASTEFTGDK
+220 
-232 NTPDSIRSINMK
+232 
-244 FTDYPDQ
+244 
-251 LEKKRSKNSQEVQ
+251 
-264 RDVFPSFHDKN
+264 
-275 SSNDIEMDFS
+275 
-285 RLVPN
+285 
-290 KLDNLRSS
+290 
-298 SHNSL
+298 
-303 DDIDDNFEEELDF
+303 
-316 TLKKEPIP
+316 
-324 PVIPHISQG
+324 
-333 IGHSILAG
+333 
-341 ALNLTTSIKSE
+341 
-352 LPTPTEEKFPSLS
+352 
-365 SSHSASLLSENKTTM
+365 
-380 SSLWQQAGNER
+380 
-391 KHSNES
+391 
-397 KYMMSGFSSPKET
+397 
-410 SRYSFANKSA
+410 
-420 LSSRHDSGDFDI
+420 
-432 DSLLKEGTYVSVKE
+432 
-446 STVENQKPDLP
+446 
-457 NFSVELETSYSSQDS
+457 
-472 SDLLDV
+472 
-478 ENRDTIERP
+478 
-487 KSAEMQLPIVS
+487 
-498 FELSA
+498 
-503 SAKEF
+503 
-508 VPRIQK
+508 
-514 GDEVKQGDEQVED
+514 
-527 LQPHFVMP
+527 
-535 KMGKPSMDGS
+535 
-545 MPLPHSRMPNQ
+545 
-556 YGPGFRQPR
+556 
-565 APFPLSGRPPWPPR
+565 
-579 GGRGPMPR
+579 
-587 GMPPWMHFHNF
+587 
-598 SEPRVAPPFLP
+598 
-609 PGGVLPVQRNGKLS
+609 
-623 TETSDREIERVKQK
+623 
-637 VISGAK
+637 
-643 VLVILRGLPGSGKST
+643 
-658 LARELV
+658 
-664 GDGHIL
+664 
-670 STDDYFYENGIYSYD
+670 
-685 ITRLT
+685 
-690 DAHEWNRKRAAA
+690 
-702 AMEEKITPVIIDNT
+702 
-716 NTQAWEMKPYLKLGK
+716 
-731 AFSYE
+731 
-736 MEILEPN
+736 
-743 TPWKYSAKELAR
+743 
-755 RNDHGVP
+755 
-762 KEHIQRMKER
+762 
-772 YQRDLTVEMILGVPL
+772 
-787 KKSKID
+787 
-793 NEDKAKDVVF
+793 
-803 FQADFPELRNSYSEL
+803 

-843 LSRSGD
+843 LSRLGD
-849 PKEDEQQRN
+849 PKD

-1142 ELSSIKASEQLYWK
+1142 ELSSIKASKQLYWK

-1385 DSLPTEDCG
+1385 DSLPTEDSG

-1412 NADIEFLKNSFPTI
+1412 DADIEFLKNSFPTI

-1652 LFGSLGKLTPDSAE
+1652 LFGSLGKLTPGILIYRCKLNDFQCSRKL
-1666 DLKIPV
+1666 D
-1672 DYITAQRLHQCLR
+1672 IT
-1685 TDYVEHHIKK
+1685 
-1695 RQQISQDEA
+1695 
-1704 LAQQLQSEMNEL
+1704 
-1716 VEQSNKHVFN
+1716 
-1726 RNSPAR
+1726 
-1732 ESLHAI
+1732 
-1738 MEEQLQEERKKK
+1738 
-1750 ELREVLKASGYHNT
+1750 
-1764 IGNRMKQKK
+1764 
-1773 LYEEFPAVDSS
+1773 
-1784 VLDEIFQAN
+1784 
-1793 CFNYEDTVKAVE
+1793 
-1805 GSLGCN
+1805 
-1811 ELPKTVM
+1811 
-1818 TAEAADEYEK
+1818 
-1828 KLIEAAK
+1828 
-1835 QQSLQEMIDSYS
+1835 
-1847 YRLKVKKEFQSSEN
+1847 
-1861 PEYEDF
+1861 
-1867 RGEANLHYRLRLEC
+1867 
-1881 FQKAQEAY
+1881 
-1889 RRGMKQVANFYSN
+1889 
-1902 QGHLHTKKIKEAN
+1902 
-1915 ENAAQMILSQ
+1915 
-1925 RDQYLETKST
+1925 
-1935 LDLHGLHVDE
+1935 
-1945 AVTVLTKVIEDQLNK
+1945 
-1960 LSARGDKR
+1960 
-1968 KDLFIITGRGSHSRG
+1968 FII
-1983 GVARIRPAVIRW
+1983 
-1995 LKQKGYNFTEVHEG
+1995 K
-2009 LLKLRLPR
+2009 

>member
-1 MWKQGQVKEA
+1 M
-11 NLIKTQTPL
+11 
-20 IDSQRQQEVNDQIF
+20 
-34 RHVQEMFD
+34 
-42 GKVDGDVVF
+42 
-51 IILQELEWNVE
+51 
-62 KAINSLCTMCGSKI
+62 
-76 DASKKSSKLA
+76 
-86 EIAKDVLCLDK
+86 
-97 KTRSS
+97 
-102 QQQSSQN
+102 
-109 LMPSEFPALGSHQ
+109 
-122 SNARQISREPT
+122 
-133 PATLDI
+133 
-139 NRIDNKLSPHTSPKK
+139 
-154 ANFINTSTDTLRLN
+154 
-168 ANHSYMSSPSVYSS
+168 
-182 GNLSSE
+182 
-188 NVSNIETSPRH
+188 
-199 IGVIGE
+199 
-205 KLNRKSGDI
+205 
-214 SKSTGN
+214 
-220 FSIASTEFTGDK
+220 
-232 NTPDSIRSINMK
+232 
-244 FTDYPDQ
+244 
-251 LEKKRSKNSQEVQ
+251 
-264 RDVFPSFHDKN
+264 
-275 SSNDIEMDFS
+275 
-285 RLVPN
+285 
-290 KLDNLRSS
+290 
-298 SHNSL
+298 
-303 DDIDDNFEEELDF
+303 
-316 TLKKEPIP
+316 
-324 PVIPHISQG
+324 
-333 IGHSILAG
+333 
-341 ALNLTTSIKSE
+341 
-352 LPTPTEEKFPSLS
+352 
-365 SSHSASLLSENKTTM
+365 
-380 SSLWQQAGNER
+380 
-391 KHSNES
+391 
-397 KYMMSGFSSPKET
+397 
-410 SRYSFANKSA
+410 
-420 LSSRHDSGDFDI
+420 
-432 DSLLKEGTYVSVKE
+432 
-446 STVENQKPDLP
+446 
-457 NFSVELETSYSSQDS
+457 
-472 SDLLDV
+472 
-478 ENRDTIERP
+478 
-487 KSAEMQLPIVS
+487 
-498 FELSA
+498 
-503 SAKEF
+503 
-508 VPRIQK
+508 
-514 GDEVKQGDEQVED
+514 
-527 LQPHFVMP
+527 
-535 KMGKPSMDGS
+535 
-545 MPLPHSRMPNQ
+545 
-556 YGPGFRQPR
+556 
-565 APFPLSGRPPWPPR
+565 
-579 GGRGPMPR
+579 
-587 GMPPWMHFHNF
+587 
-598 SEPRVAPPFLP
+598 
-609 PGGVLPVQRNGKLS
+609 
-623 TETSDREIERVKQK
+623 
-637 VISGAK
+637 
-643 VLVILRGLPGSGKST
+643 
-658 LARELV
+658 
-664 GDGHIL
+664 
-670 STDDYFYENGIYSYD
+670 
-685 ITRLT
+685 
-690 DAHEWNRKRAAA
+690 
-702 AMEEKITPVIIDNT
+702 
-716 NTQAWEMKPYLKLGK
+716 
-731 AFSYE
+731 
-736 MEILEPN
+736 
-743 TPWKYSAKELAR
+743 
-755 RNDHGVP
+755 
-762 KEHIQRMKER
+762 
-772 YQRDLTVEMILGVPL
+772 
-787 KKSKID
+787 
-793 NEDKAKDVVF
+793 
-803 FQADFPELRNSYSEL
+803 

-1385 DSLPTEDCG
+1385 DSLPTEDSG

-1412 NADIEFLKNSFPTI
+1412 DADIEFLKNSFPTI

-1597 FNSSYI
+1597 FNFSYI

-1652 LFGSLGKLTPDSAE
+1652 LFGSLGKLTPGILIYRCKLNDFQCSRKL
-1666 DLKIPV
+1666 D
-1672 DYITAQRLHQCLR
+1672 IT
-1685 TDYVEHHIKK
+1685 
-1695 RQQISQDEA
+1695 
-1704 LAQQLQSEMNEL
+1704 
-1716 VEQSNKHVFN
+1716 
-1726 RNSPAR
+1726 
-1732 ESLHAI
+1732 
-1738 MEEQLQEERKKK
+1738 
-1750 ELREVLKASGYHNT
+1750 
-1764 IGNRMKQKK
+1764 
-1773 LYEEFPAVDSS
+1773 
-1784 VLDEIFQAN
+1784 
-1793 CFNYEDTVKAVE
+1793 
-1805 GSLGCN
+1805 
-1811 ELPKTVM
+1811 
-1818 TAEAADEYEK
+1818 
-1828 KLIEAAK
+1828 
-1835 QQSLQEMIDSYS
+1835 
-1847 YRLKVKKEFQSSEN
+1847 
-1861 PEYEDF
+1861 
-1867 RGEANLHYRLRLEC
+1867 
-1881 FQKAQEAY
+1881 
-1889 RRGMKQVANFYSN
+1889 
-1902 QGHLHTKKIKEAN
+1902 
-1915 ENAAQMILSQ
+1915 
-1925 RDQYLETKST
+1925 
-1935 LDLHGLHVDE
+1935 
-1945 AVTVLTKVIEDQLNK
+1945 
-1960 LSARGDKR
+1960 
-1968 KDLFIITGRGSHSRG
+1968 FII
-1983 GVARIRPAVIRW
+1983 
-1995 LKQKGYNFTEVHEG
+1995 K
-2009 LLKLRLPR
+2009 

>member
-1 MWKQGQVKEA
+1 M
-11 NLIKTQTPL
+11 
-20 IDSQRQQEVNDQIF
+20 
-34 RHVQEMFD
+34 
-42 GKVDGDVVF
+42 
-51 IILQELEWNVE
+51 
-62 KAINSLCTMCGSKI
+62 
-76 DASKKSSKLA
+76 
-86 EIAKDVLCLDK
+86 
-97 KTRSS
+97 
-102 QQQSSQN
+102 
-109 LMPSEFPALGSHQ
+109 
-122 SNARQISREPT
+122 
-133 PATLDI
+133 
-139 NRIDNKLSPHTSPKK
+139 
-154 ANFINTSTDTLRLN
+154 
-168 ANHSYMSSPSVYSS
+168 
-182 GNLSSE
+182 
-188 NVSNIETSPRH
+188 
-199 IGVIGE
+199 
-205 KLNRKSGDI
+205 
-214 SKSTGN
+214 
-220 FSIASTEFTGDK
+220 
-232 NTPDSIRSINMK
+232 
-244 FTDYPDQ
+244 
-251 LEKKRSKNSQEVQ
+251 
-264 RDVFPSFHDKN
+264 
-275 SSNDIEMDFS
+275 
-285 RLVPN
+285 
-290 KLDNLRSS
+290 
-298 SHNSL
+298 
-303 DDIDDNFEEELDF
+303 
-316 TLKKEPIP
+316 
-324 PVIPHISQG
+324 
-333 IGHSILAG
+333 
-341 ALNLTTSIKSE
+341 
-352 LPTPTEEKFPSLS
+352 
-365 SSHSASLLSENKTTM
+365 
-380 SSLWQQAGNER
+380 
-391 KHSNES
+391 
-397 KYMMSGFSSPKET
+397 
-410 SRYSFANKSA
+410 
-420 LSSRHDSGDFDI
+420 
-432 DSLLKEGTYVSVKE
+432 
-446 STVENQKPDLP
+446 
-457 NFSVELETSYSSQDS
+457 
-472 SDLLDV
+472 
-478 ENRDTIERP
+478 
-487 KSAEMQLPIVS
+487 
-498 FELSA
+498 
-503 SAKEF
+503 
-508 VPRIQK
+508 
-514 GDEVKQGDEQVED
+514 
-527 LQPHFVMP
+527 
-535 KMGKPSMDGS
+535 
-545 MPLPHSRMPNQ
+545 
-556 YGPGFRQPR
+556 
-565 APFPLSGRPPWPPR
+565 
-579 GGRGPMPR
+579 
-587 GMPPWMHFHNF
+587 
-598 SEPRVAPPFLP
+598 
-609 PGGVLPVQRNGKLS
+609 
-623 TETSDREIERVKQK
+623 
-637 VISGAK
+637 
-643 VLVILRGLPGSGKST
+643 
-658 LARELV
+658 
-664 GDGHIL
+664 
-670 STDDYFYENGIYSYD
+670 
-685 ITRLT
+685 
-690 DAHEWNRKRAAA
+690 
-702 AMEEKITPVIIDNT
+702 
-716 NTQAWEMKPYLKLGK
+716 
-731 AFSYE
+731 
-736 MEILEPN
+736 
-743 TPWKYSAKELAR
+743 
-755 RNDHGVP
+755 
-762 KEHIQRMKER
+762 
-772 YQRDLTVEMILGVPL
+772 
-787 KKSKID
+787 
-793 NEDKAKDVVF
+793 
-803 FQADFPELRNSYSEL
+803 
-818 SSPPNPPKKD
+818 
-828 FIEPPRKDSIDQEVF
+828 F

-960 LTTEDL
+960 LITEDL

-1105 NSEIL
+1105 NSETL

-1171 PEAWNTDVSDSPRS
+1171 PEAWNIDVSDSPRS

-1385 DSLPTEDCG
+1385 DSLPTEDSG

-1412 NADIEFLKNSFPTI
+1412 DADIEFLKNSFPTI

-1652 LFGSLGKLTPDSAE
+1652 LFGSLGKLTPGILIYRCKLNDFQCSRKL
-1666 DLKIPV
+1666 D
-1672 DYITAQRLHQCLR
+1672 IT
-1685 TDYVEHHIKK
+1685 
-1695 RQQISQDEA
+1695 
-1704 LAQQLQSEMNEL
+1704 
-1716 VEQSNKHVFN
+1716 
-1726 RNSPAR
+1726 
-1732 ESLHAI
+1732 
-1738 MEEQLQEERKKK
+1738 
-1750 ELREVLKASGYHNT
+1750 
-1764 IGNRMKQKK
+1764 
-1773 LYEEFPAVDSS
+1773 
-1784 VLDEIFQAN
+1784 
-1793 CFNYEDTVKAVE
+1793 
-1805 GSLGCN
+1805 
-1811 ELPKTVM
+1811 
-1818 TAEAADEYEK
+1818 
-1828 KLIEAAK
+1828 
-1835 QQSLQEMIDSYS
+1835 
-1847 YRLKVKKEFQSSEN
+1847 
-1861 PEYEDF
+1861 
-1867 RGEANLHYRLRLEC
+1867 
-1881 FQKAQEAY
+1881 
-1889 RRGMKQVANFYSN
+1889 
-1902 QGHLHTKKIKEAN
+1902 
-1915 ENAAQMILSQ
+1915 
-1925 RDQYLETKST
+1925 
-1935 LDLHGLHVDE
+1935 
-1945 AVTVLTKVIEDQLNK
+1945 
-1960 LSARGDKR
+1960 
-1968 KDLFIITGRGSHSRG
+1968 FII
-1983 GVARIRPAVIRW
+1983 
-1995 LKQKGYNFTEVHEG
+1995 K
-2009 LLKLRLPR
+2009 

>member
-1 MWKQGQVKEA
+1 M
-11 NLIKTQTPL
+11 
-20 IDSQRQQEVNDQIF
+20 
-34 RHVQEMFD
+34 
-42 GKVDGDVVF
+42 
-51 IILQELEWNVE
+51 
-62 KAINSLCTMCGSKI
+62 
-76 DASKKSSKLA
+76 
-86 EIAKDVLCLDK
+86 
-97 KTRSS
+97 
-102 QQQSSQN
+102 
-109 LMPSEFPALGSHQ
+109 
-122 SNARQISREPT
+122 
-133 PATLDI
+133 
-139 NRIDNKLSPHTSPKK
+139 
-154 ANFINTSTDTLRLN
+154 
-168 ANHSYMSSPSVYSS
+168 
-182 GNLSSE
+182 
-188 NVSNIETSPRH
+188 
-199 IGVIGE
+199 
-205 KLNRKSGDI
+205 
-214 SKSTGN
+214 
-220 FSIASTEFTGDK
+220 
-232 NTPDSIRSINMK
+232 
-244 FTDYPDQ
+244 
-251 LEKKRSKNSQEVQ
+251 
-264 RDVFPSFHDKN
+264 
-275 SSNDIEMDFS
+275 
-285 RLVPN
+285 
-290 KLDNLRSS
+290 
-298 SHNSL
+298 
-303 DDIDDNFEEELDF
+303 
-316 TLKKEPIP
+316 
-324 PVIPHISQG
+324 
-333 IGHSILAG
+333 
-341 ALNLTTSIKSE
+341 
-352 LPTPTEEKFPSLS
+352 
-365 SSHSASLLSENKTTM
+365 
-380 SSLWQQAGNER
+380 
-391 KHSNES
+391 
-397 KYMMSGFSSPKET
+397 
-410 SRYSFANKSA
+410 
-420 LSSRHDSGDFDI
+420 
-432 DSLLKEGTYVSVKE
+432 
-446 STVENQKPDLP
+446 
-457 NFSVELETSYSSQDS
+457 
-472 SDLLDV
+472 
-478 ENRDTIERP
+478 
-487 KSAEMQLPIVS
+487 
-498 FELSA
+498 
-503 SAKEF
+503 
-508 VPRIQK
+508 
-514 GDEVKQGDEQVED
+514 
-527 LQPHFVMP
+527 
-535 KMGKPSMDGS
+535 
-545 MPLPHSRMPNQ
+545 
-556 YGPGFRQPR
+556 
-565 APFPLSGRPPWPPR
+565 
-579 GGRGPMPR
+579 
-587 GMPPWMHFHNF
+587 
-598 SEPRVAPPFLP
+598 
-609 PGGVLPVQRNGKLS
+609 
-623 TETSDREIERVKQK
+623 
-637 VISGAK
+637 
-643 VLVILRGLPGSGKST
+643 
-658 LARELV
+658 
-664 GDGHIL
+664 
-670 STDDYFYENGIYSYD
+670 
-685 ITRLT
+685 
-690 DAHEWNRKRAAA
+690 
-702 AMEEKITPVIIDNT
+702 
-716 NTQAWEMKPYLKLGK
+716 
-731 AFSYE
+731 
-736 MEILEPN
+736 
-743 TPWKYSAKELAR
+743 
-755 RNDHGVP
+755 
-762 KEHIQRMKER
+762 
-772 YQRDLTVEMILGVPL
+772 
-787 KKSKID
+787 
-793 NEDKAKDVVF
+793 
-803 FQADFPELRNSYSEL
+803 

-960 LTTEDL
+960 LITEDL

-1171 PEAWNTDVSDSPRS
+1171 PEAWNIDVSDSPRS

-1412 NADIEFLKNSFPTI
+1412 DADIEFLKNSFPTI

-1583 DSDSMLQLSRTDPS
+1583 DSDSMLQLARTDPS

-1652 LFGSLGKLTPDSAE
+1652 LFGSLGKLTPGILIYRCKLNDFQCSRKL
-1666 DLKIPV
+1666 D
-1672 DYITAQRLHQCLR
+1672 IT
-1685 TDYVEHHIKK
+1685 
-1695 RQQISQDEA
+1695 
-1704 LAQQLQSEMNEL
+1704 
-1716 VEQSNKHVFN
+1716 
-1726 RNSPAR
+1726 
-1732 ESLHAI
+1732 
-1738 MEEQLQEERKKK
+1738 
-1750 ELREVLKASGYHNT
+1750 
-1764 IGNRMKQKK
+1764 
-1773 LYEEFPAVDSS
+1773 
-1784 VLDEIFQAN
+1784 
-1793 CFNYEDTVKAVE
+1793 
-1805 GSLGCN
+1805 
-1811 ELPKTVM
+1811 
-1818 TAEAADEYEK
+1818 
-1828 KLIEAAK
+1828 
-1835 QQSLQEMIDSYS
+1835 
-1847 YRLKVKKEFQSSEN
+1847 
-1861 PEYEDF
+1861 
-1867 RGEANLHYRLRLEC
+1867 
-1881 FQKAQEAY
+1881 
-1889 RRGMKQVANFYSN
+1889 
-1902 QGHLHTKKIKEAN
+1902 
-1915 ENAAQMILSQ
+1915 
-1925 RDQYLETKST
+1925 
-1935 LDLHGLHVDE
+1935 
-1945 AVTVLTKVIEDQLNK
+1945 
-1960 LSARGDKR
+1960 
-1968 KDLFIITGRGSHSRG
+1968 FII
-1983 GVARIRPAVIRW
+1983 
-1995 LKQKGYNFTEVHEG
+1995 K
-2009 LLKLRLPR
+2009 

>member
-1 MWKQGQVKEA
+1 M
-11 NLIKTQTPL
+11 
-20 IDSQRQQEVNDQIF
+20 
-34 RHVQEMFD
+34 
-42 GKVDGDVVF
+42 
-51 IILQELEWNVE
+51 
-62 KAINSLCTMCGSKI
+62 
-76 DASKKSSKLA
+76 
-86 EIAKDVLCLDK
+86 
-97 KTRSS
+97 
-102 QQQSSQN
+102 
-109 LMPSEFPALGSHQ
+109 
-122 SNARQISREPT
+122 
-133 PATLDI
+133 
-139 NRIDNKLSPHTSPKK
+139 
-154 ANFINTSTDTLRLN
+154 
-168 ANHSYMSSPSVYSS
+168 
-182 GNLSSE
+182 
-188 NVSNIETSPRH
+188 
-199 IGVIGE
+199 
-205 KLNRKSGDI
+205 
-214 SKSTGN
+214 
-220 FSIASTEFTGDK
+220 
-232 NTPDSIRSINMK
+232 
-244 FTDYPDQ
+244 
-251 LEKKRSKNSQEVQ
+251 
-264 RDVFPSFHDKN
+264 
-275 SSNDIEMDFS
+275 
-285 RLVPN
+285 
-290 KLDNLRSS
+290 
-298 SHNSL
+298 
-303 DDIDDNFEEELDF
+303 
-316 TLKKEPIP
+316 
-324 PVIPHISQG
+324 
-333 IGHSILAG
+333 
-341 ALNLTTSIKSE
+341 
-352 LPTPTEEKFPSLS
+352 
-365 SSHSASLLSENKTTM
+365 
-380 SSLWQQAGNER
+380 
-391 KHSNES
+391 
-397 KYMMSGFSSPKET
+397 
-410 SRYSFANKSA
+410 
-420 LSSRHDSGDFDI
+420 
-432 DSLLKEGTYVSVKE
+432 
-446 STVENQKPDLP
+446 
-457 NFSVELETSYSSQDS
+457 
-472 SDLLDV
+472 
-478 ENRDTIERP
+478 
-487 KSAEMQLPIVS
+487 
-498 FELSA
+498 
-503 SAKEF
+503 
-508 VPRIQK
+508 
-514 GDEVKQGDEQVED
+514 
-527 LQPHFVMP
+527 
-535 KMGKPSMDGS
+535 
-545 MPLPHSRMPNQ
+545 
-556 YGPGFRQPR
+556 
-565 APFPLSGRPPWPPR
+565 
-579 GGRGPMPR
+579 
-587 GMPPWMHFHNF
+587 
-598 SEPRVAPPFLP
+598 
-609 PGGVLPVQRNGKLS
+609 
-623 TETSDREIERVKQK
+623 
-637 VISGAK
+637 
-643 VLVILRGLPGSGKST
+643 
-658 LARELV
+658 
-664 GDGHIL
+664 
-670 STDDYFYENGIYSYD
+670 
-685 ITRLT
+685 
-690 DAHEWNRKRAAA
+690 
-702 AMEEKITPVIIDNT
+702 
-716 NTQAWEMKPYLKLGK
+716 
-731 AFSYE
+731 
-736 MEILEPN
+736 
-743 TPWKYSAKELAR
+743 
-755 RNDHGVP
+755 
-762 KEHIQRMKER
+762 
-772 YQRDLTVEMILGVPL
+772 
-787 KKSKID
+787 
-793 NEDKAKDVVF
+793 
-803 FQADFPELRNSYSEL
+803 

-1171 PEAWNTDVSDSPRS
+1171 PEAWNIDVSDSPRS

-1412 NADIEFLKNSFPTI
+1412 DADIEFLKNSFPTI

-1597 FNSSYI
+1597 FNFSYI

-1652 LFGSLGKLTPDSAE
+1652 LFGSLGKLTPGI
-1666 DLKIPV
+1666 LI
-1672 DYITAQRLHQCLR
+1672 YRC
-1685 TDYVEHHIKK
+1685 
-1695 RQQISQDEA
+1695 
-1704 LAQQLQSEMNEL
+1704 
-1716 VEQSNKHVFN
+1716 
-1726 RNSPAR
+1726 
-1732 ESLHAI
+1732 
-1738 MEEQLQEERKKK
+1738 
-1750 ELREVLKASGYHNT
+1750 
-1764 IGNRMKQKK
+1764 K
-1773 LYEEFPAVDSS
+1773 L
-1784 VLDEIFQAN
+1784 N
-1793 CFNYEDTVKAVE
+1793 
-1805 GSLGCN
+1805 
-1811 ELPKTVM
+1811 
-1818 TAEAADEYEK
+1818 
-1828 KLIEAAK
+1828 
-1835 QQSLQEMIDSYS
+1835 
-1847 YRLKVKKEFQSSEN
+1847 
-1861 PEYEDF
+1861 DF
-1867 RGEANLHYRLRLEC
+1867 
-1881 FQKAQEAY
+1881 
-1889 RRGMKQVANFYSN
+1889 
-1902 QGHLHTKKIKEAN
+1902 
-1915 ENAAQMILSQ
+1915 
-1925 RDQYLETKST
+1925 
-1935 LDLHGLHVDE
+1935 
-1945 AVTVLTKVIEDQLNK
+1945 
-1960 LSARGDKR
+1960 
-1968 KDLFIITGRGSHSRG
+1968 
-1983 GVARIRPAVIRW
+1983 
-1995 LKQKGYNFTEVHEG
+1995 
-2009 LLKLRLPR
+2009 

>member
-1 MWKQGQVKEA
+1 M
-11 NLIKTQTPL
+11 
-20 IDSQRQQEVNDQIF
+20 
-34 RHVQEMFD
+34 
-42 GKVDGDVVF
+42 
-51 IILQELEWNVE
+51 
-62 KAINSLCTMCGSKI
+62 
-76 DASKKSSKLA
+76 
-86 EIAKDVLCLDK
+86 
-97 KTRSS
+97 
-102 QQQSSQN
+102 
-109 LMPSEFPALGSHQ
+109 
-122 SNARQISREPT
+122 
-133 PATLDI
+133 
-139 NRIDNKLSPHTSPKK
+139 
-154 ANFINTSTDTLRLN
+154 
-168 ANHSYMSSPSVYSS
+168 
-182 GNLSSE
+182 
-188 NVSNIETSPRH
+188 
-199 IGVIGE
+199 
-205 KLNRKSGDI
+205 
-214 SKSTGN
+214 
-220 FSIASTEFTGDK
+220 
-232 NTPDSIRSINMK
+232 
-244 FTDYPDQ
+244 
-251 LEKKRSKNSQEVQ
+251 
-264 RDVFPSFHDKN
+264 
-275 SSNDIEMDFS
+275 
-285 RLVPN
+285 
-290 KLDNLRSS
+290 
-298 SHNSL
+298 
-303 DDIDDNFEEELDF
+303 
-316 TLKKEPIP
+316 
-324 PVIPHISQG
+324 
-333 IGHSILAG
+333 
-341 ALNLTTSIKSE
+341 
-352 LPTPTEEKFPSLS
+352 
-365 SSHSASLLSENKTTM
+365 
-380 SSLWQQAGNER
+380 
-391 KHSNES
+391 
-397 KYMMSGFSSPKET
+397 
-410 SRYSFANKSA
+410 
-420 LSSRHDSGDFDI
+420 
-432 DSLLKEGTYVSVKE
+432 
-446 STVENQKPDLP
+446 
-457 NFSVELETSYSSQDS
+457 
-472 SDLLDV
+472 
-478 ENRDTIERP
+478 
-487 KSAEMQLPIVS
+487 
-498 FELSA
+498 
-503 SAKEF
+503 
-508 VPRIQK
+508 
-514 GDEVKQGDEQVED
+514 
-527 LQPHFVMP
+527 
-535 KMGKPSMDGS
+535 
-545 MPLPHSRMPNQ
+545 
-556 YGPGFRQPR
+556 
-565 APFPLSGRPPWPPR
+565 
-579 GGRGPMPR
+579 
-587 GMPPWMHFHNF
+587 
-598 SEPRVAPPFLP
+598 
-609 PGGVLPVQRNGKLS
+609 
-623 TETSDREIERVKQK
+623 
-637 VISGAK
+637 
-643 VLVILRGLPGSGKST
+643 
-658 LARELV
+658 
-664 GDGHIL
+664 
-670 STDDYFYENGIYSYD
+670 
-685 ITRLT
+685 
-690 DAHEWNRKRAAA
+690 
-702 AMEEKITPVIIDNT
+702 
-716 NTQAWEMKPYLKLGK
+716 
-731 AFSYE
+731 
-736 MEILEPN
+736 
-743 TPWKYSAKELAR
+743 
-755 RNDHGVP
+755 
-762 KEHIQRMKER
+762 
-772 YQRDLTVEMILGVPL
+772 
-787 KKSKID
+787 
-793 NEDKAKDVVF
+793 
-803 FQADFPELRNSYSEL
+803 

-1130 ESSNTAESDEAS
+1130 ESSNTAESDVAS
-1142 ELSSIKASEQLYWK
+1142 ELHNIKASEQLYWK

-1217 EDDGVHIPNNNTD
+1217 ENDGVHIPNNNTD

-1385 DSLPTEDCG
+1385 DSLPTEDSG

-1412 NADIEFLKNSFPTI
+1412 DADIEFLKNSFPTI

-1583 DSDSMLQLSRTDPS
+1583 DSDSMLQLARTDPS

-1652 LFGSLGKLTPDSAE
+1652 LFGSLGKLTPGI
-1666 DLKIPV
+1666 LI
-1672 DYITAQRLHQCLR
+1672 YRC
-1685 TDYVEHHIKK
+1685 
-1695 RQQISQDEA
+1695 
-1704 LAQQLQSEMNEL
+1704 
-1716 VEQSNKHVFN
+1716 
-1726 RNSPAR
+1726 
-1732 ESLHAI
+1732 
-1738 MEEQLQEERKKK
+1738 
-1750 ELREVLKASGYHNT
+1750 
-1764 IGNRMKQKK
+1764 K
-1773 LYEEFPAVDSS
+1773 L
-1784 VLDEIFQAN
+1784 N
-1793 CFNYEDTVKAVE
+1793 
-1805 GSLGCN
+1805 
-1811 ELPKTVM
+1811 
-1818 TAEAADEYEK
+1818 
-1828 KLIEAAK
+1828 
-1835 QQSLQEMIDSYS
+1835 
-1847 YRLKVKKEFQSSEN
+1847 
-1861 PEYEDF
+1861 DF
-1867 RGEANLHYRLRLEC
+1867 
-1881 FQKAQEAY
+1881 
-1889 RRGMKQVANFYSN
+1889 
-1902 QGHLHTKKIKEAN
+1902 
-1915 ENAAQMILSQ
+1915 
-1925 RDQYLETKST
+1925 
-1935 LDLHGLHVDE
+1935 
-1945 AVTVLTKVIEDQLNK
+1945 
-1960 LSARGDKR
+1960 
-1968 KDLFIITGRGSHSRG
+1968 
-1983 GVARIRPAVIRW
+1983 
-1995 LKQKGYNFTEVHEG
+1995 
-2009 LLKLRLPR
+2009 

>member
-1 MWKQGQVKEA
+1 M
-11 NLIKTQTPL
+11 
-20 IDSQRQQEVNDQIF
+20 
-34 RHVQEMFD
+34 
-42 GKVDGDVVF
+42 
-51 IILQELEWNVE
+51 
-62 KAINSLCTMCGSKI
+62 
-76 DASKKSSKLA
+76 
-86 EIAKDVLCLDK
+86 
-97 KTRSS
+97 
-102 QQQSSQN
+102 
-109 LMPSEFPALGSHQ
+109 
-122 SNARQISREPT
+122 
-133 PATLDI
+133 
-139 NRIDNKLSPHTSPKK
+139 
-154 ANFINTSTDTLRLN
+154 
-168 ANHSYMSSPSVYSS
+168 
-182 GNLSSE
+182 
-188 NVSNIETSPRH
+188 
-199 IGVIGE
+199 
-205 KLNRKSGDI
+205 
-214 SKSTGN
+214 
-220 FSIASTEFTGDK
+220 
-232 NTPDSIRSINMK
+232 
-244 FTDYPDQ
+244 
-251 LEKKRSKNSQEVQ
+251 
-264 RDVFPSFHDKN
+264 
-275 SSNDIEMDFS
+275 
-285 RLVPN
+285 
-290 KLDNLRSS
+290 
-298 SHNSL
+298 
-303 DDIDDNFEEELDF
+303 
-316 TLKKEPIP
+316 
-324 PVIPHISQG
+324 
-333 IGHSILAG
+333 
-341 ALNLTTSIKSE
+341 
-352 LPTPTEEKFPSLS
+352 
-365 SSHSASLLSENKTTM
+365 
-380 SSLWQQAGNER
+380 
-391 KHSNES
+391 
-397 KYMMSGFSSPKET
+397 
-410 SRYSFANKSA
+410 
-420 LSSRHDSGDFDI
+420 
-432 DSLLKEGTYVSVKE
+432 
-446 STVENQKPDLP
+446 
-457 NFSVELETSYSSQDS
+457 
-472 SDLLDV
+472 
-478 ENRDTIERP
+478 
-487 KSAEMQLPIVS
+487 
-498 FELSA
+498 
-503 SAKEF
+503 
-508 VPRIQK
+508 
-514 GDEVKQGDEQVED
+514 
-527 LQPHFVMP
+527 
-535 KMGKPSMDGS
+535 
-545 MPLPHSRMPNQ
+545 
-556 YGPGFRQPR
+556 
-565 APFPLSGRPPWPPR
+565 
-579 GGRGPMPR
+579 
-587 GMPPWMHFHNF
+587 
-598 SEPRVAPPFLP
+598 
-609 PGGVLPVQRNGKLS
+609 
-623 TETSDREIERVKQK
+623 
-637 VISGAK
+637 
-643 VLVILRGLPGSGKST
+643 
-658 LARELV
+658 
-664 GDGHIL
+664 
-670 STDDYFYENGIYSYD
+670 
-685 ITRLT
+685 
-690 DAHEWNRKRAAA
+690 
-702 AMEEKITPVIIDNT
+702 
-716 NTQAWEMKPYLKLGK
+716 
-731 AFSYE
+731 
-736 MEILEPN
+736 
-743 TPWKYSAKELAR
+743 
-755 RNDHGVP
+755 
-762 KEHIQRMKER
+762 
-772 YQRDLTVEMILGVPL
+772 
-787 KKSKID
+787 
-793 NEDKAKDVVF
+793 
-803 FQADFPELRNSYSEL
+803 

-1033 KSLNDSKD
+1033 KSLNESKD

-1171 PEAWNTDVSDSPRS
+1171 PEAWNIDVSDSPRS

-1412 NADIEFLKNSFPTI
+1412 DADIEFLKNSFPTI

-1652 LFGSLGKLTPDSAE
+1652 LFGSLGKLTPGILIYRCKLNDFQCSRKL
-1666 DLKIPV
+1666 D
-1672 DYITAQRLHQCLR
+1672 IT
-1685 TDYVEHHIKK
+1685 
-1695 RQQISQDEA
+1695 
-1704 LAQQLQSEMNEL
+1704 
-1716 VEQSNKHVFN
+1716 
-1726 RNSPAR
+1726 
-1732 ESLHAI
+1732 
-1738 MEEQLQEERKKK
+1738 
-1750 ELREVLKASGYHNT
+1750 
-1764 IGNRMKQKK
+1764 
-1773 LYEEFPAVDSS
+1773 
-1784 VLDEIFQAN
+1784 
-1793 CFNYEDTVKAVE
+1793 
-1805 GSLGCN
+1805 
-1811 ELPKTVM
+1811 
-1818 TAEAADEYEK
+1818 
-1828 KLIEAAK
+1828 
-1835 QQSLQEMIDSYS
+1835 
-1847 YRLKVKKEFQSSEN
+1847 
-1861 PEYEDF
+1861 
-1867 RGEANLHYRLRLEC
+1867 
-1881 FQKAQEAY
+1881 
-1889 RRGMKQVANFYSN
+1889 
-1902 QGHLHTKKIKEAN
+1902 
-1915 ENAAQMILSQ
+1915 
-1925 RDQYLETKST
+1925 
-1935 LDLHGLHVDE
+1935 
-1945 AVTVLTKVIEDQLNK
+1945 
-1960 LSARGDKR
+1960 
-1968 KDLFIITGRGSHSRG
+1968 FII
-1983 GVARIRPAVIRW
+1983 
-1995 LKQKGYNFTEVHEG
+1995 K
-2009 LLKLRLPR
+2009 